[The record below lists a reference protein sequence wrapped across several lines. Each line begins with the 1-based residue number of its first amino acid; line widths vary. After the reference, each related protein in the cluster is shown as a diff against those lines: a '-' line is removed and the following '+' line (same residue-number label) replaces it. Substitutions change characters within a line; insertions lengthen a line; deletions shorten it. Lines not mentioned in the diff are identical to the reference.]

1 MSKLSC
7 VLGGSQPFS
16 STSTNLLGTRSG
28 SYKTCLA
35 AGKTSGQVFPR
46 ARAGVQLWSLSPVP
60 QAGKALP
67 CLSHAVL
74 QSGADYGFLVSQNTK
89 LLSALEDLRHRCSS
103 LAEENSLLR
112 RSCFPQTEEKV
123 KHLKRKNAELAVIAK
138 RLEER
143 ARKLQEAN
151 LKVVTAPVPLKGSSL
166 ELCKKAFA
174 CQRAKDLTEQ
184 ASALLAKDKQIEALQ
199 QECRELQAKL
209 TAGKELSRGMSNV
222 SSSSIFVKT
231 GFHNQI
237 LYICMDMQDDPRCLN
252 VIEFD
257 RLLRESQR
265 EVLRLQRQI
274 ALKNFKECL
283 RSSKTSSGDT
293 LPGAAA
299 HMGAPVPTL
308 NTCVKGSPLPKEA
321 GLGDPA
327 LGGEAHRK
335 ETEYVSDVVCTR
347 CGSHPPQT
355 GAVLVSK
362 MSSSSARSHRARGTL
377 LAAHCSTGMLSHGR
391 GSVPIIFPGTGLLCC
406 TFQPMKPGN
415 PHLLKTRIFGVYVSS
430 DTGSQGAGPVSRR
443 AALRSGARPGVFPAP
458 AARPGPARPP
468 LGGRSGTAR
477 QIRAASGRR
486 LPAGGP
492 RSRQVE
498 PGVQLLGP
506 ASEGHENFPPKNAV
520 TDQESSQQIQQLEF
534 ELKKKRKKC
543 ENLEH
548 EVRKKHKRCKELEIQ
563 LQEVQSEN
571 ARLAEENLQL
581 NEKAGWAGQVKSE
594 NADLKLQVVLVTK
607 ERDSVIQ
614 TNQGLQTKL
623 ENLEQV
629 LKHMR
634 NVAER
639 RQQLEVEHKEA
650 LLVLQEK
657 QEEVRRLQQAQAEAK
672 REHEG
677 AVQLLEARIK
687 DLEDQCR
694 SQTEQF
700 SLLSEELKQFRLQT
714 GKIDLLTSTLVTS
727 ELPLALCSST
737 PQPCW
742 EKESTVPG
750 LLTHQSTKKVQ
761 NGETESELSQRV
773 PDATVGSPAAATSS
787 QKQAK
792 KVESQSN
799 SSKSESMQ
807 NSPKSCPTPEVDTAS
822 EVEELDVDSISL
834 MPEPGSQGPAKIQV
848 FLARYS
854 YNPFDGPNENP
865 EAELPLTAGEYI
877 YIYGDMD
884 EDGFFEGE
892 LMDGRRGLVPS
903 NFVERVSDDDLMTF
917 LPSEL
922 NDLTHSSYQEKS
934 FVSAS
939 TSSGDKSDFSIEESS
954 ISPLASRAEGDQ
966 EEPVSHTAVPYPR
979 KLTLIKQLARS
990 IVVGWE
996 PPLLPAGC
1004 PDIQSYNIYVDEE
1017 LRQNVKSGF
1026 QTKAVI
1032 EKLDLKTK
1040 AYRVSVQTV
1049 TEQGRSD
1056 KLRCTFFVGQDFCV
1070 APSMPKVRSVTA
1082 TSAEVMWLPCNSNY
1096 NHAVYLNGEECDIT
1110 KPGVYWYTFRNL
1122 QPSTQYVAKL
1132 EARPLKTPWEEV
1144 PEGQEQNSAVIY
1156 FTTPLAGTPDAPLD
1170 VQVEAGPSPGILVI
1184 SWLPVTIDAEGSSNG
1199 VRVTGYA
1206 VYADGQKAIE
1216 VTSPTAGSVLVDLS
1230 QLQMFQ
1236 VCREVS
1242 VRTMSLYGES
1252 VDSVPA
1258 QISSVLL
1265 RASHLSSPLDSA
1277 VSTTFTSRLPHGE
1290 PRGSLPARSPPTHQS
1305 AALLLRQKVPTASS
1319 DAKLTDLSSSHD
1331 SSAQSLPEK
1340 ASSPP
1345 HLSSPGASL
1354 VQEGTS
1360 PQGSDAAQDMKCL
1373 TVPPQQAD
1381 STVLPG
1387 EDAEPVPP
1395 KEAELQGLGEGT
1407 EVQMEQHVTKAPEV
1421 ESLSNSSLKIPMDT
1435 CHACSVE
1442 ESSKSPSSEGEKE
1455 ANEKHLSPEP
1465 LPSSSQAEGTEGT
1478 FRDANTGSSCQEFL
1492 RVSSGKEVMKEMSRV
1507 KREQEEKM
1515 SEMGRRQLTLFAE
1528 HNRSSDLSDILE
1540 EEEEDEL
1547 SSEALEEK
1555 KWDQRA
1561 PCYRE
1566 NGEKMDLCDTDSD
1579 EEILERILELPLQMN
1594 HSKKLFSIP
1603 EVTED
1608 EDEDEDVKCVTE
1620 EKVDSQDSLETLTFH
1635 SGATEKPLNI
1645 KEPFRKADG
1654 SNTST
1659 DLSAQTLWKEHG
1671 VKESR
1676 GDADHVNPAFVQ
1688 LAWSQKKTNWN
1699 QENDLMSGPGASP
1712 AWSKRKGNNYREK
1725 IRSRPEMG
1733 RKRQNNLME
1742 HCSRLLGNCSQ
1753 MGGGLYR
1760 APSLREELNIVSSAG
1775 GKEEFD
1781 MYSRARQGTLQK
1793 KHVKAMVSGFAEPT
1807 VRARHCSSQR
1817 NLEIDIEYDSEDDQ
1831 DSTCASPPE
1840 SRLWPERSQ
1849 SRQGDWSDCSSQSEV
1864 AHIDGRRDLTRLE
1877 MMEEQSMEW
1886 AGSPSW
1892 HLQSFCREKEAL
1904 RCESSSEEQGWEL
1917 DCKSPGW
1924 RRRLEHP
1931 LKGIHSTSLHKRT
1944 SGSKDPRG
1952 QELPGTARQPPS
1964 RRGNRSIRRS
1974 QMQKPFL
1981 SSPDPPRSTTSETS
1995 VKDDGIRIFVAL
2007 FDYDPVSMSP
2017 NPDAAEEELP
2027 FKEGQILKVSGDK
2040 DADGFYRGECAGR
2053 EGYIPCNMVSEVQVE
2068 NNEIKKQLL
2077 KQGFLPGNTPL
2088 ESIGN
2093 GTFSPPPRRQTVPPP
2108 KPRRSKKGLDKQ
2120 EEYKSHPGQ
2129 KHKDF
2134 EAELLTPRSMVAVFD
2149 YNPKESSPNADVEAE
2164 LTFSAGDVITVF
2176 GSMDD
2181 DGFYYGEL
2189 NQQRGLVP
2197 SNFLEAV
2204 TSDGGMVEEPHSKD
2218 KETFPLSAESQ
2229 LNLHG
2234 SVDQSDSSPTP
2245 PPPPPSCLVMGEQ
2258 CPEQASLAVLKC
2270 SDVPGQSKK
2279 KRGFFFKGKKLFK
2292 KLGTSKKN

>member
-1 MSKLSC
+1 MQDPQRSDANPAACPGTDTREGAGGDADGASC
-7 VLGGSQPFS
+7 QPS
-16 STSTNLLGTRSG
+16 PG
-28 SYKTCLA
+28 
-35 AGKTSGQVFPR
+35 PE
-46 ARAGVQLWSLSPVP
+46 RAGGPQPQEESPRTLPGPPPDP
-60 QAGKALP
+60 QRVRSAPELVRPLRAMDGCSRTDRP
-67 CLSHAVL
+67 P

-174 CQRAKDLTEQ
+174 RQRAKDLTEQ

-209 TAGKELSRGMSNV
+209 FAGK
-222 SSSSIFVKT
+222 
-231 GFHNQI
+231 
-237 LYICMDMQDDPRCLN
+237 DDPRCLN

-283 RSSKTSSGDT
+283 RSPTAGSGGA
-293 LPGAAA
+293 LPSAAA
-299 HMGAPVPTL
+299 RLRPPVPAL
-308 NTCVKGSPLPKEA
+308 NTGSKASPLPKEA
-321 GLGDPA
+321 SPGDPA
-327 LGGEAHRK
+327 LGGEA
-335 ETEYVSDVVCTR
+335 
-347 CGSHPPQT
+347 
-355 GAVLVSK
+355 
-362 MSSSSARSHRARGTL
+362 RSE
-377 LAAHCSTGMLSHGR
+377 
-391 GSVPIIFPGTGLLCC
+391 
-406 TFQPMKPGN
+406 
-415 PHLLKTRIFGVYVSS
+415 
-430 DTGSQGAGPVSRR
+430 
-443 AALRSGARPGVFPAP
+443 
-458 AARPGPARPP
+458 
-468 LGGRSGTAR
+468 
-477 QIRAASGRR
+477 
-486 LPAGGP
+486 
-492 RSRQVE
+492 VE
-498 PGVQLLGP
+498 PGVQPLGP
-506 ASEGHENFPPKNAV
+506 ASEGHENFPPKNAIAG
-520 TDQESSQQIQQLEF
+520 QESSQQIQQLEF

-581 NEKAGWAGQVKSE
+581 NEKAGWAGQVESE

-677 AVQLLEARIK
+677 AVQLLEARVK

-700 SLLSEELKQFRLQT
+700 SLLSQELKQFRLQT

-737 PQPCW
+737 PQPPW

-750 LLTHQSTKKVQ
+750 LLTLQSAKKGH
-761 NGETESELSQRV
+761 NEETNELESSQRA
-773 PDATVGSPAAATSS
+773 PDATVGAPVAATSS

-822 EVEELDVDSISL
+822 EMEELDVDSISL
-834 MPEPGSQGPAKIQV
+834 MPEPGSQGPAKLQV

-884 EDGFFEGE
+884 EDGFFE
-892 LMDGRRGLVPS
+892 
-903 NFVERVSDDDLMTF
+903 
-917 LPSEL
+917 
-922 NDLTHSSYQEKS
+922 
-934 FVSAS
+934 
-939 TSSGDKSDFSIEESS
+939 
-954 ISPLASRAEGDQ
+954 
-966 EEPVSHTAVPYPR
+966 
-979 KLTLIKQLARS
+979 
-990 IVVGWE
+990 
-996 PPLLPAGC
+996 
-1004 PDIQSYNIYVDEE
+1004 
-1017 LRQNVKSGF
+1017 
-1026 QTKAVI
+1026 
-1032 EKLDLKTK
+1032 
-1040 AYRVSVQTV
+1040 
-1049 TEQGRSD
+1049 
-1056 KLRCTFFVGQDFCV
+1056 
-1070 APSMPKVRSVTA
+1070 
-1082 TSAEVMWLPCNSNY
+1082 
-1096 NHAVYLNGEECDIT
+1096 
-1110 KPGVYWYTFRNL
+1110 
-1122 QPSTQYVAKL
+1122 
-1132 EARPLKTPWEEV
+1132 
-1144 PEGQEQNSAVIY
+1144 
-1156 FTTPLAGTPDAPLD
+1156 GTPDAPLD

-1265 RASHLSSPLDSA
+1265 RASRRSSPSYSA
-1277 VSTTFTSRLPHGE
+1277 VSTTFTSRLPRGE
-1290 PRGSLPARSPPTHQS
+1290 PRGSLPARSQPTHHT
-1305 AALLLRQKVPTASS
+1305 AALLLRQKVPTDRS

-1331 SSAQSLPEK
+1331 SSARCLPEK
-1340 ASSPP
+1340 APSPQ
-1345 HLSSPGASL
+1345 HLSSPSASL
-1354 VQEGTS
+1354 VQVLGTS
-1360 PQGSDAAQDMKCL
+1360 PEGSDAAQDKKCL

-1381 STVLPG
+1381 SAVLPG
-1387 EDAEPVPP
+1387 EGAEPVPSG
-1395 KEAELQGLGEGT
+1395 EAELQGLGEGT
-1407 EVQMEQHVTKAPEV
+1407 EVQVEPSVTKAPEP
-1421 ESLSNSSLKIPMDT
+1421 ESPSDSSLKIRMET
-1435 CHACSVE
+1435 CHACSME
-1442 ESSKSPSSEGEKE
+1442 EPPKGPSAEREKE
-1455 ANEKHLSPEP
+1455 AKEKHLSSEP
-1465 LPSSSQAEGTEGT
+1465 LCSPSQAEGTEGT
-1478 FRDANTGSSCQEFL
+1478 FRDASAAGSSCQEFL
-1492 RVSSGKEVMKEMSRV
+1492 RLSPDKEVMKEVSRV

-1540 EEEEDEL
+1540 EEEEEEDEL

-1555 KWDQRA
+1555 KWDQRE

-1579 EEILERILELPLQMN
+1579 EEILERILELPLQKN

-1608 EDEDEDVKCVTE
+1608 EDEDEDEKCVM
-1620 EKVDSQDSLETLTFH
+1620 EKKADPQDSLETLTYH
-1635 SGATEKPLNI
+1635 AGRTEKQLNV
-1645 KEPFRKADG
+1645 KEPFLKADG
-1654 SNTST
+1654 SNNST
-1659 DLSAQTLWKEHG
+1659 DLSAQTPREERG
-1671 VKESR
+1671 VRESR
-1676 GDADHVNPAFVQ
+1676 GDADHASPAFAQ
-1688 LAWSQKKTNWN
+1688 LAWSQKKANWN
-1699 QENDLMSGPGASP
+1699 WSYQENDLKSGTGASP
-1712 AWSKRKGNNYREK
+1712 AWSKKKGNNYREK

-1733 RKRQNNLME
+1733 RKRQNDSTE
-1742 HCSRLLGNCSQ
+1742 HCSRLLGSSSQ

-1775 GKEEFD
+1775 GKEGFD
-1781 MYSRARQGTLQK
+1781 MYSRARQGSLRK
-1793 KHVKAMVSGFAEPT
+1793 NHPKAVVSGFAEPAVT
-1807 VRARHCSSQR
+1807 ATRCSSPR
-1817 NLEIDIEYDSEDDQ
+1817 SLEIDIEYDSEDDQ

-1840 SRLWPERSQ
+1840 SRLWPEGSQ
-1849 SRQGDWSDCSSQSEV
+1849 SCQGDWSDCTSQSKV
-1864 AHIDGRRDLTRLE
+1864 AHTDDRRDLTRLE
-1877 MMEEQSMEW
+1877 MMEEQGMEW
-1886 AGSPSW
+1886 AGSPSR
-1892 HLQSFCREKEAL
+1892 HLRFFCREKEAL
-1904 RCESSSEEQGWEL
+1904 RCESGSEEQGWEL

-1931 LKGIHSTSLHKRT
+1931 SKGIRSTSLHKRA

-1952 QELPGTARQPPS
+1952 QDLPGTAAWQAPS
-1964 RRGNRSIRRS
+1964 RRGSRSMRRS
-1974 QMQKPFL
+1974 QMQKPLL
-1981 SSPDPPRSTTSETS
+1981 SSPGPPRSTAAETS
-1995 VKDDGIRIFVAL
+1995 VKDDGVRIFVAL

-2027 FKEGQILKVSGDK
+2027 FKEGQILKVCGDK

-2077 KQGFLPGNTPL
+2077 KQGFLPADTPM
-2088 ESIGN
+2088 ESVGN

-2120 EEYKSHPGQ
+2120 EKYKSHPGQ
-2129 KHKDF
+2129 KHQDF
-2134 EAELLTPRSMVAVFD
+2134 EAELMNPRSMVAVFD
-2149 YNPKESSPNADVEAE
+2149 YNPKENSPNADVEAE
-2164 LTFSAGDVITVF
+2164 LTFSAGDIITVF

-2204 TSDGGMVEEPHSKD
+2204 TSDGSMVEELHSKE
-2218 KETFPLSAESQ
+2218 KEGFPLSAESQ
-2229 LNLHG
+2229 LNPDG
-2234 SVDQSDSSPTP
+2234 SVDQSDFSATP
-2245 PPPPPSCLVMGEQ
+2245 AVPPSCLGVGEQ
-2258 CPEQASLAVLKC
+2258 CPEQASLAFLKC

-2292 KLGTSKKN
+2292 KLGSSKKN

>member
-1 MSKLSC
+1 MQEPERG
-7 VLGGSQPFS
+7 VPGADPPQP
-16 STSTNLLGTRSG
+16 
-28 SYKTCLA
+28 A
-35 AGKTSGQVFPR
+35 AG
-46 ARAGVQLWSLSPVP
+46 
-60 QAGKALP
+60 
-67 CLSHAVL
+67 
-74 QSGADYGFLVSQNTK
+74 QSGAPAAGDAVPTASACPDLDTGKGVGGDSDRASCQLSPGPEGAGAPQPQEESPGTLRGPPPDPQWVRSTPELVRPLRAMDGLGRDWTDRPPQSGTDYRFLVSQNTK

-174 CQRAKDLTEQ
+174 RQRAKDLTEQ

-209 TAGKELSRGMSNV
+209 IAGK
-222 SSSSIFVKT
+222 
-231 GFHNQI
+231 
-237 LYICMDMQDDPRCLN
+237 DDPRCLN

-283 RSSKTSSGDT
+283 RSSKISSGGA
-293 LPGAAA
+293 LPSAPARLGP
-299 HMGAPVPTL
+299 PVPML
-308 NTCVKGSPLPKEA
+308 NTCIKGSPLPKEA
-321 GLGDPA
+321 RLGDPVR
-327 LGGEAHRK
+327 GGEA
-335 ETEYVSDVVCTR
+335 
-347 CGSHPPQT
+347 
-355 GAVLVSK
+355 
-362 MSSSSARSHRARGTL
+362 
-377 LAAHCSTGMLSHGR
+377 
-391 GSVPIIFPGTGLLCC
+391 
-406 TFQPMKPGN
+406 
-415 PHLLKTRIFGVYVSS
+415 
-430 DTGSQGAGPVSRR
+430 RR
-443 AALRSGARPGVFPAP
+443 E
-458 AARPGPARPP
+458 
-468 LGGRSGTAR
+468 
-477 QIRAASGRR
+477 
-486 LPAGGP
+486 
-492 RSRQVE
+492 VE
-498 PGVQLLGP
+498 PGVQPLGP
-506 ASEGHENFPPKNAV
+506 ASEGHENFPPKNAI

-563 LQEVQSEN
+563 LQEAQSEN

-581 NEKAGWAGQVKSE
+581 NEKAGWAGQVESE

-614 TNQGLQTKL
+614 TNQGLQSKL

-677 AVQLLEARIK
+677 AVQLLEARVK

-700 SLLSEELKQFRLQT
+700 SLLSQELKQFRLQT
-714 GKIDLLTSTLVTS
+714 GKIELLTSTLVTS
-727 ELPLALCSST
+727 ELPLALCSSI
-737 PQPCW
+737 PQPHW

-750 LLTHQSTKKVQ
+750 LLTHQSTKKLH
-761 NGETESELSQRV
+761 NEETDELESSQQA
-773 PDATVGSPAAATSS
+773 PDATVGSPVAATSS

-822 EVEELDVDSISL
+822 EMEELDVDSISL
-834 MPEPGSQGPAKIQV
+834 MPEPGNQGPAKLQV

-884 EDGFFEGE
+884 EDGFFE
-892 LMDGRRGLVPS
+892 
-903 NFVERVSDDDLMTF
+903 
-917 LPSEL
+917 
-922 NDLTHSSYQEKS
+922 
-934 FVSAS
+934 
-939 TSSGDKSDFSIEESS
+939 
-954 ISPLASRAEGDQ
+954 
-966 EEPVSHTAVPYPR
+966 
-979 KLTLIKQLARS
+979 
-990 IVVGWE
+990 
-996 PPLLPAGC
+996 
-1004 PDIQSYNIYVDEE
+1004 
-1017 LRQNVKSGF
+1017 
-1026 QTKAVI
+1026 
-1032 EKLDLKTK
+1032 
-1040 AYRVSVQTV
+1040 
-1049 TEQGRSD
+1049 
-1056 KLRCTFFVGQDFCV
+1056 
-1070 APSMPKVRSVTA
+1070 
-1082 TSAEVMWLPCNSNY
+1082 
-1096 NHAVYLNGEECDIT
+1096 
-1110 KPGVYWYTFRNL
+1110 
-1122 QPSTQYVAKL
+1122 
-1132 EARPLKTPWEEV
+1132 
-1144 PEGQEQNSAVIY
+1144 
-1156 FTTPLAGTPDAPLD
+1156 GTPDAPLD

-1265 RASHLSSPLDSA
+1265 RASHRSSPSDSA

-1290 PRGSLPARSPPTHQS
+1290 PRGSLPACSPPTHQT
-1305 AALLLRQKVPTASS
+1305 AALLLRQKVPTDSS

-1331 SSAQSLPEK
+1331 GSARSLPEK
-1340 ASSPP
+1340 ASSP
-1345 HLSSPGASL
+1345 HLSSPSASL
-1354 VQEGTS
+1354 VQVLGTS
-1360 PQGSDAAQDMKCL
+1360 PQGSDAAQDKKCL
-1373 TVPPQQAD
+1373 TVLPQQAG
-1381 STVLPG
+1381 T
-1387 EDAEPVPP
+1387 EPIPSRD
-1395 KEAELQGLGEGT
+1395 AELQGLGEGT
-1407 EVQMEQHVTKAPEV
+1407 EVQMEQSVTKAPEL
-1421 ESLSNSSLKIPMDT
+1421 ESLSNSSLKIHMET

-1442 ESSKSPSSEGEKE
+1442 ESPKGPSAERGKE
-1455 ANEKHLSPEP
+1455 AKEKHLSPEP
-1465 LPSSSQAEGTEGT
+1465 LPSPSQAEGTEDT
-1478 FRDANTGSSCQEFL
+1478 FRDTSAGGSSCQEFL
-1492 RVSSGKEVMKEMSRV
+1492 RLSPGKEVMKEMSRV

-1555 KWDQRA
+1555 KWDQRE

-1579 EEILERILELPLQMN
+1579 EEILERILELPLQKN

-1608 EDEDEDVKCVTE
+1608 EDEDEDEKCVME
-1620 EKVDSQDSLETLTFH
+1620 EKADPQDSLETLTYH
-1635 SGATEKPLNI
+1635 SGRTEKPLNI
-1645 KEPFRKADG
+1645 KEPFLKADG
-1654 SNTST
+1654 SNTSP
-1659 DLSAQTLWKEHG
+1659 DLSAQTPREEHC
-1671 VKESR
+1671 VKETR
-1676 GDADHVNPAFVQ
+1676 GDADHANPAFVQ
-1688 LAWSQKKTNWN
+1688 LAWSQKKGNWN
-1699 QENDLMSGPGASP
+1699 WGYQENDPKSGTGASP
-1712 AWSKRKGNNYREK
+1712 AWSKKKGNNYREK

-1733 RKRQNNLME
+1733 RKRQNDLTE

-1760 APSLREELNIVSSAG
+1760 APSLREELNVVSSAG
-1775 GKEEFD
+1775 GKEGFD
-1781 MYSRARQGTLQK
+1781 MYSRARQGTLRK
-1793 KHVKAMVSGFAEPT
+1793 SHRKAVVSGFAEPAVMAT
-1807 VRARHCSSQR
+1807 HCSSPR
-1817 NLEIDIEYDSEDDQ
+1817 SLEIDIEYDSEDDQ

-1840 SRLWPERSQ
+1840 SRPWPERSQ
-1849 SRQGDWSDCSSQSEV
+1849 SCQRDWSDCCSQSEV
-1864 AHIDGRRDLTRLE
+1864 AHTDGRRDLTTLE
-1877 MMEEQSMEW
+1877 MVEEQGMEW
-1886 AGSPSW
+1886 AGSPSRR
-1892 HLQSFCREKEAL
+1892 LQFFCQEKEAL

-1931 LKGIHSTSLHKRT
+1931 SKGIRSTSLHKRA
-1944 SGSKDPRG
+1944 SGNKDPRG
-1952 QELPGTARQPPS
+1952 QELPGTAAWQAPS
-1964 RRGNRSIRRS
+1964 RRGNKSIRRS
-1974 QMQKPFL
+1974 QMQKPLL
-1981 SSPDPPRSTTSETS
+1981 SSTGPPRSTASETS

-2027 FKEGQILKVSGDK
+2027 FKEGQILKVCGDK

-2077 KQGFLPGNTPL
+2077 KQGFLPADTPM

-2108 KPRRSKKGLDKQ
+2108 KPRRSKKAGLDKQ
-2120 EEYKSHPGQ
+2120 EKYKSHPGQ
-2129 KHKDF
+2129 QHQDF

-2164 LTFSAGDVITVF
+2164 LTFSAGDIITVF

-2189 NQQRGLVP
+2189 NQKRGLVP

-2204 TSDGGMVEEPHSKD
+2204 TLDGGMVEELNSKD
-2218 KETFPLSAESQ
+2218 KEAFPLSAESQ
-2229 LNLHG
+2229 LNPDG

-2245 PPPPPSCLVMGEQ
+2245 PTLPPSCLVMGEQ
-2258 CPEQASLAVLKC
+2258 CPEQASLAILKC

-2292 KLGTSKKN
+2292 KLGSSKKN

>member
-1 MSKLSC
+1 MER
-7 VLGGSQPFS
+7 
-16 STSTNLLGTRSG
+16 TD
-28 SYKTCLA
+28 
-35 AGKTSGQVFPR
+35 R
-46 ARAGVQLWSLSPVP
+46 AP
-60 QAGKALP
+60 K
-67 CLSHAVL
+67 
-74 QSGADYGFLVSQNTK
+74 SGADYSFLVSQNTK

-151 LKVVTAPVPLKGSSL
+151 LKVVTAPMPLKGSSL

-174 CQRAKDLTEQ
+174 RQRAKDLTEQ

-209 TAGKELSRGMSNV
+209 LAGK
-222 SSSSIFVKT
+222 
-231 GFHNQI
+231 
-237 LYICMDMQDDPRCLN
+237 DDPRCLN
-252 VIEFD
+252 IIEFD

-283 RSSKTSSGDT
+283 RSSKMTSGSAMSS
-293 LPGAAA
+293 AAA
-299 HMGAPVPTL
+299 HPGPTNSCLKDAPQ
-308 NTCVKGSPLPKEA
+308 PKEA
-321 GLGDPA
+321 LGD
-327 LGGEAHRK
+327 
-335 ETEYVSDVVCTR
+335 
-347 CGSHPPQT
+347 
-355 GAVLVSK
+355 
-362 MSSSSARSHRARGTL
+362 
-377 LAAHCSTGMLSHGR
+377 
-391 GSVPIIFPGTGLLCC
+391 SV
-406 TFQPMKPGN
+406 
-415 PHLLKTRIFGVYVSS
+415 
-430 DTGSQGAGPVSRR
+430 
-443 AALRSGARPGVFPAP
+443 
-458 AARPGPARPP
+458 
-468 LGGRSGTAR
+468 LGGRAR
-477 QIRAASGRR
+477 RE
-486 LPAGGP
+486 
-492 RSRQVE
+492 VE
-498 PGVQLLGP
+498 PGVQPLGP

-520 TDQESSQQIQQLEF
+520 TNQESSKQIQQLEA

-581 NEKAGWAGQVKSE
+581 NEKAGWAGQVESE

-657 QEEVRRLQQAQAEAK
+657 QEEVRRLQQAQAEAR

-677 AVQLLEARIK
+677 AVQLLESTLDCMQARVK

-700 SLLSEELKQFRLQT
+700 SLLSQELQQFRLQT

-727 ELPLALCSST
+727 EQPLALCSST
-737 PQPCW
+737 PQPRW
-742 EKESTVPG
+742 EKESAVPG
-750 LLTHQSTKKVQ
+750 LLPHQSTKKVH
-761 NGETESELSQRV
+761 NEGSDELELSQRA
-773 PDATVGSPAAATSS
+773 PNTTMGSPAAPTSA
-787 QKQAK
+787 QKQSK
-792 KVESQSN
+792 KGESQSS

-822 EVEELDVDSISL
+822 EMEELDVDSISL
-834 MPEPGSQGPAKIQV
+834 MPEPGSQGPAKLQV

-903 NFVERVSDDDLMTF
+903 NFVERVSDDDLMMF
-917 LPSEL
+917 LPPEL

-934 FVSAS
+934 LVSTS
-939 TSSGDKSDFSIEESS
+939 TSSGDKSEFSIEESS
-954 ISPLASRAEGDQ
+954 ASPLASRAEGDQ

-1017 LRQNVKSGF
+1017 LRQNVKSGL

-1032 EKLDLKTK
+1032 EKLDLHSR

-1049 TEQGRSD
+1049 TEHGSSD
-1056 KLRCTFFVGQDFCV
+1056 KLRCTFFVGQDFGV
-1070 APSMPKVRSVTA
+1070 APTMLKVRSVTA
-1082 TSAEVMWLPCNSNY
+1082 TSAEVTWLPCNSNY
-1096 NHAVYLNGEECDIT
+1096 SHGVYLNGQECDVT

-1132 EARPLKTPWEEV
+1132 EARPMKSPWEEV
-1144 PEGQEQNSAVIY
+1144 PKGQEQDSAVIH

-1170 VQVEAGPSPGILVI
+1170 VQVEHGPSPGILVI

-1206 VYADGQKAIE
+1206 VYADGQKVIE

-1242 VRTMSLYGES
+1242 VRTMSQYGES

-1265 RASHLSSPLDSA
+1265 QSSHCPSS
-1277 VSTTFTSRLPHGE
+1277 VCTTVPPRLPRWA
-1290 PRGSLPARSPPTHQS
+1290 PRALLPPRSPQHTFQ
-1305 AALLLRQKVPTASS
+1305 QKIPAESS
-1319 DAKLTDLSSSHD
+1319 DAKLTDPSSSPVG
-1331 SSAQSLPEK
+1331 SVQPLTEE
-1340 ASSPP
+1340 ASSPA
-1345 HLSSPGASL
+1345 HLPSPGASS
-1354 VQEGTS
+1354 VQAPGTFLQGLDIEG
-1360 PQGSDAAQDMKCL
+1360 DKKCL
-1373 TVPPQQAD
+1373 SVPPQQVG
-1381 STVLPG
+1381 TVLPG
-1387 EDAEPVPP
+1387 PGTEPGPSQ
-1395 KEAELQGLGEGT
+1395 KQGMQQLGEGM
-1407 EVQMEQHVTKAPEV
+1407 EVQMEQPRTKAAEQG
-1421 ESLSNSSLKIPMDT
+1421 SPMDSGVKLQTET
-1435 CHACSVE
+1435 CHVCSVQE
-1442 ESSKSPSSEGEKE
+1442 APKGPSADMERE
-1455 ANEKHLSPEP
+1455 AEKHLSPEP
-1465 LPSSSQAEGTEGT
+1465 PSSPSQAGEMQGT
-1478 FRDANTGSSCQEFL
+1478 FQDGSSCQDFL
-1492 RVSSGKEVMKEMSRV
+1492 RLSPGKEVKKEMSRV
-1507 KREQEEKM
+1507 NREQEEKL
-1515 SEMGRRQLTLFAE
+1515 SEMGRRQLTLFSE

-1555 KWDQRA
+1555 KWDQRE
-1561 PCYRE
+1561 PCSQE

-1579 EEILERILELPLQMN
+1579 EEILERILELPLQKN

-1608 EDEDEDVKCVTE
+1608 EDEDEDEKGVTE
-1620 EKVDSQDSLETLTFH
+1620 EKTDPQDSLETQTYH
-1635 SGATEKPLNI
+1635 SGRTEKPPNG
-1645 KEPFRKADG
+1645 KEPFLKEDG
-1654 SNTST
+1654 SNTSMKV
-1659 DLSAQTLWKEHG
+1659 SAQTPQGAHSA
-1671 VKESR
+1671 KESR
-1676 GDADHVNPAFVQ
+1676 AEADRGNPAFGQ
-1688 LAWSQKKTNWN
+1688 LSCSQKKAHWNWGY
-1699 QENDLMSGPGASP
+1699 QENDPKSGSGTSSS
-1712 AWSKRKGNNYREK
+1712 WNKKKGNNYREK
-1725 IRSRPEMG
+1725 IRSRPEIS
-1733 RKRQNNLME
+1733 RKRQSDLTE
-1742 HCSRLLGNCSQ
+1742 HCSRLLGSCSQ
-1753 MGGGLYR
+1753 MGSGLYR
-1760 APSLREELNIVSSAG
+1760 APSLREELNVVSSAA
-1775 GKEEFD
+1775 GKEGLD
-1781 MYSRARQGTLQK
+1781 LYSRARQGTLRK
-1793 KHVKAMVSGFAEPT
+1793 KAPRAVGSGGAEPAVIAT
-1807 VRARHCSSQR
+1807 HCPSPRS
-1817 NLEIDIEYDSEDDQ
+1817 LEIDIEYDSEDEQ
-1831 DSTCASPPE
+1831 DSTCASSLE

-1849 SRQGDWSDCSSQSEV
+1849 SCQGDWSDCSSQSEV
-1864 AHIDGRRDLTRLE
+1864 AHLGGRRDLTRLE
-1877 MMEEQSMEW
+1877 MMEEQGVEW
-1886 AGSPSW
+1886 AGSPSR
-1892 HLQSFCREKEAL
+1892 HLRFFCREKEAP

-1924 RRRLEHP
+1924 RRRLEHSS
-1931 LKGIHSTSLHKRT
+1931 KGIRSTSLHKRAP
-1944 SGSKDPRG
+1944 SHKDSRG
-1952 QELPGTARQPPS
+1952 PEPPGTGTWQAPS
-1964 RRGNRSIRRS
+1964 RRRIRSERRS
-1974 QMQKPFL
+1974 QMQKPLL
-1981 SSPDPPRSTTSETS
+1981 SSPGLPRSTAPESS
-1995 VKDDGIRIFVAL
+1995 GKDDGIRIFVAL
-2007 FDYDPVSMSP
+2007 FDYDPASMSP

-2027 FKEGQILKVSGDK
+2027 FKEGQILKVCGDK

-2053 EGYIPCNMVSEVQVE
+2053 EGYIPCNMVSEVPVE
-2068 NNEIKKQLL
+2068 SSELKQQLL
-2077 KQGFLPGNTPL
+2077 KQGFLPADT
-2088 ESIGN
+2088 ES
-2093 GTFSPPPRRQTVPPP
+2093 PA
-2108 KPRRSKKGLDKQ
+2108 GLDKQ
-2120 EEYKSHPGQ
+2120 ERKSPPGQ
-2129 KHKDF
+2129 KHKDI
-2134 EAELLTPRSMVAVFD
+2134 EAELLTPRRMVAAFD
-2149 YNPKESSPNADVEAE
+2149 YNPKESSPNTDVEAE

-2204 TSDGGMVEEPHSKD
+2204 PLDGSTAKEFHSKE
-2218 KETFPLSAESQ
+2218 KEASPLSAESQ
-2229 LNLHG
+2229 LNADG
-2234 SVDQSDSSPTP
+2234 SVGQSDSSPSP
-2245 PPPPPSCLVMGEQ
+2245 PLPAPSCLVPGEQ
-2258 CPEQASLAVLKC
+2258 RPEQASLPLLAC
-2270 SDVPGQSKK
+2270 SDAPGQRKK
-2279 KRGFFFKGKKLFK
+2279 KRGFFFKGKNLFK
-2292 KLGTSKKN
+2292 RLGSSKKN

>member
-1 MSKLSC
+1 MQEPERGVPSAAPGHSGVPAASARPDLDTREGSGGDTAGCRLSP
-7 VLGGSQPFS
+7 GSEQDGALQPQEE
-16 STSTNLLGTRSG
+16 
-28 SYKTCLA
+28 
-35 AGKTSGQVFPR
+35 TSGPTRVPPPDAQRVHSAPELVRPLR
-46 ARAGVQLWSLSPVP
+46 AMERTDRAP
-60 QAGKALP
+60 K
-67 CLSHAVL
+67 
-74 QSGADYGFLVSQNTK
+74 SGADYSFLVSQNTK

-151 LKVVTAPVPLKGSSL
+151 LKVVTAPMPLKGSSL

-174 CQRAKDLTEQ
+174 RQRAKDLTEQ

-209 TAGKELSRGMSNV
+209 LAGK
-222 SSSSIFVKT
+222 
-231 GFHNQI
+231 
-237 LYICMDMQDDPRCLN
+237 DDPRCLN
-252 VIEFD
+252 IIEFD

-283 RSSKTSSGDT
+283 RSSKVSSGSA
-293 LPGAAA
+293 LP
-299 HMGAPVPTL
+299 
-308 NTCVKGSPLPKEA
+308 
-321 GLGDPA
+321 
-327 LGGEAHRK
+327 
-335 ETEYVSDVVCTR
+335 
-347 CGSHPPQT
+347 
-355 GAVLVSK
+355 
-362 MSSSSARSHRARGTL
+362 SA
-377 LAAHCSTGMLSHGR
+377 
-391 GSVPIIFPGTGLLCC
+391 
-406 TFQPMKPGN
+406 
-415 PHLLKTRIFGVYVSS
+415 
-430 DTGSQGAGPVSRR
+430 
-443 AALRSGARPGVFPAP
+443 
-458 AARPGPARPP
+458 AARPGPTNSCLKDAPQP
-468 LGGRSGTAR
+468 KEALGDSVLGGRAHR
-477 QIRAASGRR
+477 E
-486 LPAGGP
+486 
-492 RSRQVE
+492 VE
-498 PGVQLLGP
+498 PGVQPLGP

-520 TDQESSQQIQQLEF
+520 TNQESSKQIQQLEA

-581 NEKAGWAGQVKSE
+581 NEKAGWAGQVESE

-657 QEEVRRLQQAQAEAK
+657 QEEVRRLQQAQAEAR

-677 AVQLLEARIK
+677 AVQLLEARVK

-700 SLLSEELKQFRLQT
+700 SLLSQELQQFRLQT

-737 PQPCW
+737 PQPRW
-742 EKESTVPG
+742 EKESAVPG
-750 LLTHQSTKKVQ
+750 LLPHQTTKKVH
-761 NGETESELSQRV
+761 NEGSDELELSQRG
-773 PDATVGSPAAATSS
+773 PNTTMGSPAAPSS
-787 QKQAK
+787 AQKQSK
-792 KVESQSN
+792 KGESQSS

-822 EVEELDVDSISL
+822 EMEELDVDSISL
-834 MPEPGSQGPAKIQV
+834 MPEPGSQGPAKLQV

-903 NFVERVSDDDLMTF
+903 NFVERVSDDDLMMF
-917 LPSEL
+917 LPPEL

-934 FVSAS
+934 LVSTS
-939 TSSGDKSDFSIEESS
+939 TSSGDKSEFSIEESS
-954 ISPLASRAEGDQ
+954 TSPLASRAEGDQ

-996 PPLLPAGC
+996 PPLLSAGC

-1017 LRQNVKSGF
+1017 LRQNVKSGL

-1032 EKLDLKTK
+1032 EKLDLHSR

-1049 TEQGRSD
+1049 TERGSSD
-1056 KLRCTFFVGQDFCV
+1056 KLRCTFFVGQDFGV
-1070 APSMPKVRSVTA
+1070 APTMLKVRSVTA
-1082 TSAEVMWLPCNSNY
+1082 TSAEVTWLPCNSNY
-1096 NHAVYLNGEECDIT
+1096 SHGVYLNGQECDVT

-1132 EARPLKTPWEEV
+1132 EARPMKTPWEEV
-1144 PEGQEQNSAVIY
+1144 PKGQEQDSAVIH

-1206 VYADGQKAIE
+1206 VYADGQKVIE

-1242 VRTMSLYGES
+1242 VRTMSQYGES

-1265 RASHLSSPLDSA
+1265 QSSHCPSSA
-1277 VSTTFTSRLPHGE
+1277 CTTVPPRLPRWA
-1290 PRGSLPARSPPTHQS
+1290 PRALLPPRSPQHTLQ
-1305 AALLLRQKVPTASS
+1305 QKIPAESS
-1319 DAKLTDLSSSHD
+1319 DAKLTDPSSSPVG
-1331 SSAQSLPEK
+1331 SVQPLTEE

-1345 HLSSPGASL
+1345 HLPSPGASL
-1354 VQEGTS
+1354 VQAPGTS
-1360 PQGSDAAQDMKCL
+1360 PQGLDIEGDKKCL
-1373 TVPPQQAD
+1373 SVPPQQAG
-1381 STVLPG
+1381 TVLPG
-1387 EDAEPVPP
+1387 PGTEPGLSQ
-1395 KEAELQGLGEGT
+1395 KQGMQQLGGGM
-1407 EVQMEQHVTKAPEV
+1407 EVQMEQPRTKAAEQGSPTDSGVKLQTE
-1421 ESLSNSSLKIPMDT
+1421 T
-1435 CHACSVE
+1435 CHVCSVQ
-1442 ESSKSPSSEGEKE
+1442 E
-1455 ANEKHLSPEP
+1455 APKGPNADMEREAEKHLSPEP
-1465 LPSSSQAEGTEGT
+1465 LSSPSQAGEMQGT
-1478 FRDANTGSSCQEFL
+1478 FQDGSSCQDFL
-1492 RVSSGKEVMKEMSRV
+1492 RLSPGKEVKKEMSRV
-1507 KREQEEKM
+1507 NREQEEKL
-1515 SEMGRRQLTLFAE
+1515 SEMGRRQLTLFSE

-1555 KWDQRA
+1555 KWDQRE
-1561 PCYRE
+1561 PCSQE
-1566 NGEKMDLCDTDSD
+1566 NGEKAPSHKD
-1579 EEILERILELPLQMN
+1579 
-1594 HSKKLFSIP
+1594 
-1603 EVTED
+1603 
-1608 EDEDEDVKCVTE
+1608 
-1620 EKVDSQDSLETLTFH
+1620 
-1635 SGATEKPLNI
+1635 
-1645 KEPFRKADG
+1645 
-1654 SNTST
+1654 
-1659 DLSAQTLWKEHG
+1659 
-1671 VKESR
+1671 SR
-1676 GDADHVNPAFVQ
+1676 G
-1688 LAWSQKKTNWN
+1688 
-1699 QENDLMSGPGASP
+1699 
-1712 AWSKRKGNNYREK
+1712 
-1725 IRSRPEMG
+1725 PE
-1733 RKRQNNLME
+1733 
-1742 HCSRLLGNCSQ
+1742 
-1753 MGGGLYR
+1753 
-1760 APSLREELNIVSSAG
+1760 P
-1775 GKEEFD
+1775 
-1781 MYSRARQGTLQK
+1781 
-1793 KHVKAMVSGFAEPT
+1793 
-1807 VRARHCSSQR
+1807 
-1817 NLEIDIEYDSEDDQ
+1817 
-1831 DSTCASPPE
+1831 
-1840 SRLWPERSQ
+1840 
-1849 SRQGDWSDCSSQSEV
+1849 
-1864 AHIDGRRDLTRLE
+1864 
-1877 MMEEQSMEW
+1877 
-1886 AGSPSW
+1886 
-1892 HLQSFCREKEAL
+1892 
-1904 RCESSSEEQGWEL
+1904 
-1917 DCKSPGW
+1917 
-1924 RRRLEHP
+1924 
-1931 LKGIHSTSLHKRT
+1931 
-1944 SGSKDPRG
+1944 
-1952 QELPGTARQPPS
+1952 PGTGAWQAPS
-1964 RRGNRSIRRS
+1964 RRRSRTERRS
-1974 QMQKPFL
+1974 QMQKPLL
-1981 SSPDPPRSTTSETS
+1981 SSPGLPRSTAPESS
-1995 VKDDGIRIFVAL
+1995 GKDDGIRIFVAL

-2027 FKEGQILKVSGDK
+2027 FKEGQILKVCGDK

-2053 EGYIPCNMVSEVQVE
+2053 EGYIPCNMVSEVPVE
-2068 NNEIKKQLL
+2068 SSELKQQLL
-2077 KQGFLPGNTPL
+2077 KQGFLPADT
-2088 ESIGN
+2088 ESPGN

-2108 KPRRSKKGLDKQ
+2108 KPRRSKKAGLDKQ
-2120 EEYKSHPGQ
+2120 ECKSQPGQ
-2129 KHKDF
+2129 KHKDI
-2134 EAELLTPRSMVAVFD
+2134 EAELLTPRRMVAAFD
-2149 YNPKESSPNADVEAE
+2149 YNPKESSPNTDVEAE

-2204 TSDGGMVEEPHSKD
+2204 PLDGGTAKEFHSKE
-2218 KETFPLSAESQ
+2218 KEASPLSAESQ
-2229 LNLHG
+2229 LNADG
-2234 SVDQSDSSPTP
+2234 SVDQSDSSPSP
-2245 PPPPPSCLVMGEQ
+2245 PLPAPSCLVPGEQ
-2258 CPEQASLAVLKC
+2258 RPEQASLALLVC
-2270 SDVPGQSKK
+2270 SDAPGQRKK
-2279 KRGFFFKGKKLFK
+2279 KRGFFFKGKNLFK
-2292 KLGTSKKN
+2292 RLGSNKKN

>member
-1 MSKLSC
+1 ME
-7 VLGGSQPFS
+7 QPER
-16 STSTNLLGTRSG
+16 GVPG
-28 SYKTCLA
+28 AEPAA
-35 AGKTSGQVFPR
+35 AGHSDTVPAASACPDTDTREGVGADGDTTSH
-46 ARAGVQLWSLSPVP
+46 QLSTGLEGTGAPQPQEESPGTLRCPPPDPQRVRSVP
-60 QAGKALP
+60 ELIRPLRTIEGLGWNRMDRP
-67 CLSHAVL
+67 H
-74 QSGADYGFLVSQNTK
+74 QSEADYGFLVSQNTK

-103 LAEENSLLR
+103 LAEENNLLR

-151 LKVVTAPVPLKGSSL
+151 LKVVTAPVPLKGPSL

-174 CQRAKDLTEQ
+174 RQRAKDLTEQ

-209 TAGKELSRGMSNV
+209 SAGK
-222 SSSSIFVKT
+222 
-231 GFHNQI
+231 
-237 LYICMDMQDDPRCLN
+237 DDPRCLN

-274 ALKNFKECL
+274 ALKNFKESL
-283 RSSKTSSGDT
+283 RSSKSSSGGS
-293 LPGAAA
+293 LPSAAA
-299 HMGAPVPTL
+299 RLGPLGLTL
-308 NTCVKGSPLPKEA
+308 NTCTKGSPLPKEA
-321 GLGDPA
+321 RLGDPA
-327 LGGEAHRK
+327 LGGE
-335 ETEYVSDVVCTR
+335 
-347 CGSHPPQT
+347 
-355 GAVLVSK
+355 
-362 MSSSSARSHRARGTL
+362 
-377 LAAHCSTGMLSHGR
+377 
-391 GSVPIIFPGTGLLCC
+391 
-406 TFQPMKPGN
+406 
-415 PHLLKTRIFGVYVSS
+415 
-430 DTGSQGAGPVSRR
+430 
-443 AALRSGARPGVFPAP
+443 
-458 AARPGPARPP
+458 
-468 LGGRSGTAR
+468 
-477 QIRAASGRR
+477 GRR
-486 LPAGGP
+486 E
-492 RSRQVE
+492 VE
-498 PGVQLLGP
+498 PGVQSLGP

-520 TDQESSQQIQQLEF
+520 TDPASRHQIKQLEF

-563 LQEVQSEN
+563 LQEVQNEN

-581 NEKAGWAGQVKSE
+581 NEKAGWAGQVESE

-639 RQQLEVEHKEA
+639 RQLLEVEHKEA

-677 AVQLLEARIK
+677 AVQLLEARVK

-700 SLLSEELKQFRLQT
+700 SLLSQELKQFRLQT

-737 PQPCW
+737 PQPRW

-750 LLTHQSTKKVQ
+750 LLTHQSAKKVH
-761 NGETESELSQRV
+761 NEAANELESSQRA
-773 PDATVGSPAAATSS
+773 PDATVGSPVAAAGA

-792 KVESQSN
+792 RAESQSS
-799 SSKSESMQ
+799 SSKSESMH

-822 EVEELDVDSISL
+822 EMEELDVDSISL
-834 MPEPGSQGPAKIQV
+834 MPEPGSQGHAKLQV

-877 YIYGDMD
+877 YVYGDMD

-934 FVSAS
+934 LISAS
-939 TSSGDKSDFSIEESS
+939 TSSGDKSDLSVEESS
-954 ISPLASRAEGDQ
+954 ISLLTSRAEGDQ

-996 PPLLPAGC
+996 PPLVPAGC
-1004 PDIQSYNIYVDEE
+1004 PDVQSYNIYVDEE

-1026 QTKAVI
+1026 QNKAVI
-1032 EKLDLKTK
+1032 EKLDLKSK
-1040 AYRVSVQTV
+1040 AYRVSVQSV
-1049 TEQGRSD
+1049 TERGSSD
-1056 KLRCTFFVGQDFCV
+1056 KLRCTFFVGHDFGV
-1070 APSMPKVRSVTA
+1070 APTMLKVRSVTA
-1082 TSAEVMWLPCNSNY
+1082 TSAEVTWLPCNSNY

-1122 QPSTQYVAKL
+1122 QPSTAYVAKL
-1132 EARPLKTPWEEV
+1132 EARPLQSPWEEP
-1144 PEGQEQNSAVIY
+1144 PEGQEQSSAVIH

-1265 RASHLSSPLDSA
+1265 RTSHRSSPSRSA
-1277 VSTTFTSRLPHGE
+1277 LSTTFTSRPPHGE
-1290 PRGSLPARSPPTHQS
+1290 PRGSLPARSPPTHQA
-1305 AALLLRQKVPTASS
+1305 AALLLRQKAPTDNA
-1319 DAKLTDLSSSHD
+1319 DAKLTDPSSSHNG
-1331 SSAQSLPEK
+1331 SAPSLPEK

-1354 VQEGTS
+1354 VQVSGAS
-1360 PQGSDAAQDMKCL
+1360 PQGSDAARDKKCL
-1373 TVPPQQAD
+1373 SVPPQQVGGTA
-1381 STVLPG
+1381 LPTEG
-1387 EDAEPVPP
+1387 TEPIPSRN
-1395 KEAELQGLGEGT
+1395 AELQGLGKGT
-1407 EVQMEQHVTKAPEV
+1407 EVQVEQSVTKAPEL
-1421 ESLSNSSLKIPMDT
+1421 ESPSNSSLKIRLET

-1442 ESSKSPSSEGEKE
+1442 ESPEGPGAEGEKE
-1455 ANEKHLSPEP
+1455 AKEQHWNPEP
-1465 LPSSSQAEGTEGT
+1465 LPSPSQAEGTGDT
-1478 FRDANTGSSCQEFL
+1478 SRDTNTGGSSCQDFL
-1492 RVSSGKEVMKEMSRV
+1492 RLSPGKEVMKEMSRV

-1555 KWDQRA
+1555 KWDQRE
-1561 PCYRE
+1561 PCYQE
-1566 NGEKMDLCDTDSD
+1566 NGEK
-1579 EEILERILELPLQMN
+1579 
-1594 HSKKLFSIP
+1594 
-1603 EVTED
+1603 
-1608 EDEDEDVKCVTE
+1608 
-1620 EKVDSQDSLETLTFH
+1620 
-1635 SGATEKPLNI
+1635 A
-1645 KEPFRKADG
+1645 
-1654 SNTST
+1654 
-1659 DLSAQTLWKEHG
+1659 
-1671 VKESR
+1671 
-1676 GDADHVNPAFVQ
+1676 
-1688 LAWSQKKTNWN
+1688 
-1699 QENDLMSGPGASP
+1699 PG
-1712 AWSKRKGNNYREK
+1712 
-1725 IRSRPEMG
+1725 
-1733 RKRQNNLME
+1733 
-1742 HCSRLLGNCSQ
+1742 H
-1753 MGGGLYR
+1753 
-1760 APSLREELNIVSSAG
+1760 
-1775 GKEEFD
+1775 
-1781 MYSRARQGTLQK
+1781 
-1793 KHVKAMVSGFAEPT
+1793 
-1807 VRARHCSSQR
+1807 
-1817 NLEIDIEYDSEDDQ
+1817 
-1831 DSTCASPPE
+1831 
-1840 SRLWPERSQ
+1840 
-1849 SRQGDWSDCSSQSEV
+1849 
-1864 AHIDGRRDLTRLE
+1864 
-1877 MMEEQSMEW
+1877 
-1886 AGSPSW
+1886 
-1892 HLQSFCREKEAL
+1892 
-1904 RCESSSEEQGWEL
+1904 
-1917 DCKSPGW
+1917 
-1924 RRRLEHP
+1924 
-1931 LKGIHSTSLHKRT
+1931 
-1944 SGSKDPRG
+1944 KDPRG
-1952 QELPGTARQPPS
+1952 QEPPRAATWQGPS
-1964 RRGNRSIRRS
+1964 RRRNKSLRRS
-1974 QMQKPFL
+1974 QTQKPLLF
-1981 SSPDPPRSTTSETS
+1981 SPGPPRSTASETS
-1995 VKDDGIRIFVAL
+1995 IKDDDIRIFVAL

-2027 FKEGQILKVSGDK
+2027 FKEGQILKVCGDK
-2040 DADGFYRGECAGR
+2040 DADGFYRGESAGR

-2077 KQGFLPGNTPL
+2077 KQGFLPADTPM
-2088 ESIGN
+2088 ESI
-2093 GTFSPPPRRQTVPPP
+2093 
-2108 KPRRSKKGLDKQ
+2108 GLDKQ
-2120 EEYKSHPGQ
+2120 EKYKSHPDQ
-2129 KHKDF
+2129 QHQDF

-2164 LTFSAGDVITVF
+2164 LTFRAGDIITVF

-2204 TSDGGMVEEPHSKD
+2204 APDGGPVEELHSKD
-2218 KETFPLSAESQ
+2218 KEAFPLSSESQ
-2229 LNLHG
+2229 R
-2234 SVDQSDSSPTP
+2234 
-2245 PPPPPSCLVMGEQ
+2245 MR
-2258 CPEQASLAVLKC
+2258 
-2270 SDVPGQSKK
+2270 
-2279 KRGFFFKGKKLFK
+2279 KRRVQ
-2292 KLGTSKKN
+2292 

>member
-1 MSKLSC
+1 MQEPERGVS
-7 VLGGSQPFS
+7 GADPPQP
-16 STSTNLLGTRSG
+16 
-28 SYKTCLA
+28 A
-35 AGKTSGQVFPR
+35 AGQSGAPAAGDAVPAASACPDLDTRKGVGGDSDR
-46 ARAGVQLWSLSPVP
+46 ASCQPSPGPEGAGAARPQEEPSGTLRGPPADPQRVRSAPELVRPLRAMDGLGRDRTDRPP
-60 QAGKALP
+60 
-67 CLSHAVL
+67 
-74 QSGADYGFLVSQNTK
+74 QSGADYSFLVSQNTK

-209 TAGKELSRGMSNV
+209 IAGK
-222 SSSSIFVKT
+222 
-231 GFHNQI
+231 
-237 LYICMDMQDDPRCLN
+237 DDPHCLN

-283 RSSKTSSGDT
+283 RSSKISSGSA
-293 LPGAAA
+293 LPSTATRLGPP
-299 HMGAPVPTL
+299 APML
-308 NTCVKGSPLPKEA
+308 NTCIKGSPLAKEA
-321 GLGDPA
+321 RLGDPM
-327 LGGEAHRK
+327 LGEEAHR
-335 ETEYVSDVVCTR
+335 E
-347 CGSHPPQT
+347 
-355 GAVLVSK
+355 
-362 MSSSSARSHRARGTL
+362 
-377 LAAHCSTGMLSHGR
+377 
-391 GSVPIIFPGTGLLCC
+391 
-406 TFQPMKPGN
+406 
-415 PHLLKTRIFGVYVSS
+415 
-430 DTGSQGAGPVSRR
+430 
-443 AALRSGARPGVFPAP
+443 
-458 AARPGPARPP
+458 
-468 LGGRSGTAR
+468 
-477 QIRAASGRR
+477 
-486 LPAGGP
+486 
-492 RSRQVE
+492 VE
-498 PGVQLLGP
+498 PAVQPLGP
-506 ASEGHENFPPKNAV
+506 ASEGHENFPPKNAI

-548 EVRKKHKRCKELEIQ
+548 EVRKKHKRCQELEIQ

-581 NEKAGWAGQVKSE
+581 NEKAEWAGQVESE
-594 NADLKLQVVLVTK
+594 NADLRLQVVLVTK

-650 LLVLQEK
+650 LLILQEK
-657 QEEVRRLQQAQAEAK
+657 QEEVRRLQQAQAEAR

-677 AVQLLEARIK
+677 AVQLLESTLDCMQARVK

-700 SLLSEELKQFRLQT
+700 SLLSQELKQFRLQT

-737 PQPCW
+737 PQPHW

-750 LLTHQSTKKVQ
+750 LLTHQSVKKVH
-761 NGETESELSQRV
+761 NEETDELEWA
-773 PDATVGSPAAATSS
+773 PDATLGSPVAATSS

-822 EVEELDVDSISL
+822 EMEELDVDSISL
-834 MPEPGSQGPAKIQV
+834 MPEPGSQGPAKLQV

-884 EDGFFEGE
+884 EDGFFE
-892 LMDGRRGLVPS
+892 
-903 NFVERVSDDDLMTF
+903 
-917 LPSEL
+917 
-922 NDLTHSSYQEKS
+922 
-934 FVSAS
+934 
-939 TSSGDKSDFSIEESS
+939 
-954 ISPLASRAEGDQ
+954 
-966 EEPVSHTAVPYPR
+966 
-979 KLTLIKQLARS
+979 
-990 IVVGWE
+990 
-996 PPLLPAGC
+996 
-1004 PDIQSYNIYVDEE
+1004 
-1017 LRQNVKSGF
+1017 
-1026 QTKAVI
+1026 
-1032 EKLDLKTK
+1032 
-1040 AYRVSVQTV
+1040 
-1049 TEQGRSD
+1049 
-1056 KLRCTFFVGQDFCV
+1056 
-1070 APSMPKVRSVTA
+1070 
-1082 TSAEVMWLPCNSNY
+1082 
-1096 NHAVYLNGEECDIT
+1096 
-1110 KPGVYWYTFRNL
+1110 
-1122 QPSTQYVAKL
+1122 
-1132 EARPLKTPWEEV
+1132 
-1144 PEGQEQNSAVIY
+1144 
-1156 FTTPLAGTPDAPLD
+1156 GTPDAPLD

-1206 VYADGQKAIE
+1206 VYADGQKVIE

-1236 VCREVS
+1236 VCQEVS

-1265 RASHLSSPLDSA
+1265 RASHHSSPSDSA

-1290 PRGSLPARSPPTHQS
+1290 PRGSLPGCSPPTHQM
-1305 AALLLRQKVPTASS
+1305 AALLFQQKVPTDSS

-1331 SSAQSLPEK
+1331 SSVRSLPEK
-1340 ASSPP
+1340 TSSLP
-1345 HLSSPGASL
+1345 HLSSPSASL
-1354 VQEGTS
+1354 VQALGTS
-1360 PQGSDAAQDMKCL
+1360 PQGSDAAQDKKCL
-1373 TVPPQQAD
+1373 TVPPQQAG

-1387 EDAEPVPP
+1387 EGTEPVPSR
-1395 KEAELQGLGEGT
+1395 EAELQGLGEGT
-1407 EVQMEQHVTKAPEV
+1407 EVQMEQSVTKAPEL
-1421 ESLSNSSLKIPMDT
+1421 ESPSNSSLKICMET

-1442 ESSKSPSSEGEKE
+1442 ESPKGPNDEKEKE
-1455 ANEKHLSPEP
+1455 AKEKHLSPETP
-1465 LPSSSQAEGTEGT
+1465 PSPSQAEGTEGT
-1478 FRDANTGSSCQEFL
+1478 FQDASMGGSSCQEFL
-1492 RVSSGKEVMKEMSRV
+1492 RLSSGKELMKEMSRV
-1507 KREQEEKM
+1507 KKEQEEKT
-1515 SEMGRRQLTLFAE
+1515 SEMGRRQLTPFPD

-1555 KWDQRA
+1555 KWDQRES
-1561 PCYRE
+1561 CYRE

-1579 EEILERILELPLQMN
+1579 EEILERILELPLQKN

-1608 EDEDEDVKCVTE
+1608 EDEDEDEKCVME
-1620 EKVDSQDSLETLTFH
+1620 EKADPQDSLETLTYN
-1635 SGATEKPLNI
+1635 SGRTEKLLNI
-1645 KEPFRKADG
+1645 KEPFLKAGG

-1659 DLSAQTLWKEHG
+1659 DLSAQTLQEEHG

-1676 GDADHVNPAFVQ
+1676 GDADHANPAFVQ
-1688 LAWSQKKTNWN
+1688 LAWSQKAANWN
-1699 QENDLMSGPGASP
+1699 CGYQENDPKSGTGTSP
-1712 AWSKRKGNNYREK
+1712 TWSKKKGNNYREK

-1733 RKRQNNLME
+1733 RKRQNDVTE

-1760 APSLREELNIVSSAG
+1760 APSLREELNVVSSAG
-1775 GKEEFD
+1775 SKEGFD
-1781 MYSRARQGTLQK
+1781 MYSRAGQGALRK
-1793 KHVKAMVSGFAEPT
+1793 NHMKAVVSGFGEPAVMST
-1807 VRARHCSSQR
+1807 HCSSPQS
-1817 NLEIDIEYDSEDDQ
+1817 LEIDIEYDSEDDQ

-1849 SRQGDWSDCSSQSEV
+1849 SCQGDWSDCSNQSEV
-1864 AHIDGRRDLTRLE
+1864 AYMDGRRDLTRLE
-1877 MMEEQSMEW
+1877 MMEEQGMEW
-1886 AGSPSW
+1886 AGSPSRR
-1892 HLQSFCREKEAL
+1892 LRFFCCEKEAL

-1931 LKGIHSTSLHKRT
+1931 SKGIRNTSLHKRA
-1944 SGSKDPRG
+1944 SSNKDPRG
-1952 QELPGTARQPPS
+1952 QELSGAAAWQAPS
-1964 RRGNRSIRRS
+1964 RRGNKSVRRN
-1974 QMQKPFL
+1974 QMQKPLL
-1981 SSPDPPRSTTSETS
+1981 SSPGPPRSTASETS
-1995 VKDDGIRIFVAL
+1995 VEDDSVRVFVAL

-2027 FKEGQILKVSGDK
+2027 FKEGQILKVCGDK

-2077 KQGFLPGNTPL
+2077 KQGFLPADTPM

-2108 KPRRSKKGLDKQ
+2108 KPRRSKKAGLDKQ
-2120 EEYKSHPGQ
+2120 EKYKSHPGQ

-2134 EAELLTPRSMVAVFD
+2134 EAELLNPRSMVAVFD

-2204 TSDGGMVEEPHSKD
+2204 TSDGGMVKELHSKA
-2218 KETFPLSAESQ
+2218 KEAFPLSAESQ
-2229 LNLHG
+2229 LNPDG

-2245 PPPPPSCLVMGEQ
+2245 PTLPPSCLVTGEQ

-2279 KRGFFFKGKKLFK
+2279 KRRCFFKGKKLFK
-2292 KLGTSKKN
+2292 KLGSSKKN

>member
-1 MSKLSC
+1 MQEPEPGVS
-7 VLGGSQPFS
+7 GAYPPQP
-16 STSTNLLGTRSG
+16 
-28 SYKTCLA
+28 A
-35 AGKTSGQVFPR
+35 AGQSGAP
-46 ARAGVQLWSLSPVP
+46 AAGDPVP
-60 QAGKALP
+60 AASACPDLDTRKGVGGDSDGASCQPSPGPEGAGAARPQEEPSGTLRGP
-67 CLSHAVL
+67 PADPQRVRSTPELVRPLRAMDGVGRDPTDRPP

-166 ELCKKAFA
+166 DLCKKAFA

-209 TAGKELSRGMSNV
+209 IAGK
-222 SSSSIFVKT
+222 
-231 GFHNQI
+231 
-237 LYICMDMQDDPRCLN
+237 DDPRCLN

-283 RSSKTSSGDT
+283 RSSKISSGSA
-293 LPGAAA
+293 LPSTATCLGP
-299 HMGAPVPTL
+299 PVPML
-308 NTCVKGSPLPKEA
+308 NTCIKGSPLAKEA
-321 GLGDPA
+321 R
-327 LGGEAHRK
+327 LGGSMLGEEAHR
-335 ETEYVSDVVCTR
+335 E
-347 CGSHPPQT
+347 
-355 GAVLVSK
+355 
-362 MSSSSARSHRARGTL
+362 
-377 LAAHCSTGMLSHGR
+377 
-391 GSVPIIFPGTGLLCC
+391 
-406 TFQPMKPGN
+406 
-415 PHLLKTRIFGVYVSS
+415 
-430 DTGSQGAGPVSRR
+430 
-443 AALRSGARPGVFPAP
+443 
-458 AARPGPARPP
+458 
-468 LGGRSGTAR
+468 
-477 QIRAASGRR
+477 
-486 LPAGGP
+486 
-492 RSRQVE
+492 VE
-498 PGVQLLGP
+498 PAVQPLGP
-506 ASEGHENFPPKNAV
+506 ASEGHENFPPKNAI

-548 EVRKKHKRCKELEIQ
+548 EVRKKHKRCQELEIQ

-581 NEKAGWAGQVKSE
+581 NEKAEWAGQVESE
-594 NADLKLQVVLVTK
+594 NADLRLQVVLVTK

-657 QEEVRRLQQAQAEAK
+657 QEEVRRLQQAQAEAE

-677 AVQLLEARIK
+677 AVQLLESTLDCMQARVK

-700 SLLSEELKQFRLQT
+700 SLLSQELKQFRLQT

-737 PQPCW
+737 PQPHW

-750 LLTHQSTKKVQ
+750 LLTHQSAKKVH
-761 NGETESELSQRV
+761 NEETDELESSQWA
-773 PDATVGSPAAATSS
+773 PDATLGSPVAATGS
-787 QKQAK
+787 QKQVK

-822 EVEELDVDSISL
+822 EMEELDVDSISL
-834 MPEPGSQGPAKIQV
+834 MPEPGSQGPAKLQV

-877 YIYGDMD
+877 YIYGDVD

-990 IVVGWE
+990 VVVGWE

-1004 PDIQSYNIYVDEE
+1004 PDVQSYNIYVDEE

-1040 AYRVSVQTV
+1040 AYRVSVQSV
-1049 TEQGRSD
+1049 TEQGSSD

-1070 APSMPKVRSVTA
+1070 APTMLKVRSVTA

-1122 QPSTQYVAKL
+1122 QPSTRYVAKL

-1144 PEGQEQNSAVIY
+1144 PEAQEQNSAVIH

-1199 VRVTGYA
+1199 IRVTGYA
-1206 VYADGQKAIE
+1206 VYADGQKVIE

-1265 RASHLSSPLDSA
+1265 RASHHSSPSDAA

-1290 PRGSLPARSPPTHQS
+1290 PRGSLPGRSPPTHQM
-1305 AALLLRQKVPTASS
+1305 AALLLQQKVPTDSS

-1331 SSAQSLPEK
+1331 SSVRSLPEK
-1340 ASSPP
+1340 TSSPP
-1345 HLSSPGASL
+1345 HISSPSASL
-1354 VQEGTS
+1354 VQALGTS
-1360 PQGSDAAQDMKCL
+1360 PQGSDAAQDKKCL
-1373 TVPPQQAD
+1373 TVPPQQAG

-1387 EDAEPVPP
+1387 EGMDPVPSR
-1395 KEAELQGLGEGT
+1395 EAELQGLGKGT
-1407 EVQMEQHVTKAPEV
+1407 EVQMEQSVTKAPEL
-1421 ESLSNSSLKIPMDT
+1421 ESLSDSSLKICMET

-1442 ESSKSPSSEGEKE
+1442 ESPKGPNAEKEKE
-1455 ANEKHLSPEP
+1455 AKEKHLSPEP
-1465 LPSSSQAEGTEGT
+1465 PPSPSQAEGTEGT
-1478 FRDANTGSSCQEFL
+1478 FQDASMGGSSCQEFVRL
-1492 RVSSGKEVMKEMSRV
+1492 SSGKEVMKEISRV
-1507 KREQEEKM
+1507 KKEQEEKT

-1555 KWDQRA
+1555 KWDQRES
-1561 PCYRE
+1561 CYQE
-1566 NGEKMDLCDTDSD
+1566 NGEKA
-1579 EEILERILELPLQMN
+1579 
-1594 HSKKLFSIP
+1594 
-1603 EVTED
+1603 
-1608 EDEDEDVKCVTE
+1608 
-1620 EKVDSQDSLETLTFH
+1620 
-1635 SGATEKPLNI
+1635 SGN
-1645 KEPFRKADG
+1645 
-1654 SNTST
+1654 
-1659 DLSAQTLWKEHG
+1659 
-1671 VKESR
+1671 
-1676 GDADHVNPAFVQ
+1676 
-1688 LAWSQKKTNWN
+1688 
-1699 QENDLMSGPGASP
+1699 
-1712 AWSKRKGNNYREK
+1712 
-1725 IRSRPEMG
+1725 
-1733 RKRQNNLME
+1733 
-1742 HCSRLLGNCSQ
+1742 
-1753 MGGGLYR
+1753 
-1760 APSLREELNIVSSAG
+1760 
-1775 GKEEFD
+1775 
-1781 MYSRARQGTLQK
+1781 
-1793 KHVKAMVSGFAEPT
+1793 
-1807 VRARHCSSQR
+1807 
-1817 NLEIDIEYDSEDDQ
+1817 
-1831 DSTCASPPE
+1831 
-1840 SRLWPERSQ
+1840 
-1849 SRQGDWSDCSSQSEV
+1849 
-1864 AHIDGRRDLTRLE
+1864 
-1877 MMEEQSMEW
+1877 
-1886 AGSPSW
+1886 
-1892 HLQSFCREKEAL
+1892 
-1904 RCESSSEEQGWEL
+1904 
-1917 DCKSPGW
+1917 
-1924 RRRLEHP
+1924 
-1931 LKGIHSTSLHKRT
+1931 
-1944 SGSKDPRG
+1944 KDPRG
-1952 QELPGTARQPPS
+1952 QELSGAAAWQAPS
-1964 RRGNRSIRRS
+1964 RRGNKSVRRN
-1974 QMQKPFL
+1974 QMQKPLL
-1981 SSPDPPRSTTSETS
+1981 SSLGPPRSTASETS
-1995 VKDDGIRIFVAL
+1995 VEDDGIRVFVAL

-2027 FKEGQILKVSGDK
+2027 FKEGQILKVCGDK
-2040 DADGFYRGECAGR
+2040 DGDGFYRGECAGR

-2077 KQGFLPGNTPL
+2077 KQGFLPADTPM

-2108 KPRRSKKGLDKQ
+2108 KPRRSKKAGLDKQ
-2120 EEYKSHPGQ
+2120 EKYKSHPGQ

-2164 LTFSAGDVITVF
+2164 LTFSAGDIITVF

-2204 TSDGGMVEEPHSKD
+2204 TSDGGMVKELHSKD
-2218 KETFPLSAESQ
+2218 KEAFPLSAESQ
-2229 LNLHG
+2229 LNPDG
-2234 SVDQSDSSPTP
+2234 SVQSDSSPTP
-2245 PPPPPSCLVMGEQ
+2245 PTLPPSCLVTGEQ
-2258 CPEQASLAVLKC
+2258 CPEQASLAALKC

-2292 KLGTSKKN
+2292 KLGSSKKN

>member
-1 MSKLSC
+1 MQEPGRGVPGAAPGHSGVPAASARPDPDTREGA
-7 VLGGSQPFS
+7 GGD
-16 STSTNLLGTRSG
+16 T
-28 SYKTCLA
+28 
-35 AGKTSGQVFPR
+35 AGCQ
-46 ARAGVQLWSLSPVP
+46 LSPGSEQDGAPQPREESSGTPRVP
-60 QAGKALP
+60 PPDAQRVHSAPELVRPLRAMERTDRAPK
-67 CLSHAVL
+67 
-74 QSGADYGFLVSQNTK
+74 SGADYSFLVSQNTK

-151 LKVVTAPVPLKGSSL
+151 LKVVTAPMPLKGSSL

-174 CQRAKDLTEQ
+174 RQRAKDLTEQ

-209 TAGKELSRGMSNV
+209 LAGK
-222 SSSSIFVKT
+222 
-231 GFHNQI
+231 
-237 LYICMDMQDDPRCLN
+237 DDPRCLN
-252 VIEFD
+252 IIEFD

-283 RSSKTSSGDT
+283 RSSKMSSG
-293 LPGAAA
+293 
-299 HMGAPVPTL
+299 
-308 NTCVKGSPLPKEA
+308 
-321 GLGDPA
+321 
-327 LGGEAHRK
+327 
-335 ETEYVSDVVCTR
+335 
-347 CGSHPPQT
+347 
-355 GAVLVSK
+355 
-362 MSSSSARSHRARGTL
+362 SAMPSA
-377 LAAHCSTGMLSHGR
+377 
-391 GSVPIIFPGTGLLCC
+391 
-406 TFQPMKPGN
+406 
-415 PHLLKTRIFGVYVSS
+415 
-430 DTGSQGAGPVSRR
+430 
-443 AALRSGARPGVFPAP
+443 
-458 AARPGPARPP
+458 AARPGPTNSCLKDAPQP
-468 LGGRSGTAR
+468 KEALGDSVLGGRAR
-477 QIRAASGRR
+477 RE
-486 LPAGGP
+486 
-492 RSRQVE
+492 VE
-498 PGVQLLGP
+498 PGVQPLGP

-520 TDQESSQQIQQLEF
+520 TNQESSKQIQQLEA

-581 NEKAGWAGQVKSE
+581 NEKAGWAGQVESE

-657 QEEVRRLQQAQAEAK
+657 QEEVRRLQQAQAEAR

-677 AVQLLEARIK
+677 AVQLLEARVK

-700 SLLSEELKQFRLQT
+700 SLLSQELQQFRLQT

-737 PQPCW
+737 PQPRW
-742 EKESTVPG
+742 EKESAVPG
-750 LLTHQSTKKVQ
+750 LLPHQSTKKVH
-761 NGETESELSQRV
+761 NEGSEELELSQRG
-773 PDATVGSPAAATSS
+773 PSTTMGSPAAPSS
-787 QKQAK
+787 AQKQSK
-792 KVESQSN
+792 KGESQSS

-822 EVEELDVDSISL
+822 EMEELDVDSISL
-834 MPEPGSQGPAKIQV
+834 MPEPSSQGPAKLQV

-903 NFVERVSDDDLMTF
+903 NFVERVSDDDLMMF
-917 LPSEL
+917 LPPEL

-934 FVSAS
+934 LVSTS
-939 TSSGDKSDFSIEESS
+939 TSSGDKSEFSIEESS
-954 ISPLASRAEGDQ
+954 ASPLASRAEGDQ

-1017 LRQNVKSGF
+1017 LRQNVKSGL

-1032 EKLDLKTK
+1032 EKLDLHSR

-1049 TEQGRSD
+1049 TEHGSSD
-1056 KLRCTFFVGQDFCV
+1056 KLRCTFFVGQDFGM
-1070 APSMPKVRSVTA
+1070 APTMLKVRSVTA
-1082 TSAEVMWLPCNSNY
+1082 TSAEVTWLPCNSNY
-1096 NHAVYLNGEECDIT
+1096 SHGVYLNGQECDVT

-1122 QPSTQYVAKL
+1122 QPSTQYVAML
-1132 EARPLKTPWEEV
+1132 EARPMKSPWEEV
-1144 PEGQEQNSAVIY
+1144 PKGQEQDSAVIH

-1206 VYADGQKAIE
+1206 VYADGQKVIE

-1242 VRTMSLYGES
+1242 VRTMSQYGES

-1265 RASHLSSPLDSA
+1265 QSSHCPSS
-1277 VSTTFTSRLPHGE
+1277 VCTTVPPRLPRWA
-1290 PRGSLPARSPPTHQS
+1290 PRALLPPRSPQHTLQ
-1305 AALLLRQKVPTASS
+1305 QKMPAESS
-1319 DAKLTDLSSSHD
+1319 DAKLTDPSSSPAG
-1331 SSAQSLPEK
+1331 SAQPLTEE
-1340 ASSPP
+1340 ASSPA
-1345 HLSSPGASL
+1345 HLPSCGASS
-1354 VQEGTS
+1354 VQAPGTS
-1360 PQGSDAAQDMKCL
+1360 PQGLDIEGDKTCL
-1373 TVPPQQAD
+1373 SVPPQQAG
-1381 STVLPG
+1381 TVLPG
-1387 EDAEPVPP
+1387 P
-1395 KEAELQGLGEGT
+1395 GT
-1407 EVQMEQHVTKAPEV
+1407 EPGPSQKQGVQQLGGGMEVQ
-1421 ESLSNSSLKIPMDT
+1421 
-1435 CHACSVE
+1435 
-1442 ESSKSPSSEGEKE
+1442 
-1455 ANEKHLSPEP
+1455 
-1465 LPSSSQAEGTEGT
+1465 
-1478 FRDANTGSSCQEFL
+1478 
-1492 RVSSGKEVMKEMSRV
+1492 
-1507 KREQEEKM
+1507 QEEKL
-1515 SEMGRRQLTLFAE
+1515 SEMGRRQLTLFSE

-1555 KWDQRA
+1555 KWDQRE
-1561 PCYRE
+1561 PCSQE

-1579 EEILERILELPLQMN
+1579 EEILERILELPLQKN

-1608 EDEDEDVKCVTE
+1608 EDEDEDEKGVTE
-1620 EKVDSQDSLETLTFH
+1620 EKTDPQDSLETQTYH
-1635 SGATEKPLNI
+1635 SGRTEKPPNS
-1645 KEPFRKADG
+1645 KEPFLKEDG
-1654 SNTST
+1654 SNTSMKV
-1659 DLSAQTLWKEHG
+1659 SAQTPQG
-1671 VKESR
+1671 VHSARESR
-1676 GDADHVNPAFVQ
+1676 VEADRANPAFGQ
-1688 LAWSQKKTNWN
+1688 LSCSQKKAHWNWGY
-1699 QENDLMSGPGASP
+1699 QENDPKSGTGTSP
-1712 AWSKRKGNNYREK
+1712 SWNKKKGNNYREK
-1725 IRSRPEMG
+1725 IRSRPEIS
-1733 RKRQNNLME
+1733 RKRQSDLTE
-1742 HCSRLLGNCSQ
+1742 HCSRLLGSCSQ
-1753 MGGGLYR
+1753 MGSGLYR
-1760 APSLREELNIVSSAG
+1760 APSLREELNVVSSAG
-1775 GKEEFD
+1775 GKEGLD
-1781 MYSRARQGTLQK
+1781 LYSRARQGTLRK
-1793 KHVKAMVSGFAEPT
+1793 KAPRAVGSGGAEPAVIAT
-1807 VRARHCSSQR
+1807 HCPSPRS
-1817 NLEIDIEYDSEDDQ
+1817 LEIDIEYDSEDEQ
-1831 DSTCASPPE
+1831 DSTCASSLE

-1849 SRQGDWSDCSSQSEV
+1849 SCQGDWSDCSSQSEV
-1864 AHIDGRRDLTRLE
+1864 AHLGGRRDLTRLE
-1877 MMEEQSMEW
+1877 MMEEQGMEW

-1892 HLQSFCREKEAL
+1892 HLRFFCREKEAA

-1924 RRRLEHP
+1924 RRRLEHSS
-1931 LKGIHSTSLHKRT
+1931 KGIRSTSLHKRAP
-1944 SGSKDPRG
+1944 SHKDSRG
-1952 QELPGTARQPPS
+1952 PEPPGTGAWQAPS
-1964 RRGNRSIRRS
+1964 RRRSRSERRS
-1974 QMQKPFL
+1974 QMQKPLL
-1981 SSPDPPRSTTSETS
+1981 SSPGLPRSTAPESS
-1995 VKDDGIRIFVAL
+1995 GKDDGIRIFVAL

-2027 FKEGQILKVSGDK
+2027 FKEGQILKVCGDK

-2053 EGYIPCNMVSEVQVE
+2053 EGYIPCNMVSEVPVE
-2068 NNEIKKQLL
+2068 SSELKQQLL
-2077 KQGFLPGNTPL
+2077 KQGFLPADT
-2088 ESIGN
+2088 ESPGN

-2120 EEYKSHPGQ
+2120 ECKSQPGQ
-2129 KHKDF
+2129 KHKDI
-2134 EAELLTPRSMVAVFD
+2134 EAELLTPRRMVAAFD
-2149 YNPKESSPNADVEAE
+2149 YNPKESSPNTDVEAE
-2164 LTFSAGDVITVF
+2164 LTFSAGDIITVF

-2204 TSDGGMVEEPHSKD
+2204 PLDGSTAKEFHSKE
-2218 KETFPLSAESQ
+2218 KEASPLSAESQ
-2229 LNLHG
+2229 LNADG
-2234 SVDQSDSSPTP
+2234 CVDQSDSSPSP
-2245 PPPPPSCLVMGEQ
+2245 PLPAPSCLVPGEQ
-2258 CPEQASLAVLKC
+2258 RPEQAPLALLAC
-2270 SDVPGQSKK
+2270 SDAPGQRKK
-2279 KRGFFFKGKKLFK
+2279 KRGFFFKGKNLFK
-2292 KLGTSKKN
+2292 RLGSNKKN

>member
-1 MSKLSC
+1 MQEPEPGVS
-7 VLGGSQPFS
+7 GAYPPQP
-16 STSTNLLGTRSG
+16 
-28 SYKTCLA
+28 A
-35 AGKTSGQVFPR
+35 AGQSGAP
-46 ARAGVQLWSLSPVP
+46 AAGDPVP
-60 QAGKALP
+60 AASACPDLDTRKGVGGDSDGASCQPSPGPEGAGAARPQEEPSGTLRGP
-67 CLSHAVL
+67 PADPQRVRSTPELVRPLRAMDGVGRDPTDRPP

-166 ELCKKAFA
+166 DLCKKAFA

-209 TAGKELSRGMSNV
+209 IAGK
-222 SSSSIFVKT
+222 
-231 GFHNQI
+231 
-237 LYICMDMQDDPRCLN
+237 DDPRCLN

-283 RSSKTSSGDT
+283 RSSKISSGSA
-293 LPGAAA
+293 LPSTATCLGP
-299 HMGAPVPTL
+299 PVPML
-308 NTCVKGSPLPKEA
+308 NTCIKGSPLAKEA
-321 GLGDPA
+321 R
-327 LGGEAHRK
+327 LGGSMLGEEAHR
-335 ETEYVSDVVCTR
+335 E
-347 CGSHPPQT
+347 
-355 GAVLVSK
+355 
-362 MSSSSARSHRARGTL
+362 
-377 LAAHCSTGMLSHGR
+377 
-391 GSVPIIFPGTGLLCC
+391 
-406 TFQPMKPGN
+406 
-415 PHLLKTRIFGVYVSS
+415 
-430 DTGSQGAGPVSRR
+430 
-443 AALRSGARPGVFPAP
+443 
-458 AARPGPARPP
+458 
-468 LGGRSGTAR
+468 
-477 QIRAASGRR
+477 
-486 LPAGGP
+486 
-492 RSRQVE
+492 VE
-498 PGVQLLGP
+498 PAVQPLGP
-506 ASEGHENFPPKNAV
+506 ASEGHENFPPKNAI

-548 EVRKKHKRCKELEIQ
+548 EVRKKHKRCQELEIQ

-581 NEKAGWAGQVKSE
+581 NEKAEWAGQVESE
-594 NADLKLQVVLVTK
+594 NADLRLQVVLVTK

-657 QEEVRRLQQAQAEAK
+657 QEEVRRLQQAQAEAE

-677 AVQLLEARIK
+677 AVQLLEARVK

-700 SLLSEELKQFRLQT
+700 SLLSQELKQFRLQT

-737 PQPCW
+737 PQPHW

-750 LLTHQSTKKVQ
+750 LLTHQSAKKVH
-761 NGETESELSQRV
+761 NEETDELESSQWA
-773 PDATVGSPAAATSS
+773 PDATLGSPVAATGS
-787 QKQAK
+787 QKQVK

-822 EVEELDVDSISL
+822 EMEELDVDSISL
-834 MPEPGSQGPAKIQV
+834 MPEPGSQGPAKLQV

-877 YIYGDMD
+877 YIYGDVD
-884 EDGFFEGE
+884 EDGFFE
-892 LMDGRRGLVPS
+892 
-903 NFVERVSDDDLMTF
+903 
-917 LPSEL
+917 
-922 NDLTHSSYQEKS
+922 
-934 FVSAS
+934 
-939 TSSGDKSDFSIEESS
+939 
-954 ISPLASRAEGDQ
+954 
-966 EEPVSHTAVPYPR
+966 
-979 KLTLIKQLARS
+979 
-990 IVVGWE
+990 
-996 PPLLPAGC
+996 
-1004 PDIQSYNIYVDEE
+1004 
-1017 LRQNVKSGF
+1017 
-1026 QTKAVI
+1026 
-1032 EKLDLKTK
+1032 
-1040 AYRVSVQTV
+1040 
-1049 TEQGRSD
+1049 
-1056 KLRCTFFVGQDFCV
+1056 
-1070 APSMPKVRSVTA
+1070 
-1082 TSAEVMWLPCNSNY
+1082 
-1096 NHAVYLNGEECDIT
+1096 
-1110 KPGVYWYTFRNL
+1110 
-1122 QPSTQYVAKL
+1122 
-1132 EARPLKTPWEEV
+1132 
-1144 PEGQEQNSAVIY
+1144 
-1156 FTTPLAGTPDAPLD
+1156 GTPDAPLD

-1199 VRVTGYA
+1199 IRVTGYA
-1206 VYADGQKAIE
+1206 VYADGQKVIE

-1265 RASHLSSPLDSA
+1265 RASHHSSPSDAA

-1290 PRGSLPARSPPTHQS
+1290 PRGSLPGRSPPTHQM
-1305 AALLLRQKVPTASS
+1305 AALLLQQKVPTDSS

-1331 SSAQSLPEK
+1331 SSVRSLPEK
-1340 ASSPP
+1340 TSSPP
-1345 HLSSPGASL
+1345 HISSPSASL
-1354 VQEGTS
+1354 VQALGTS
-1360 PQGSDAAQDMKCL
+1360 PQGSDAAQDKKCL
-1373 TVPPQQAD
+1373 TVPPQQAG

-1387 EDAEPVPP
+1387 EGMDPVPSR
-1395 KEAELQGLGEGT
+1395 EAELQGLGKGT
-1407 EVQMEQHVTKAPEV
+1407 EVQMEQSVTKAPEL
-1421 ESLSNSSLKIPMDT
+1421 ESLSDSSLKICMET

-1442 ESSKSPSSEGEKE
+1442 ESPKGPNAEKEKE
-1455 ANEKHLSPEP
+1455 AKEKHLSPEP
-1465 LPSSSQAEGTEGT
+1465 PPSPSQAEGTEGT
-1478 FRDANTGSSCQEFL
+1478 FQDASMGGSSCQEFVRL
-1492 RVSSGKEVMKEMSRV
+1492 SSGKEVMKEISRV
-1507 KREQEEKM
+1507 KKEQEEKT

-1555 KWDQRA
+1555 KWDQRES
-1561 PCYRE
+1561 CYQE

-1579 EEILERILELPLQMN
+1579 EEILERILELPLQKN

-1608 EDEDEDVKCVTE
+1608 EDEDEDEKCVME
-1620 EKVDSQDSLETLTFH
+1620 EKADPQDSLETLTYH
-1635 SGATEKPLNI
+1635 SGRTEKLLNI
-1645 KEPFRKADG
+1645 KEPVLKADG
-1654 SNTST
+1654 SNTSK
-1659 DLSAQTLWKEHG
+1659 DLSAQTLQEEHG

-1676 GDADHVNPAFVQ
+1676 GDADHANPAFVQ
-1688 LAWSQKKTNWN
+1688 LARSQKAANWN
-1699 QENDLMSGPGASP
+1699 WGYQENDPKSGTGTSP
-1712 AWSKRKGNNYREK
+1712 TWSKKKGNNYQEK

-1733 RKRQNNLME
+1733 RKRQNDLTE

-1760 APSLREELNIVSSAG
+1760 APSLREELNVVSSAG
-1775 GKEEFD
+1775 SKEGFD
-1781 MYSRARQGTLQK
+1781 MYSRARQGALRK
-1793 KHVKAMVSGFAEPT
+1793 NHMKAVVSGFAEPAVMST
-1807 VRARHCSSQR
+1807 HCSSPR
-1817 NLEIDIEYDSEDDQ
+1817 SLEIDIEYDSEDDQ

-1849 SRQGDWSDCSSQSEV
+1849 SCQGDWSDCSSQSEV
-1864 AHIDGRRDLTRLE
+1864 AYMDGRRDLTRLE
-1877 MMEEQSMEW
+1877 MMEEQGMEW
-1886 AGSPSW
+1886 AGSPSQ
-1892 HLQSFCREKEAL
+1892 HLRFFCREKEAL

-1931 LKGIHSTSLHKRT
+1931 SKGIRNTSLHKRA
-1944 SGSKDPRG
+1944 SGNKDPRG
-1952 QELPGTARQPPS
+1952 QELSGAAAWQAPS
-1964 RRGNRSIRRS
+1964 RRGNKSVRRN
-1974 QMQKPFL
+1974 QMQKPLL
-1981 SSPDPPRSTTSETS
+1981 SSLGPPRSTASETS
-1995 VKDDGIRIFVAL
+1995 VEDDGIRVFVAL

-2027 FKEGQILKVSGDK
+2027 FKEGQILKVCGDK
-2040 DADGFYRGECAGR
+2040 DGDGFYRGECAGR

-2077 KQGFLPGNTPL
+2077 KQGFLPADTPM

-2120 EEYKSHPGQ
+2120 EKYKSHPGQ

-2164 LTFSAGDVITVF
+2164 LTFSAGDIITVF

-2204 TSDGGMVEEPHSKD
+2204 TSDGGMVKELHSKD
-2218 KETFPLSAESQ
+2218 KEAFPLSAESQ
-2229 LNLHG
+2229 IPPNDPRIKNTRDCLPFFRSAPACTSGRAIRDQINALTSFLDG
-2234 SVDQSDSSPTP
+2234 SMVYGSEVPLANKLRDQTNQ
-2245 PPPPPSCLVMGEQ
+2245 LGL
-2258 CPEQASLAVLKC
+2258 LAVNQNFT
-2270 SDVPGQSKK
+2270 D
-2279 KRGFFFKGKKLFK
+2279 KGKAYMPFNNMQKSPCLTVSREAKIPCFLAGDSRANEMLELACMHTLFLREHNRLARGLKRLNPHWNGEKLYQEARK
-2292 KLGTSKKN
+2292 ILGAMIQIITYRDYLPLLLGTSFRRLIPRYQGYNESVDPRISNVFTLAFRFAHASVPPTVDRLNQNYKSIGPKIQLRNAFFAVWRIVKEGGIDPFLRSLMANQAKLMTQQQMVVDELRDRMFEQIERIGFDLPALNMQRSRDHGLPGYNSWRQFCGLSQPSGLKTLARVLRNHGLAKKFIQLYGRPKNIDIWIGALAEPFVNGGRVGPLMACLIGTQFRNIRDGDRFWWESRGVFTPWQRSSLAKISLSRIICDNTHISKVPRHIFQVNRYPCGFVSCSQIPKLDLRAWKSKRTEEVTEQEEASGDF

>member
-1 MSKLSC
+1 
-7 VLGGSQPFS
+7 
-16 STSTNLLGTRSG
+16 
-28 SYKTCLA
+28 
-35 AGKTSGQVFPR
+35 
-46 ARAGVQLWSLSPVP
+46 
-60 QAGKALP
+60 
-67 CLSHAVL
+67 
-74 QSGADYGFLVSQNTK
+74 
-89 LLSALEDLRHRCSS
+89 
-103 LAEENSLLR
+103 
-112 RSCFPQTEEKV
+112 
-123 KHLKRKNAELAVIAK
+123 
-138 RLEER
+138 
-143 ARKLQEAN
+143 
-151 LKVVTAPVPLKGSSL
+151 
-166 ELCKKAFA
+166 
-174 CQRAKDLTEQ
+174 
-184 ASALLAKDKQIEALQ
+184 
-199 QECRELQAKL
+199 
-209 TAGKELSRGMSNV
+209 
-222 SSSSIFVKT
+222 
-231 GFHNQI
+231 
-237 LYICMDMQDDPRCLN
+237 
-252 VIEFD
+252 
-257 RLLRESQR
+257 
-265 EVLRLQRQI
+265 
-274 ALKNFKECL
+274 
-283 RSSKTSSGDT
+283 
-293 LPGAAA
+293 
-299 HMGAPVPTL
+299 
-308 NTCVKGSPLPKEA
+308 
-321 GLGDPA
+321 
-327 LGGEAHRK
+327 
-335 ETEYVSDVVCTR
+335 
-347 CGSHPPQT
+347 
-355 GAVLVSK
+355 
-362 MSSSSARSHRARGTL
+362 
-377 LAAHCSTGMLSHGR
+377 
-391 GSVPIIFPGTGLLCC
+391 
-406 TFQPMKPGN
+406 
-415 PHLLKTRIFGVYVSS
+415 
-430 DTGSQGAGPVSRR
+430 
-443 AALRSGARPGVFPAP
+443 
-458 AARPGPARPP
+458 
-468 LGGRSGTAR
+468 
-477 QIRAASGRR
+477 
-486 LPAGGP
+486 
-492 RSRQVE
+492 
-498 PGVQLLGP
+498 
-506 ASEGHENFPPKNAV
+506 
-520 TDQESSQQIQQLEF
+520 
-534 ELKKKRKKC
+534 
-543 ENLEH
+543 
-548 EVRKKHKRCKELEIQ
+548 
-563 LQEVQSEN
+563 
-571 ARLAEENLQL
+571 
-581 NEKAGWAGQVKSE
+581 
-594 NADLKLQVVLVTK
+594 
-607 ERDSVIQ
+607 
-614 TNQGLQTKL
+614 
-623 ENLEQV
+623 
-629 LKHMR
+629 MR

-677 AVQLLEARIK
+677 AVQLLEARVK

-700 SLLSEELKQFRLQT
+700 SLLSQELKQFRLQT

-727 ELPLALCSST
+727 ELPLALCGST
-737 PQPCW
+737 PQPHW

-750 LLTHQSTKKVQ
+750 LLTQQSTKKAH
-761 NGETESELSQRV
+761 NEETDELESSQRA
-773 PDATVGSPAAATSS
+773 PDATVGSPVAAGSS

-822 EVEELDVDSISL
+822 EMEELDVDSISL
-834 MPEPGSQGPAKIQV
+834 MPEPGSQGPAKLQV

-934 FVSAS
+934 FFSAS
-939 TSSGDKSDFSIEESS
+939 TSSGDKSDLSIEESS

-990 IVVGWE
+990 VVVGWE

-1049 TEQGRSD
+1049 TEKGSSD

-1070 APSMPKVRSVTA
+1070 APTMLKVRSVTA
-1082 TSAEVMWLPCNSNY
+1082 TSAEVTWLPCNSNY
-1096 NHAVYLNGEECDIT
+1096 NHAVYLNGEERDIT

-1144 PEGQEQNSAVIY
+1144 PEGQEQNSAAIH

-1258 QISSVLL
+1258 QVSSVLL
-1265 RASHLSSPLDSA
+1265 RASHHSSPSDSA
-1277 VSTTFTSRLPHGE
+1277 VPATFTSRLPCGE
-1290 PRGSLPARSPPTHQS
+1290 SRGSLPARSPPTHQM
-1305 AALLLRQKVPTASS
+1305 AALLLRQKVATDSS

-1331 SSAQSLPEK
+1331 GSARSLREK
-1340 ASSPP
+1340 ASSP
-1345 HLSSPGASL
+1345 HLSSPSASL
-1354 VQEGTS
+1354 VQVLGTS
-1360 PQGSDAAQDMKCL
+1360 PQRSDAARDKKCL
-1373 TVPPQQAD
+1373 SVPPQQAG

-1387 EDAEPVPP
+1387 EGTEPVPSR
-1395 KEAELQGLGEGT
+1395 EAELQGLGEGT
-1407 EVQMEQHVTKAPEV
+1407 EVQMEHSVTKAPEL
-1421 ESLSNSSLKIPMDT
+1421 ESPSNSSLKICMET

-1442 ESSKSPSSEGEKE
+1442 ESPKGPNAERGKE
-1455 ANEKHLSPEP
+1455 AKEKHLSPEP
-1465 LPSSSQAEGTEGT
+1465 LPSPSQAEGTEST
-1478 FRDANTGSSCQEFL
+1478 FRDTSAGGSSCQEFL
-1492 RVSSGKEVMKEMSRV
+1492 RLSPAKEVMKEMSRV

-1555 KWDQRA
+1555 KWDQRE
-1561 PCYRE
+1561 PCYQE
-1566 NGEKMDLCDTDSD
+1566 NGEKA
-1579 EEILERILELPLQMN
+1579 
-1594 HSKKLFSIP
+1594 
-1603 EVTED
+1603 
-1608 EDEDEDVKCVTE
+1608 
-1620 EKVDSQDSLETLTFH
+1620 
-1635 SGATEKPLNI
+1635 SGN
-1645 KEPFRKADG
+1645 
-1654 SNTST
+1654 
-1659 DLSAQTLWKEHG
+1659 
-1671 VKESR
+1671 
-1676 GDADHVNPAFVQ
+1676 
-1688 LAWSQKKTNWN
+1688 
-1699 QENDLMSGPGASP
+1699 
-1712 AWSKRKGNNYREK
+1712 
-1725 IRSRPEMG
+1725 
-1733 RKRQNNLME
+1733 
-1742 HCSRLLGNCSQ
+1742 
-1753 MGGGLYR
+1753 
-1760 APSLREELNIVSSAG
+1760 
-1775 GKEEFD
+1775 
-1781 MYSRARQGTLQK
+1781 
-1793 KHVKAMVSGFAEPT
+1793 
-1807 VRARHCSSQR
+1807 
-1817 NLEIDIEYDSEDDQ
+1817 
-1831 DSTCASPPE
+1831 
-1840 SRLWPERSQ
+1840 
-1849 SRQGDWSDCSSQSEV
+1849 
-1864 AHIDGRRDLTRLE
+1864 
-1877 MMEEQSMEW
+1877 
-1886 AGSPSW
+1886 
-1892 HLQSFCREKEAL
+1892 
-1904 RCESSSEEQGWEL
+1904 
-1917 DCKSPGW
+1917 
-1924 RRRLEHP
+1924 
-1931 LKGIHSTSLHKRT
+1931 
-1944 SGSKDPRG
+1944 KDPRG
-1952 QELPGTARQPPS
+1952 QELPGTAAWQAPS
-1964 RRGNRSIRRS
+1964 RRGNKSVRRS
-1974 QMQKPFL
+1974 QMQKPLL
-1981 SSPDPPRSTTSETS
+1981 SSPGPPRSTASETS
-1995 VKDDGIRIFVAL
+1995 VKEDDIRIFVAL

-2027 FKEGQILKVSGDK
+2027 FKEGQILKVCGDK

-2077 KQGFLPGNTPL
+2077 KQGFLPADTPM
-2088 ESIGN
+2088 ESVGN

-2120 EEYKSHPGQ
+2120 EKYKSHPGQ

-2164 LTFSAGDVITVF
+2164 LTFSAGDIITVF

-2204 TSDGGMVEEPHSKD
+2204 TSDGGTVEELHSKD
-2218 KETFPLSAESQ
+2218 KEAFPLSAESQ
-2229 LNLHG
+2229 LNPDG

-2245 PPPPPSCLVMGEQ
+2245 PALPPSCLVMGEQ

-2270 SDVPGQSKK
+2270 SDVPGHSKK

-2292 KLGTSKKN
+2292 KLGSSKKN

>member
-1 MSKLSC
+1 MQEPERGVPSADPP
-7 VLGGSQPFS
+7 Q
-16 STSTNLLGTRSG
+16 R
-28 SYKTCLA
+28 A
-35 AGKTSGQVFPR
+35 AGQSGAPAARGAVPAASACPDLDTREGVGGEGDRASCQLSPGPEG
-46 ARAGVQLWSLSPVP
+46 ARAP
-60 QAGKALP
+60 QAQEESPGILRGPPPDPQRVCSAPELVRP
-67 CLSHAVL
+67 LRAMDGL
-74 QSGADYGFLVSQNTK
+74 GRDRTDRPPQSGADYGFLMSQNTK

-166 ELCKKAFA
+166 ELCKKVFA
-174 CQRAKDLTEQ
+174 RQRAKDLTEQ

-209 TAGKELSRGMSNV
+209 FAGK
-222 SSSSIFVKT
+222 
-231 GFHNQI
+231 
-237 LYICMDMQDDPRCLN
+237 DDPRCLN
-252 VIEFD
+252 IIEFD

-274 ALKNFKECL
+274 ALKNFKDCL
-283 RSSKTSSGDT
+283 RSSQTRSGNA
-293 LPGAAA
+293 LPSAATRP
-299 HMGAPVPTL
+299 GPPVPTP
-308 NTCVKGSPLPKEA
+308 NTCITGSPLPQEA
-321 GLGDPA
+321 CLGEPA
-327 LGGEAHRK
+327 LAGEAHRQ
-335 ETEYVSDVVCTR
+335 V
-347 CGSHPPQT
+347 
-355 GAVLVSK
+355 
-362 MSSSSARSHRARGTL
+362 
-377 LAAHCSTGMLSHGR
+377 
-391 GSVPIIFPGTGLLCC
+391 
-406 TFQPMKPGN
+406 
-415 PHLLKTRIFGVYVSS
+415 
-430 DTGSQGAGPVSRR
+430 
-443 AALRSGARPGVFPAP
+443 
-458 AARPGPARPP
+458 
-468 LGGRSGTAR
+468 
-477 QIRAASGRR
+477 
-486 LPAGGP
+486 
-492 RSRQVE
+492 RQVE
-498 PGVQLLGP
+498 PGVQPLGP

-520 TDQESSQQIQQLEF
+520 TDQESSQQIQQLDF

-581 NEKAGWAGQVKSE
+581 NEKAGWAGQVESE

-614 TNQGLQTKL
+614 TNQGLQSKL

-677 AVQLLEARIK
+677 AVQLLEARVK

-700 SLLSEELKQFRLQT
+700 SLLSQELKQFRLRT

-737 PQPCW
+737 PQPHW

-750 LLTHQSTKKVQ
+750 LLTHQGAKKVH
-761 NGETESELSQRV
+761 NEETDELQLSQRA
-773 PDATVGSPAAATSS
+773 PDATGGSPVAATSS

-822 EVEELDVDSISL
+822 EMEELDVDSISL
-834 MPEPGSQGPAKIQV
+834 MPEPGSQGPAKLQV

-884 EDGFFEGE
+884 EDGFFE
-892 LMDGRRGLVPS
+892 
-903 NFVERVSDDDLMTF
+903 
-917 LPSEL
+917 
-922 NDLTHSSYQEKS
+922 
-934 FVSAS
+934 
-939 TSSGDKSDFSIEESS
+939 
-954 ISPLASRAEGDQ
+954 
-966 EEPVSHTAVPYPR
+966 
-979 KLTLIKQLARS
+979 
-990 IVVGWE
+990 
-996 PPLLPAGC
+996 
-1004 PDIQSYNIYVDEE
+1004 
-1017 LRQNVKSGF
+1017 
-1026 QTKAVI
+1026 
-1032 EKLDLKTK
+1032 
-1040 AYRVSVQTV
+1040 
-1049 TEQGRSD
+1049 
-1056 KLRCTFFVGQDFCV
+1056 
-1070 APSMPKVRSVTA
+1070 
-1082 TSAEVMWLPCNSNY
+1082 
-1096 NHAVYLNGEECDIT
+1096 
-1110 KPGVYWYTFRNL
+1110 
-1122 QPSTQYVAKL
+1122 
-1132 EARPLKTPWEEV
+1132 
-1144 PEGQEQNSAVIY
+1144 
-1156 FTTPLAGTPDAPLD
+1156 GTPDAPLD

-1265 RASHLSSPLDSA
+1265 RASHRSSPSDSA
-1277 VSTTFTSRLPHGE
+1277 VSTTFTSRLSRGE
-1290 PRGSLPARSPPTHQS
+1290 PRGSLPARSPLTHQT
-1305 AALLLRQKVPTASS
+1305 AALLLRQKAPADSS

-1331 SSAQSLPEK
+1331 GSAQSLPEK
-1340 ASSPP
+1340 ASLPP
-1345 HLSSPGASL
+1345 HLSSPSASL
-1354 VQEGTS
+1354 VQVPGTS
-1360 PQGSDAAQDMKCL
+1360 PQGSDAARDKKCL
-1373 TVPPQQAD
+1373 TVPPQQAG
-1381 STVLPG
+1381 STVLPSEG
-1387 EDAEPVPP
+1387 TEPVPLR
-1395 KEAELQGLGEGT
+1395 EAELQGLGEGT
-1407 EVQMEQHVTKAPEV
+1407 EVQMEQSVTKAPEL
-1421 ESLSNSSLKIPMDT
+1421 ESPSNGSLKIRMET
-1435 CHACSVE
+1435 CHACSE
-1442 ESSKSPSSEGEKE
+1442 EELPKGPNAEREKE
-1455 ANEKHLSPEP
+1455 EKEKHLSPEP
-1465 LPSSSQAEGTEGT
+1465 LPSASQAEGTE
-1478 FRDANTGSSCQEFL
+1478 DASQDTSAGGSSCQEFL
-1492 RVSSGKEVMKEMSRV
+1492 RLSPGKEVMKEMSRV

-1515 SEMGRRQLTLFAE
+1515 SEMGRRQLALFAE

-1555 KWDQRA
+1555 KWDQREL
-1561 PCYRE
+1561 CYRE

-1579 EEILERILELPLQMN
+1579 EEILERILELPLQKN

-1608 EDEDEDVKCVTE
+1608 EDEDEDEKCVTV
-1620 EKVDSQDSLETLTFH
+1620 EKADPQDSLETLTYH
-1635 SGATEKPLNI
+1635 SGRSEKPLNI
-1645 KEPFRKADG
+1645 KEPFLKADG

-1659 DLSAQTLWKEHG
+1659 DLSAQTPQEERV

-1676 GDADHVNPAFVQ
+1676 GDADHANPAFVQ
-1688 LAWSQKKTNWN
+1688 LAWSQKKANWN
-1699 QENDLMSGPGASP
+1699 WENDPKSGTGASP
-1712 AWSKRKGNNYREK
+1712 AWSKKKGNNCREK
-1725 IRSRPEMG
+1725 IRSRSEMG
-1733 RKRQNNLME
+1733 RKRQNDLTE
-1742 HCSRLLGNCSQ
+1742 HCSRLLGNCSP

-1760 APSLREELNIVSSAG
+1760 APSLREELNVVSSAG
-1775 GKEEFD
+1775 GKEGFD
-1781 MYSRARQGTLQK
+1781 MYSRARQGTLRK
-1793 KHVKAMVSGFAEPT
+1793 SHRKAVVSGLAEPSVMT
-1807 VRARHCSSQR
+1807 TRCSSPR
-1817 NLEIDIEYDSEDDQ
+1817 SLEIDIEYDSEDDQ
-1831 DSTCASPPE
+1831 DSICASPPE

-1849 SRQGDWSDCSSQSEV
+1849 SCQGDWSDCSSQSEV
-1864 AHIDGRRDLTRLE
+1864 AHVDGRRGLTRLE

-1886 AGSPSW
+1886 AGSPSRR
-1892 HLQSFCREKEAL
+1892 LQFFCQEKEAL

-1931 LKGIHSTSLHKRT
+1931 SKGIRSTSLHKRAA
-1944 SGSKDPRG
+1944 GNKDPRG
-1952 QELPGTARQPPS
+1952 QELPGTAAWQAPS
-1964 RRGNRSIRRS
+1964 RRGNKSVRRS
-1974 QMQKPFL
+1974 QMQKPLL
-1981 SSPDPPRSTTSETS
+1981 SSPGPPRSTASETS
-1995 VKDDGIRIFVAL
+1995 AKDDGIRIFVAL

-2027 FKEGQILKVSGDK
+2027 FKEGQILKVCGDK
-2040 DADGFYRGECAGR
+2040 DADGFYRGECGGR

-2077 KQGFLPGNTPL
+2077 KQGFLPADTPM

-2120 EEYKSHPGQ
+2120 EKYKSHPGQ
-2129 KHKDF
+2129 KHQDF
-2134 EAELLTPRSMVAVFD
+2134 EAELLTPRRMVAVFD

-2164 LTFSAGDVITVF
+2164 LTFSAGDIITVF

-2204 TSDGGMVEEPHSKD
+2204 TSDGGMVEEIHSKD
-2218 KETFPLSAESQ
+2218 KEAFPLSAESQ
-2229 LNLHG
+2229 LTPDG

-2245 PPPPPSCLVMGEQ
+2245 PTLPPSCLVMGEQ
-2258 CPEQASLAVLKC
+2258 CPEQASLALLKC

-2292 KLGTSKKN
+2292 KLGSSKKN

>member
-1 MSKLSC
+1 MDG
-7 VLGGSQPFS
+7 LGCSRTDRHP
-16 STSTNLLGTRSG
+16 
-28 SYKTCLA
+28 
-35 AGKTSGQVFPR
+35 
-46 ARAGVQLWSLSPVP
+46 
-60 QAGKALP
+60 
-67 CLSHAVL
+67 
-74 QSGADYGFLVSQNTK
+74 QSGADYSFLVSQNTK
-89 LLSALEDLRHRCSS
+89 LLRALEDLQHRCSS
-103 LAEENSLLR
+103 LAQENSLLR

-123 KHLKRKNAELAVIAK
+123 KHLKKKNAELAVIAK

-151 LKVVTAPVPLKGSSL
+151 LKVVAAPVPLKGSSL

-174 CQRAKDLTEQ
+174 RQRAKDLTEQ
-184 ASALLAKDKQIEALQ
+184 ASALLEKDKQIEALQ

-209 TAGKELSRGMSNV
+209 IAGK
-222 SSSSIFVKT
+222 
-231 GFHNQI
+231 
-237 LYICMDMQDDPRCLN
+237 DDPRCLN
-252 VIEFD
+252 VTEFS

-274 ALKNFKECL
+274 ALKSARGCL
-283 RSSKTSSGDT
+283 RGSRARSG
-293 LPGAAA
+293 PAA
-299 HMGAPVPTL
+299 PRL
-308 NTCVKGSPLPKEA
+308 ETCGPGSPRGKEA
-321 GLGDPA
+321 GLGER
-327 LGGEAHRK
+327 GE
-335 ETEYVSDVVCTR
+335 V
-347 CGSHPPQT
+347 
-355 GAVLVSK
+355 
-362 MSSSSARSHRARGTL
+362 
-377 LAAHCSTGMLSHGR
+377 
-391 GSVPIIFPGTGLLCC
+391 
-406 TFQPMKPGN
+406 
-415 PHLLKTRIFGVYVSS
+415 
-430 DTGSQGAGPVSRR
+430 
-443 AALRSGARPGVFPAP
+443 
-458 AARPGPARPP
+458 
-468 LGGRSGTAR
+468 
-477 QIRAASGRR
+477 
-486 LPAGGP
+486 
-492 RSRQVE
+492 RQVGRWPVE
-498 PGVQLLGP
+498 LGVQLLGL
-506 ASEGHENFPPKNAV
+506 ASEGHENFPPRNEIK
-520 TDQESSQQIQQLEF
+520 DQESNQQIQHLES

-581 NEKAGWAGQVKSE
+581 NEKAGWAGQVECE
-594 NADLKLQVVLVTK
+594 NAHLKLQVVLVTK

-677 AVQLLEARIK
+677 AVQLLESTLDCMQARVK
-687 DLEDQCR
+687 YLEDQCR

-700 SLLSEELKQFRLQT
+700 SLLSQELKQFRLQT

-727 ELPLALCSST
+727 ELPLALCSSN
-737 PQPCW
+737 PQSHS

-750 LLTHQSTKKVQ
+750 LLTHQSAKKVQ
-761 NGETESELSQRV
+761 NEETKELESSQQV
-773 PDATVGSPAAATSS
+773 PDATAGSPVAAPSS

-792 KVESQSN
+792 KMESQSN

-822 EVEELDVDSISL
+822 EMEELDVDSISV
-834 MPEPGSQGPAKIQV
+834 MPEPGSQGPAKLQV

-903 NFVERVSDDDLMTF
+903 NFVERVSDDDLVTF

-939 TSSGDKSDFSIEESS
+939 ATSGDKSDISTEESS

-1004 PDIQSYNIYVDEE
+1004 PEIQSYNIYVDEE
-1017 LRQNVKSGF
+1017 LRQNVKSSF

-1040 AYRVSVQTV
+1040 TYRVSVQTV
-1049 TEQGRSD
+1049 TERGSSD
-1056 KLRCTFFVGQDFCV
+1056 KLRCTFFVGQDF
-1070 APSMPKVRSVTA
+1070 SMTPTMLKVRSVTA
-1082 TSAEVMWLPCNSNY
+1082 TSAEVTWLPCNSNY
-1096 NHAVYLNGEECDIT
+1096 HHAVYLNGEERDVT
-1110 KPGVYWYTFRNL
+1110 KPGVYWYTFRDL
-1122 QPSTQYVAKL
+1122 LPSTQYVAKL

-1144 PEGQEQNSAVIY
+1144 PEGQEQDSAEIH
-1156 FTTPLAGTPDAPLD
+1156 FTTPRAGAPDAPLD

-1206 VYADGQKAIE
+1206 VYADGQKMIE

-1242 VRTMSLYGES
+1242 VRTMSQYGES

-1265 RASHLSSPLDSA
+1265 QASHCSSPSDSA
-1277 VSTTFTSRLPHGE
+1277 VSTTGVPRGE
-1290 PRGSLPARSPPTHQS
+1290 PRGSGPARSPPTCQT
-1305 AALLLRQKVPTASS
+1305 AALLPQQKVPTCSS
-1319 DAKLTDLSSSHD
+1319 DAKLADLSSSHD

-1340 ASSPP
+1340 ASSPS
-1345 HLSSPGASL
+1345 HLSSPSASL
-1354 VQEGTS
+1354 VEVLGTS
-1360 PQGSDAAQDMKCL
+1360 PQGSDDVQDKECL
-1373 TVPPQQAD
+1373 TVPSQQAG

-1387 EDAEPVPP
+1387 AGKEPVSSR
-1395 KEAELQGLGEGT
+1395 EAELQGLTEGM
-1407 EVQMEQHVTKAPEV
+1407 EVQMEQSATKVPEL
-1421 ESLSNSSLKIPMDT
+1421 ESPPNSSLQICMET

-1442 ESSKSPSSEGEKE
+1442 ESPKDPNAEREKE
-1455 ANEKHLSPEP
+1455 AKEKHLSPEP
-1465 LPSSSQAEGTEGT
+1465 LPSQSQAEGTEGT
-1478 FRDANTGSSCQEFL
+1478 SQNRSVNGSSCQEFL
-1492 RVSSGKEVMKEMSRV
+1492 RLSPGKEVVKEISRV

-1555 KWDQRA
+1555 KGDERE
-1561 PCYRE
+1561 PCSQE

-1579 EEILERILELPLQMN
+1579 EEILERILELPLQKN

-1608 EDEDEDVKCVTE
+1608 EDEEEDEKHVTE
-1620 EKVDSQDSLETLTFH
+1620 EKEKADPQDSLETPTCH
-1635 SGATEKPLNI
+1635 SGRTEKLLNN
-1645 KEPFRKADG
+1645 KETFLKADG
-1654 SNTST
+1654 SNSFT
-1659 DLSAQTLWKEHG
+1659 DLSSQTPQEECG
-1671 VKESR
+1671 VNESR
-1676 GDADHVNPAFVQ
+1676 EDVDRGNSAFVQ
-1688 LAWSQKKTNWN
+1688 LTWSQKKANWN
-1699 QENDLMSGPGASP
+1699 TWGYQENDPKPGSGASL
-1712 AWSKRKGNNYREK
+1712 AWSKKKGNSYREK
-1725 IRSRPEMG
+1725 IRSRTEMG
-1733 RKRQNNLME
+1733 RKRQNDLTE

-1760 APSLREELNIVSSAG
+1760 APSLREELNVVSSAE
-1775 GKEEFD
+1775 GKEGFD
-1781 MYSRARQGTLQK
+1781 MYSHARQGTLRK
-1793 KHVKAMVSGFAEPT
+1793 IPMKAVVSGFAESAVT
-1807 VRARHCSSQR
+1807 AAHSSSPR
-1817 NLEIDIEYDSEDDQ
+1817 SLEIDIEYDSEDDQ
-1831 DSTCASPPE
+1831 DLTCTSLPD
-1840 SRLWPERSQ
+1840 SRQWPERSQ
-1849 SRQGDWSDCSSQSEV
+1849 SCHRDWKDCFGQSEV
-1864 AHIDGRRDLTRLE
+1864 AHMDGGRDLTRLE

-1886 AGSPSW
+1886 AGSPSQR
-1892 HLQSFCREKEAL
+1892 LQFYCREKEVL

-1924 RRRLEHP
+1924 RRRLQHP
-1931 LKGIHSTSLHKRT
+1931 SKGIRSTSLHKRAP
-1944 SGSKDPRG
+1944 GNKDHRG
-1952 QELPGTARQPPS
+1952 QEPAGTAAWQAPS
-1964 RRGNRSIRRS
+1964 RRGNKSTRRS
-1974 QMQKPFL
+1974 QMQKPL
-1981 SSPDPPRSTTSETS
+1981 LPGPDPPRTTTSETS

-2007 FDYDPVSMSP
+2007 FDYDPISMSP

-2027 FKEGQILKVSGDK
+2027 FKEGQILKVCGDK

-2053 EGYIPCNMVSEVQVE
+2053 EGYIPCNMVSEVQVD
-2068 NNEIKKQLL
+2068 NDEIKKQLL
-2077 KQGFLPGNTPL
+2077 KQGFLPADRPR
-2088 ESIGN
+2088 ES
-2093 GTFSPPPRRQTVPPP
+2093 TA
-2108 KPRRSKKGLDKQ
+2108 GLGK
-2120 EEYKSHPGQ
+2120 EKYKSHPGQ
-2129 KHKDF
+2129 KQKDF
-2134 EAELLTPRSMVAVFD
+2134 EAELLPSRSMVAVFD

-2164 LTFSAGDVITVF
+2164 LTFSAGDIITVF

-2204 TSDGGMVEEPHSKD
+2204 TSDGGTLEELHSKD
-2218 KETFPLSAESQ
+2218 KEAFLLSAESQ
-2229 LNLHG
+2229 LNPDE
-2234 SVDQSDSSPTP
+2234 SVNQSESSLTPTQ
-2245 PPPPPSCLVMGEQ
+2245 PPSCLVMDEQ
-2258 CPEQASLAVLKC
+2258 CPEQALLAALKC
-2270 SDVPGQSKK
+2270 SDVPGRRKK
-2279 KRGFFFKGKKLFK
+2279 RRGFFFKGKKIFK
-2292 KLGTSKKN
+2292 RLGSSKKN

>member
-1 MSKLSC
+1 MQDPELGEPSADPAPGDAVPAGPDPGTSESVRGDSDRASCRLSPEPEGPAEPRPQKESPETLRSPPPDPQR
-7 VLGGSQPFS
+7 VRSPPELVRPLRAMDGLGGDRTDRHP
-16 STSTNLLGTRSG
+16 
-28 SYKTCLA
+28 
-35 AGKTSGQVFPR
+35 
-46 ARAGVQLWSLSPVP
+46 
-60 QAGKALP
+60 
-67 CLSHAVL
+67 
-74 QSGADYGFLVSQNTK
+74 QSGADYGFLVSQNTQ

-174 CQRAKDLTEQ
+174 RQRAKDLTEQ
-184 ASALLAKDKQIEALQ
+184 ASALLAKDKQIDALQ

-209 TAGKELSRGMSNV
+209 FAGK
-222 SSSSIFVKT
+222 
-231 GFHNQI
+231 
-237 LYICMDMQDDPRCLN
+237 DDPHCLN
-252 VIEFD
+252 VTEFD

-283 RSSKTSSGDT
+283 RSSQASSAGVLPSADT
-293 LPGAAA
+293 RLGL
-299 HMGAPVPTL
+299 PVPML
-308 NTCVKGSPLPKEA
+308 NTCNKGSPLPKEA
-321 GLGDPA
+321 RLGDPA
-327 LGGEAHRK
+327 LKGGA
-335 ETEYVSDVVCTR
+335 
-347 CGSHPPQT
+347 
-355 GAVLVSK
+355 
-362 MSSSSARSHRARGTL
+362 
-377 LAAHCSTGMLSHGR
+377 
-391 GSVPIIFPGTGLLCC
+391 
-406 TFQPMKPGN
+406 
-415 PHLLKTRIFGVYVSS
+415 
-430 DTGSQGAGPVSRR
+430 SRE
-443 AALRSGARPGVFPAP
+443 V
-458 AARPGPARPP
+458 
-468 LGGRSGTAR
+468 
-477 QIRAASGRR
+477 
-486 LPAGGP
+486 
-492 RSRQVE
+492 RQVE
-498 PGVQLLGP
+498 PSVQPLGP
-506 ASEGHENFPPKNAV
+506 ASEGHENFPPRNAI

-581 NEKAGWAGQVKSE
+581 NEKAGWAGQVEAE

-614 TNQGLQTKL
+614 TNQGLQSKL

-657 QEEVRRLQQAQAEAK
+657 QDEVRRLQQAQAEAK

-677 AVQLLEARIK
+677 AVQLLESTLDCMQARVK
-687 DLEDQCR
+687 DLEEQCR

-700 SLLSEELKQFRLQT
+700 SLLSQELKQFRLQT

-737 PQPCW
+737 PQPHF

-750 LLTHQSTKKVQ
+750 VFTHQSTKKVH
-761 NGETESELSQRV
+761 NEETDELQSARQA
-773 PDATVGSPAAATSS
+773 PDTTVGSPVAAASS
-787 QKQAK
+787 QRQAK

-822 EVEELDVDSISL
+822 EMEELDVDSISL
-834 MPEPGSQGPAKIQV
+834 MPEPGSQGPAKLQV

-877 YIYGDMD
+877 YIYGEMD

-903 NFVERVSDDDLMTF
+903 NFVERVSDDDLVTF

-922 NDLTHSSYQEKS
+922 NDLTHSSYREKS

-939 TSSGDKSDFSIEESS
+939 TSSGDKSDFSVEESS
-954 ISPLASRAEGDQ
+954 ISPLTSRAEGDQ

-1004 PDIQSYNIYVDEE
+1004 PDVQSYNIYVDEE

-1032 EKLDLKTK
+1032 EKLDLKTRS
-1040 AYRVSVQTV
+1040 YRVSVQTV
-1049 TEQGRSD
+1049 TEQGSSD

-1070 APSMPKVRSVTA
+1070 APTMLKVRSVTA
-1082 TSAEVMWLPCNSNY
+1082 TSAELTWLPCNSNY

-1110 KPGVYWYTFRNL
+1110 KPGVYWYTFHSL

-1132 EARPLKTPWEEV
+1132 EARPLKSPWEEV
-1144 PEGQEQNSAVIY
+1144 PQGQEQNSAVIH

-1206 VYADGQKAIE
+1206 VYADGQKVIE

-1258 QISSVLL
+1258 QISPVLL
-1265 RASHLSSPLDSA
+1265 QASHHSSPSDSA
-1277 VSTTFTSRLPHGE
+1277 VSTIFTSRLPRGE
-1290 PRGSLPARSPPTHQS
+1290 PRGSLPSRSPPTHHM
-1305 AALLLRQKVPTASS
+1305 AALLLQQNVPSHTS
-1319 DAKLTDLSSSHD
+1319 DAKLTDVSSTPEG
-1331 SSAQSLPEK
+1331 SAPSLPEK

-1345 HLSSPGASL
+1345 HLSSPSASL
-1354 VQEGTS
+1354 VQVLGTS
-1360 PQGSDAAQDMKCL
+1360 PQGSDAARDKKCL
-1373 TVPPQQAD
+1373 TVPPQQAG

-1387 EDAEPVPP
+1387 EGTKPVPSR
-1395 KEAELQGLGEGT
+1395 EAELQGLGEGT
-1407 EVQMEQHVTKAPEV
+1407 DVQMEQSVTKAPEL
-1421 ESLSNSSLKIPMDT
+1421 ESPSASSLKIDMET
-1435 CHACSVE
+1435 CYACSVE
-1442 ESSKSPSSEGEKE
+1442 ESPEGASAERGKE
-1455 ANEKHLSPEP
+1455 TKEKHLSPEP
-1465 LPSSSQAEGTEGT
+1465 LPSPSQAEGTEGT
-1478 FRDANTGSSCQEFL
+1478 FQGDISVAGSSCQEFL
-1492 RVSSGKEVMKEMSRV
+1492 RLSPGKEVMKEMSRV
-1507 KREQEEKM
+1507 EREQEEKL
-1515 SEMGRRQLTLFAE
+1515 SDIGRRPLTLFAE
-1528 HNRSSDLSDILE
+1528 HSRSSDLSDILE

-1555 KWDQRA
+1555 KWDQGET
-1561 PCYRE
+1561 CYGD
-1566 NGEKMDLCDTDSD
+1566 NGEK
-1579 EEILERILELPLQMN
+1579 
-1594 HSKKLFSIP
+1594 
-1603 EVTED
+1603 V
-1608 EDEDEDVKCVTE
+1608 
-1620 EKVDSQDSLETLTFH
+1620 
-1635 SGATEKPLNI
+1635 A
-1645 KEPFRKADG
+1645 
-1654 SNTST
+1654 SN
-1659 DLSAQTLWKEHG
+1659 
-1671 VKESR
+1671 
-1676 GDADHVNPAFVQ
+1676 
-1688 LAWSQKKTNWN
+1688 
-1699 QENDLMSGPGASP
+1699 
-1712 AWSKRKGNNYREK
+1712 
-1725 IRSRPEMG
+1725 
-1733 RKRQNNLME
+1733 
-1742 HCSRLLGNCSQ
+1742 
-1753 MGGGLYR
+1753 
-1760 APSLREELNIVSSAG
+1760 
-1775 GKEEFD
+1775 
-1781 MYSRARQGTLQK
+1781 
-1793 KHVKAMVSGFAEPT
+1793 
-1807 VRARHCSSQR
+1807 
-1817 NLEIDIEYDSEDDQ
+1817 
-1831 DSTCASPPE
+1831 
-1840 SRLWPERSQ
+1840 
-1849 SRQGDWSDCSSQSEV
+1849 
-1864 AHIDGRRDLTRLE
+1864 
-1877 MMEEQSMEW
+1877 
-1886 AGSPSW
+1886 
-1892 HLQSFCREKEAL
+1892 
-1904 RCESSSEEQGWEL
+1904 
-1917 DCKSPGW
+1917 
-1924 RRRLEHP
+1924 
-1931 LKGIHSTSLHKRT
+1931 
-1944 SGSKDPRG
+1944 KDPRG
-1952 QELPGTARQPPS
+1952 QELPRTTWQAPR
-1964 RRGNRSIRRS
+1964 RRGNKSVRRS
-1974 QMQKPFL
+1974 QMQKPVL
-1981 SSPDPPRSTTSETS
+1981 SSAGPPRSIASETS
-1995 VKDDGIRIFVAL
+1995 LKDDGIRIFVAL

-2027 FKEGQILKVSGDK
+2027 FKEGQILKVCGDK

-2077 KQGFLPGNTPL
+2077 KQGFLPANTPM

-2093 GTFSPPPRRQTVPPP
+2093 GTFSPPPRRQSIPPP
-2108 KPRRSKKGLDKQ
+2108 KPRRSKKEGLDKQ
-2120 EEYKSHPGQ
+2120 EKYKSHAGQ
-2129 KHKDF
+2129 KHKDC
-2134 EAELLTPRSMVAVFD
+2134 EAELLTSRRMVAVFD

-2164 LTFSAGDVITVF
+2164 LTFSAGDIITVF

-2197 SNFLEAV
+2197 SNFLEAEP
-2204 TSDGGMVEEPHSKD
+2204 SAGGMAEELHSKD
-2218 KETFPLSAESQ
+2218 KEAFPLSAESQ
-2229 LNLHG
+2229 LNPDG
-2234 SVDQSDSSPTP
+2234 SLEQSDSSPTP
-2245 PPPPPSCLVMGEQ
+2245 PTLPPSCLGIGEQ
-2258 CPEQASLAVLKC
+2258 CPEQASLAVLKY
-2270 SDVPGQSKK
+2270 SDVTGQSKK
-2279 KRGFFFKGKKLFK
+2279 KRGFFLRGKELFR
-2292 KLGTSKKN
+2292 KLGSSKKN

>member
-1 MSKLSC
+1 MQDPELGEPSADPAPGDAVPAGPDPGTSESVRGDSDRASCRLSPEPEGPAEPRPQEESPETLRSPPPDPQR
-7 VLGGSQPFS
+7 VRSPPELVRPLRAMDGLGGDRTDRHP
-16 STSTNLLGTRSG
+16 
-28 SYKTCLA
+28 
-35 AGKTSGQVFPR
+35 
-46 ARAGVQLWSLSPVP
+46 
-60 QAGKALP
+60 
-67 CLSHAVL
+67 
-74 QSGADYGFLVSQNTK
+74 QSGADYGFLVSQNTQ

-174 CQRAKDLTEQ
+174 QQRAKDLTEQ
-184 ASALLAKDKQIEALQ
+184 ASALLAKDKQIDALQ

-209 TAGKELSRGMSNV
+209 FAGK
-222 SSSSIFVKT
+222 
-231 GFHNQI
+231 
-237 LYICMDMQDDPRCLN
+237 DDPHCLN
-252 VIEFD
+252 VTEFD

-283 RSSKTSSGDT
+283 RSSQASSVGVLPSADT
-293 LPGAAA
+293 HLGL
-299 HMGAPVPTL
+299 PVPML
-308 NTCVKGSPLPKEA
+308 NTCSKGSPLPKEA
-321 GLGDPA
+321 RLGDPA
-327 LGGEAHRK
+327 LKGGA
-335 ETEYVSDVVCTR
+335 
-347 CGSHPPQT
+347 
-355 GAVLVSK
+355 
-362 MSSSSARSHRARGTL
+362 
-377 LAAHCSTGMLSHGR
+377 
-391 GSVPIIFPGTGLLCC
+391 
-406 TFQPMKPGN
+406 
-415 PHLLKTRIFGVYVSS
+415 
-430 DTGSQGAGPVSRR
+430 SRE
-443 AALRSGARPGVFPAP
+443 V
-458 AARPGPARPP
+458 
-468 LGGRSGTAR
+468 
-477 QIRAASGRR
+477 
-486 LPAGGP
+486 
-492 RSRQVE
+492 RQVE
-498 PGVQLLGP
+498 PSVQPLGP
-506 ASEGHENFPPKNAV
+506 ASEGHENFPPRNAI

-581 NEKAGWAGQVKSE
+581 NEKAGWAGQVEAE

-614 TNQGLQTKL
+614 TNQGLQSKL

-657 QEEVRRLQQAQAEAK
+657 QDEVRRLQQAQAEAK

-677 AVQLLEARIK
+677 AVQLLESTLDCMQARVK
-687 DLEDQCR
+687 DLEEQCR

-700 SLLSEELKQFRLQT
+700 SLLSQELKQFRLQT

-737 PQPCW
+737 PQPHF

-750 LLTHQSTKKVQ
+750 VFTHQSTKKVH
-761 NGETESELSQRV
+761 NEETDELQSARQA
-773 PDATVGSPAAATSS
+773 PDTTVGSPVAAASS
-787 QKQAK
+787 QRQAK

-822 EVEELDVDSISL
+822 EMEELDVDSISL
-834 MPEPGSQGPAKIQV
+834 MPEPGSQGPAKLQV

-877 YIYGDMD
+877 YIYGEMD

-903 NFVERVSDDDLMTF
+903 NFVERVSDDDLVTF

-922 NDLTHSSYQEKS
+922 NDLTHSSYREKS

-939 TSSGDKSDFSIEESS
+939 TSSGDKSDFSVEESS
-954 ISPLASRAEGDQ
+954 ISPLTSRAEGDQ

-1004 PDIQSYNIYVDEE
+1004 PDVQSYNIYVDEE

-1040 AYRVSVQTV
+1040 SYRVSVQTV
-1049 TEQGRSD
+1049 TEQGSSD

-1070 APSMPKVRSVTA
+1070 APTMLKVRSVTA
-1082 TSAEVMWLPCNSNY
+1082 TSAELTWLPCNSNY
-1096 NHAVYLNGEECDIT
+1096 SHAVYLNGEECDIT
-1110 KPGVYWYTFRNL
+1110 KPGVYWYTFHSL

-1132 EARPLKTPWEEV
+1132 EARPLKSPWEEV
-1144 PEGQEQNSAVIY
+1144 PQGQEQNSAVIH

-1206 VYADGQKAIE
+1206 VYADGQKVIE

-1258 QISSVLL
+1258 QISPVLL
-1265 RASHLSSPLDSA
+1265 QASHHSSPSDSA
-1277 VSTTFTSRLPHGE
+1277 VSTIFTSRLPRGE
-1290 PRGSLPARSPPTHQS
+1290 PRGSLPSRSPPTHHM
-1305 AALLLRQKVPTASS
+1305 AALLLQQNVPSHTS
-1319 DAKLTDLSSSHD
+1319 DAKLTDVSSSPEG
-1331 SSAQSLPEK
+1331 SAPSLPEK

-1345 HLSSPGASL
+1345 HLSSPSASL
-1354 VQEGTS
+1354 VQVLGTS
-1360 PQGSDAAQDMKCL
+1360 PQGSDAARDKKCL
-1373 TVPPQQAD
+1373 TVPPQQAG
-1381 STVLPG
+1381 STVLPSEG
-1387 EDAEPVPP
+1387 TKPVSSR
-1395 KEAELQGLGEGT
+1395 EAELQGLGEGT
-1407 EVQMEQHVTKAPEV
+1407 DVQMEQSVTKAPEL
-1421 ESLSNSSLKIPMDT
+1421 ESPSASSLKIDMET
-1435 CHACSVE
+1435 CYARSVE
-1442 ESSKSPSSEGEKE
+1442 ESPEGASAERGKETKEKR
-1455 ANEKHLSPEP
+1455 LSPEL
-1465 LPSSSQAEGTEGT
+1465 LPSPSQAEGTEGT
-1478 FRDANTGSSCQEFL
+1478 FQGDISMAGSSCQEFL
-1492 RVSSGKEVMKEMSRV
+1492 RLSPGKEVMKEMSRV
-1507 KREQEEKM
+1507 EREQEEKL
-1515 SEMGRRQLTLFAE
+1515 SEIGRRPLTLFAE
-1528 HNRSSDLSDILE
+1528 HSRSSDLSDILE

-1547 SSEALEEK
+1547 SSQALEEK
-1555 KWDQRA
+1555 KWDQGET
-1561 PCYRE
+1561 CYGD
-1566 NGEKMDLCDTDSD
+1566 NGEK
-1579 EEILERILELPLQMN
+1579 
-1594 HSKKLFSIP
+1594 
-1603 EVTED
+1603 V
-1608 EDEDEDVKCVTE
+1608 
-1620 EKVDSQDSLETLTFH
+1620 
-1635 SGATEKPLNI
+1635 A
-1645 KEPFRKADG
+1645 
-1654 SNTST
+1654 SN
-1659 DLSAQTLWKEHG
+1659 
-1671 VKESR
+1671 
-1676 GDADHVNPAFVQ
+1676 
-1688 LAWSQKKTNWN
+1688 
-1699 QENDLMSGPGASP
+1699 
-1712 AWSKRKGNNYREK
+1712 
-1725 IRSRPEMG
+1725 
-1733 RKRQNNLME
+1733 
-1742 HCSRLLGNCSQ
+1742 
-1753 MGGGLYR
+1753 
-1760 APSLREELNIVSSAG
+1760 
-1775 GKEEFD
+1775 
-1781 MYSRARQGTLQK
+1781 
-1793 KHVKAMVSGFAEPT
+1793 
-1807 VRARHCSSQR
+1807 
-1817 NLEIDIEYDSEDDQ
+1817 
-1831 DSTCASPPE
+1831 
-1840 SRLWPERSQ
+1840 
-1849 SRQGDWSDCSSQSEV
+1849 
-1864 AHIDGRRDLTRLE
+1864 
-1877 MMEEQSMEW
+1877 
-1886 AGSPSW
+1886 
-1892 HLQSFCREKEAL
+1892 
-1904 RCESSSEEQGWEL
+1904 
-1917 DCKSPGW
+1917 
-1924 RRRLEHP
+1924 
-1931 LKGIHSTSLHKRT
+1931 
-1944 SGSKDPRG
+1944 KDPRG
-1952 QELPGTARQPPS
+1952 QELPCTTWQAPR
-1964 RRGNRSIRRS
+1964 RRGNKSVRRS
-1974 QMQKPFL
+1974 QMQKPVL
-1981 SSPDPPRSTTSETS
+1981 SSAGPPRSIASETS
-1995 VKDDGIRIFVAL
+1995 LKDDGIRIFVAL

-2027 FKEGQILKVSGDK
+2027 FKEGQILKVCGDK

-2077 KQGFLPGNTPL
+2077 KQGFLPADTPM

-2093 GTFSPPPRRQTVPPP
+2093 GTFSPPPRRQSIPPP
-2108 KPRRSKKGLDKQ
+2108 KPRRSKKEGLDKQ
-2120 EEYKSHPGQ
+2120 EKYKAHAGQ
-2129 KHKDF
+2129 KHKDC
-2134 EAELLTPRSMVAVFD
+2134 EAELLTSRRMVAVFD

-2164 LTFSAGDVITVF
+2164 LTFSAGDIITVF

-2197 SNFLEAV
+2197 SNFLEAEP
-2204 TSDGGMVEEPHSKD
+2204 SAGGMAEELHSKD
-2218 KETFPLSAESQ
+2218 KEAFPLSAESQ
-2229 LNLHG
+2229 LNPDG
-2234 SVDQSDSSPTP
+2234 SLEQSDSSPTP
-2245 PPPPPSCLVMGEQ
+2245 PTLPPSCLGIGEQ
-2258 CPEQASLAVLKC
+2258 CPEQASLAILKY
-2270 SDVPGQSKK
+2270 SHVTGQSKK
-2279 KRGFFFKGKKLFK
+2279 KRGFFLRGKELFR
-2292 KLGTSKKN
+2292 KLGSSKKY

>member
-1 MSKLSC
+1 MQDPERGEPSADPAPGDAVPASPDPGTSESVRGDSDRASC
-7 VLGGSQPFS
+7 RLFPGPEGPADPRPQEESPGTLRGPSQDPQRVRAAPELVRPLRAMDGLGGDRTDRHP
-16 STSTNLLGTRSG
+16 
-28 SYKTCLA
+28 
-35 AGKTSGQVFPR
+35 
-46 ARAGVQLWSLSPVP
+46 
-60 QAGKALP
+60 
-67 CLSHAVL
+67 
-74 QSGADYGFLVSQNTK
+74 QSGADYGFLVSQNTQ

-151 LKVVTAPVPLKGSSL
+151 LKVVTAPVHLKGSSL

-174 CQRAKDLTEQ
+174 RQRAKDLTEQ

-209 TAGKELSRGMSNV
+209 FAGKN
-222 SSSSIFVKT
+222 
-231 GFHNQI
+231 
-237 LYICMDMQDDPRCLN
+237 DPHCLN

-257 RLLRESQR
+257 RLLQESQR

-283 RSSKTSSGDT
+283 RSSQTSSGGV
-293 LPGAAA
+293 LPSTATRLGLPE
-299 HMGAPVPTL
+299 PVL
-308 NTCVKGSPLPKEA
+308 NTCSKGSPLPKEA
-321 GLGDPA
+321 HLGDPV
-327 LGGEAHRK
+327 LGGDAPREV
-335 ETEYVSDVVCTR
+335 E
-347 CGSHPPQT
+347 P
-355 GAVLVSK
+355 
-362 MSSSSARSHRARGTL
+362 
-377 LAAHCSTGMLSHGR
+377 
-391 GSVPIIFPGTGLLCC
+391 SV
-406 TFQPMKPGN
+406 Q
-415 PHLLKTRIFGVYVSS
+415 
-430 DTGSQGAGPVSRR
+430 
-443 AALRSGARPGVFPAP
+443 
-458 AARPGPARPP
+458 P
-468 LGGRSGTAR
+468 LG
-477 QIRAASGRR
+477 
-486 LPAGGP
+486 L
-492 RSRQVE
+492 
-498 PGVQLLGP
+498 
-506 ASEGHENFPPKNAV
+506 ASEGHENFPPRNAI

-548 EVRKKHKRCKELEIQ
+548 EVRKRHKRCKELEIQ

-581 NEKAGWAGQVKSE
+581 NEKAGWAGQVEAE

-614 TNQGLQTKL
+614 TNQGLQSKL

-677 AVQLLEARIK
+677 AVQLLEARVK
-687 DLEDQCR
+687 DLEEQCR

-700 SLLSEELKQFRLQT
+700 SLLSQELKQFRLQT

-737 PQPCW
+737 PQPHG

-750 LLTHQSTKKVQ
+750 LLTHQSTKKVH
-761 NGETESELSQRV
+761 NEETDELESAHQT
-773 PDATVGSPAAATSS
+773 PDATVGSSVAAASS

-822 EVEELDVDSISL
+822 EMEELDVDSISL
-834 MPEPGSQGPAKIQV
+834 MPEPGSQGPAKLQV

-877 YIYGDMD
+877 YIYGEMD

-903 NFVERVSDDDLMTF
+903 NFVERVSDDDLVTF

-922 NDLTHSSYQEKS
+922 NDLTHSSYREKS

-939 TSSGDKSDFSIEESS
+939 TSSGDKSDFSVEESS
-954 ISPLASRAEGDQ
+954 VSPLTSRAEGDQ

-1004 PDIQSYNIYVDEE
+1004 PDVQSYNIYVDEE

-1049 TEQGRSD
+1049 TEQGSSD
-1056 KLRCTFFVGQDFCV
+1056 KLRCTFFVGQDFCM
-1070 APSMPKVRSVTA
+1070 APTMLKVRSVTA
-1082 TSAEVMWLPCNSNY
+1082 TSAELTWLPCNSNY

-1110 KPGVYWYTFRNL
+1110 KPGVYWYTFRSL

-1132 EARPLKTPWEEV
+1132 EARPLKAPWEEV
-1144 PEGQEQNSAVIY
+1144 PQGQEQNSAVIH

-1206 VYADGQKAIE
+1206 VYADGQKVIE
-1216 VTSPTAGSVLVDLS
+1216 VTSPTAGSVLVDLA

-1258 QISSVLL
+1258 QISPVLL
-1265 RASHLSSPLDSA
+1265 RASHHSSPSDSA
-1277 VSTTFTSRLPHGE
+1277 VSTTFTSRLLRGE
-1290 PRGSLPARSPPTHQS
+1290 PRGSLPSRNPPTHHT
-1305 AALLLRQKVPTASS
+1305 AALLLRQNIPSDTS
-1319 DAKLTDLSSSHD
+1319 DAKLTDVSSSPKG
-1331 SSAQSLPEK
+1331 SAPSLPEK

-1345 HLSSPGASL
+1345 HLSSPSASL
-1354 VQEGTS
+1354 EQVLGTS
-1360 PQGSDAAQDMKCL
+1360 PQGSDAARDKKCL
-1373 TVPPQQAD
+1373 TVPPQQAG
-1381 STVLPG
+1381 STVLPSEG
-1387 EDAEPVPP
+1387 TEPVPSR
-1395 KEAELQGLGEGT
+1395 EAELQGLGEGT
-1407 EVQMEQHVTKAPEV
+1407 ELQMEQSVTKAPEL
-1421 ESLSNSSLKIPMDT
+1421 ESPSASSLKMHMEA
-1435 CHACSVE
+1435 CHTCSVE
-1442 ESSKSPSSEGEKE
+1442 ESPEGASAERGKE
-1455 ANEKHLSPEP
+1455 TKEKHLSPEP
-1465 LPSSSQAEGTEGT
+1465 LPSPSQAEGTEST
-1478 FRDANTGSSCQEFL
+1478 FRGDISKAGSSCQEFL
-1492 RVSSGKEVMKEMSRV
+1492 RLSPGK
-1507 KREQEEKM
+1507 EQEEKL
-1515 SEMGRRQLTLFAE
+1515 SEMGRRPLTLFAE

-1555 KWDQRA
+1555 KWDQREL
-1561 PCYRE
+1561 CYGE
-1566 NGEKMDLCDTDSD
+1566 NGEK
-1579 EEILERILELPLQMN
+1579 
-1594 HSKKLFSIP
+1594 
-1603 EVTED
+1603 
-1608 EDEDEDVKCVTE
+1608 
-1620 EKVDSQDSLETLTFH
+1620 
-1635 SGATEKPLNI
+1635 A
-1645 KEPFRKADG
+1645 A
-1654 SNTST
+1654 SN
-1659 DLSAQTLWKEHG
+1659 
-1671 VKESR
+1671 
-1676 GDADHVNPAFVQ
+1676 
-1688 LAWSQKKTNWN
+1688 
-1699 QENDLMSGPGASP
+1699 
-1712 AWSKRKGNNYREK
+1712 
-1725 IRSRPEMG
+1725 
-1733 RKRQNNLME
+1733 
-1742 HCSRLLGNCSQ
+1742 
-1753 MGGGLYR
+1753 
-1760 APSLREELNIVSSAG
+1760 
-1775 GKEEFD
+1775 
-1781 MYSRARQGTLQK
+1781 
-1793 KHVKAMVSGFAEPT
+1793 
-1807 VRARHCSSQR
+1807 
-1817 NLEIDIEYDSEDDQ
+1817 
-1831 DSTCASPPE
+1831 
-1840 SRLWPERSQ
+1840 
-1849 SRQGDWSDCSSQSEV
+1849 
-1864 AHIDGRRDLTRLE
+1864 
-1877 MMEEQSMEW
+1877 
-1886 AGSPSW
+1886 
-1892 HLQSFCREKEAL
+1892 
-1904 RCESSSEEQGWEL
+1904 
-1917 DCKSPGW
+1917 
-1924 RRRLEHP
+1924 
-1931 LKGIHSTSLHKRT
+1931 
-1944 SGSKDPRG
+1944 KDPRG
-1952 QELPGTARQPPS
+1952 QELPGTAWQAPS
-1964 RRGNRSIRRS
+1964 RRGNRSIRSS
-1974 QMQKPFL
+1974 QMQKPVL
-1981 SSPDPPRSTTSETS
+1981 SSAGPPRSTASEAS

-2027 FKEGQILKVSGDK
+2027 FKEGQILKVCGDK

-2077 KQGFLPGNTPL
+2077 KQGFLPADTPM

-2093 GTFSPPPRRQTVPPP
+2093 GTFSPPPRRQSVPPP
-2108 KPRRSKKGLDKQ
+2108 KPRRSKKGSSDVCLCTTARKWKESPTLCCWLDKQ
-2120 EEYKSHPGQ
+2120 EKYKSHLGQ

-2134 EAELLTPRSMVAVFD
+2134 EAELLTPRRMVAVFD

-2164 LTFSAGDVITVF
+2164 LTFSAGDIITVF

-2204 TSDGGMVEEPHSKD
+2204 PLDGGMAEELHSKD
-2218 KETFPLSAESQ
+2218 KEAFPVSAESQ
-2229 LNLHG
+2229 LNPDG
-2234 SVDQSDSSPTP
+2234 SVEQNDSSPTP
-2245 PPPPPSCLVMGEQ
+2245 PTLPPSCLGMGEQ

-2270 SDVPGQSKK
+2270 SHVPGQSKK
-2279 KRGFFFKGKKLFK
+2279 KRGFFFRGKELFK
-2292 KLGTSKKN
+2292 KLGSSKKN

>member
-1 MSKLSC
+1 MQEPERGVPSAAPGHSGVPAASARPDLDTREGAGGDTAGCRLS
-7 VLGGSQPFS
+7 LGSEQDGAPQPQEES
-16 STSTNLLGTRSG
+16 SGT
-28 SYKTCLA
+28 
-35 AGKTSGQVFPR
+35 PR
-46 ARAGVQLWSLSPVP
+46 VPPPDAQRVHSAPELVRPLRAMERTDRAP
-60 QAGKALP
+60 K
-67 CLSHAVL
+67 
-74 QSGADYGFLVSQNTK
+74 SGADYSFLVSQNTK

-151 LKVVTAPVPLKGSSL
+151 LKVVTAPMPLKGSSL

-174 CQRAKDLTEQ
+174 HQRAKDLTEQ

-199 QECRELQAKL
+199 QECWELQAKL
-209 TAGKELSRGMSNV
+209 LAGK
-222 SSSSIFVKT
+222 
-231 GFHNQI
+231 
-237 LYICMDMQDDPRCLN
+237 DDSRCLN
-252 VIEFD
+252 IIEFD

-283 RSSKTSSGDT
+283 RSSKMSSGSALT
-293 LPGAAA
+293 SAAA
-299 HMGAPVPTL
+299 HPGPTNSCL
-308 NTCVKGSPLPKEA
+308 KDALQPKEA
-321 GLGDPA
+321 LGD
-327 LGGEAHRK
+327 
-335 ETEYVSDVVCTR
+335 
-347 CGSHPPQT
+347 
-355 GAVLVSK
+355 
-362 MSSSSARSHRARGTL
+362 
-377 LAAHCSTGMLSHGR
+377 
-391 GSVPIIFPGTGLLCC
+391 SV
-406 TFQPMKPGN
+406 
-415 PHLLKTRIFGVYVSS
+415 
-430 DTGSQGAGPVSRR
+430 
-443 AALRSGARPGVFPAP
+443 
-458 AARPGPARPP
+458 
-468 LGGRSGTAR
+468 LGGRAHR
-477 QIRAASGRR
+477 E
-486 LPAGGP
+486 
-492 RSRQVE
+492 VE
-498 PGVQLLGP
+498 PGVQPLGP

-520 TDQESSQQIQQLEF
+520 TNQESSKQIQQLEA

-581 NEKAGWAGQVKSE
+581 NEKAGWAGQVESE

-657 QEEVRRLQQAQAEAK
+657 QEEVRRLQQAQAEAR

-677 AVQLLEARIK
+677 AVQLLEARVK

-700 SLLSEELKQFRLQT
+700 SLLSQELQQFRLQT

-737 PQPCW
+737 PQPRW
-742 EKESTVPG
+742 EKESAVPG
-750 LLTHQSTKKVQ
+750 LLPHQTTKKVH
-761 NGETESELSQRV
+761 NEGSDELELSQRG
-773 PDATVGSPAAATSS
+773 PNTTMGSPAAPSS
-787 QKQAK
+787 AQKQSK
-792 KVESQSN
+792 KGESQSS

-822 EVEELDVDSISL
+822 EMEELDVDSISL
-834 MPEPGSQGPAKIQV
+834 MPEPGSQGPAKLQV

-903 NFVERVSDDDLMTF
+903 NFVERVSDDDLMMF
-917 LPSEL
+917 LPPEL

-934 FVSAS
+934 LVSTS
-939 TSSGDKSDFSIEESS
+939 TSSGDKSEFSIEESS
-954 ISPLASRAEGDQ
+954 ASPLASRAEGDQ

-1017 LRQNVKSGF
+1017 LRQNVKSGL

-1032 EKLDLKTK
+1032 EKLDLHSR

-1049 TEQGRSD
+1049 TEHGSSD
-1056 KLRCTFFVGQDFCV
+1056 KLRCTFFVGQDFGV
-1070 APSMPKVRSVTA
+1070 APMMLKVRSVTA
-1082 TSAEVMWLPCNSNY
+1082 TSAEVTWLPCNSNY
-1096 NHAVYLNGEECDIT
+1096 SHGVYLNGQECDVT

-1132 EARPLKTPWEEV
+1132 EARPMKSPWEEV
-1144 PEGQEQNSAVIY
+1144 PKGQEQDSAVIH

-1206 VYADGQKAIE
+1206 VYADGQKVIE

-1230 QLQMFQ
+1230 QLQIFQ

-1242 VRTMSLYGES
+1242 VRTMSQYGES

-1265 RASHLSSPLDSA
+1265 QSSHCPSS
-1277 VSTTFTSRLPHGE
+1277 VCTTVPPRLPRWA
-1290 PRGSLPARSPPTHQS
+1290 PRALLPPRSPQHTLQ
-1305 AALLLRQKVPTASS
+1305 QKIPAESS
-1319 DAKLTDLSSSHD
+1319 DAKLTDPSSSPVG
-1331 SSAQSLPEK
+1331 SVQPLTEE

-1345 HLSSPGASL
+1345 HLPSPGASS
-1354 VQEGTS
+1354 VQAPGTS
-1360 PQGSDAAQDMKCL
+1360 PQGLDIEGDKKCL
-1373 TVPPQQAD
+1373 SVPPQQAG
-1381 STVLPG
+1381 TVLPG
-1387 EDAEPVPP
+1387 PGTEPGPSQ
-1395 KEAELQGLGEGT
+1395 KQGMQQLGGGM
-1407 EVQMEQHVTKAPEV
+1407 EVQMEQPRTKAAEQGSPTDSGVKLQTE
-1421 ESLSNSSLKIPMDT
+1421 T
-1435 CHACSVE
+1435 CHVCSVQ
-1442 ESSKSPSSEGEKE
+1442 E
-1455 ANEKHLSPEP
+1455 APKGPNADMEREAEKHLSPEP
-1465 LPSSSQAEGTEGT
+1465 LSSTSQAGEMQGT
-1478 FRDANTGSSCQEFL
+1478 FQDGSSCQDFL
-1492 RVSSGKEVMKEMSRV
+1492 RLSPGKEVKKEMSRV
-1507 KREQEEKM
+1507 NREQEEKL
-1515 SEMGRRQLTLFAE
+1515 SEMGRRPLTLFSE

-1555 KWDQRA
+1555 KWDQRE
-1561 PCYRE
+1561 PCSQE

-1579 EEILERILELPLQMN
+1579 EEILERILELPLQKN
-1594 HSKKLFSIP
+1594 HRKKLFSIP

-1608 EDEDEDVKCVTE
+1608 EDEDEDEKGVTE
-1620 EKVDSQDSLETLTFH
+1620 EKTDPQDSLETQTYH
-1635 SGATEKPLNI
+1635 SGRTEKPPNS
-1645 KEPFRKADG
+1645 KEPFLKEDG
-1654 SNTST
+1654 SNTSMKV
-1659 DLSAQTLWKEHG
+1659 SAQTPQG
-1671 VKESR
+1671 VHSAKESR
-1676 GDADHVNPAFVQ
+1676 AEADHANPAFGP
-1688 LAWSQKKTNWN
+1688 LSCSQKKAHWNWGY
-1699 QENDLMSGPGASP
+1699 QENDPKSGSGTSP
-1712 AWSKRKGNNYREK
+1712 SWNKKKGNNYREK
-1725 IRSRPEMG
+1725 IRSRPEIS
-1733 RKRQNNLME
+1733 RKRQSDLTE
-1742 HCSRLLGNCSQ
+1742 HCSRLLGSCSQ
-1753 MGGGLYR
+1753 MGSGLYR
-1760 APSLREELNIVSSAG
+1760 APSLREELNVVSSAG
-1775 GKEEFD
+1775 GKEGLD
-1781 MYSRARQGTLQK
+1781 LYSRARQGTLRK
-1793 KHVKAMVSGFAEPT
+1793 KAPRAVGSGGAEPAVIAT
-1807 VRARHCSSQR
+1807 HCPSPRS
-1817 NLEIDIEYDSEDDQ
+1817 LEIDIEYDSEDEQ
-1831 DSTCASPPE
+1831 DSTCASSLE

-1849 SRQGDWSDCSSQSEV
+1849 SCQGDWSDCSSQSEV
-1864 AHIDGRRDLTRLE
+1864 AHLGGRRDLTRLE
-1877 MMEEQSMEW
+1877 MMEEQGMEW
-1886 AGSPSW
+1886 AGSPSR
-1892 HLQSFCREKEAL
+1892 HLRFFCREKEAP

-1924 RRRLEHP
+1924 RRRLEHSS
-1931 LKGIHSTSLHKRT
+1931 KGIRSTSLHKRAP
-1944 SGSKDPRG
+1944 SHKDSRG
-1952 QELPGTARQPPS
+1952 PEPPGTGAWQAPS
-1964 RRGNRSIRRS
+1964 QRRS
-1974 QMQKPFL
+1974 RSERRSRMQKPLL
-1981 SSPDPPRSTTSETS
+1981 SSPGLPRSIAPESS
-1995 VKDDGIRIFVAL
+1995 GKDDGIRIFVAL

-2027 FKEGQILKVSGDK
+2027 FKEGQILKVCGDK
-2040 DADGFYRGECAGR
+2040 DADGFYWGECAGR
-2053 EGYIPCNMVSEVQVE
+2053 EGYIPCNMVSEVPVE
-2068 NNEIKKQLL
+2068 SSELKQQLL
-2077 KQGFLPGNTPL
+2077 KQGFLPADT
-2088 ESIGN
+2088 ES
-2093 GTFSPPPRRQTVPPP
+2093 PA
-2108 KPRRSKKGLDKQ
+2108 GLDKQ
-2120 EEYKSHPGQ
+2120 ECKSQPGQ
-2129 KHKDF
+2129 KHKDI
-2134 EAELLTPRSMVAVFD
+2134 EAELLTPRRMVAAFD
-2149 YNPKESSPNADVEAE
+2149 YNPKESSPNTDVEAE
-2164 LTFSAGDVITVF
+2164 LTFSAGDIITVF

-2204 TSDGGMVEEPHSKD
+2204 PLDGGTAKEFHSKE
-2218 KETFPLSAESQ
+2218 KEASPLSAESQ
-2229 LNLHG
+2229 LNADG
-2234 SVDQSDSSPTP
+2234 SVDQSDSSPSP
-2245 PPPPPSCLVMGEQ
+2245 PLPAPSCLVPGEQ
-2258 CPEQASLAVLKC
+2258 RSEQASLALLVC
-2270 SDVPGQSKK
+2270 SDAPGQRKK
-2279 KRGFFFKGKKLFK
+2279 KRGFFFKGKNLFK
-2292 KLGTSKKN
+2292 RLGSNKKN

>member
-1 MSKLSC
+1 M
-7 VLGGSQPFS
+7 
-16 STSTNLLGTRSG
+16 
-28 SYKTCLA
+28 
-35 AGKTSGQVFPR
+35 
-46 ARAGVQLWSLSPVP
+46 QLQSLSPLP
-60 QAGKALP
+60 WAGKALP
-67 CLSHAVL
+67 CLSRAVL
-74 QSGADYGFLVSQNTK
+74 QNGTDYGFLVSQNTK

-174 CQRAKDLTEQ
+174 RQRAKELTEQ

-209 TAGKELSRGMSNV
+209 IAGK
-222 SSSSIFVKT
+222 
-231 GFHNQI
+231 
-237 LYICMDMQDDPRCLN
+237 DDPRCLN

-283 RSSKTSSGDT
+283 RSSKISSGGS
-293 LPGAAA
+293 LPSTVARLGP
-299 HMGAPVPTL
+299 PVPTL
-308 NTCVKGSPLPKEA
+308 NTCLKGSPLPK
-321 GLGDPA
+321 GTRLGDAA
-327 LGGEAHRK
+327 LGGEVHR
-335 ETEYVSDVVCTR
+335 E
-347 CGSHPPQT
+347 
-355 GAVLVSK
+355 
-362 MSSSSARSHRARGTL
+362 
-377 LAAHCSTGMLSHGR
+377 
-391 GSVPIIFPGTGLLCC
+391 
-406 TFQPMKPGN
+406 
-415 PHLLKTRIFGVYVSS
+415 
-430 DTGSQGAGPVSRR
+430 
-443 AALRSGARPGVFPAP
+443 
-458 AARPGPARPP
+458 
-468 LGGRSGTAR
+468 
-477 QIRAASGRR
+477 
-486 LPAGGP
+486 
-492 RSRQVE
+492 VE
-498 PGVQLLGP
+498 PGVRPLGP
-506 ASEGHENFPPKNAV
+506 ASEGHENFPPKNAI
-520 TDQESSQQIQQLEF
+520 TDQERSRQIEQLEF

-581 NEKAGWAGQVKSE
+581 NEKAGWAGQVESE

-677 AVQLLEARIK
+677 AVQLLEARVK

-700 SLLSEELKQFRLQT
+700 SLLSQELKQFRLQT

-737 PQPCW
+737 PQPHW

-750 LLTHQSTKKVQ
+750 LLTQQSTKKVH
-761 NGETESELSQRV
+761 NEESDELESSQQA
-773 PDATVGSPAAATSS
+773 PDATVGSPVAATSA

-822 EVEELDVDSISL
+822 EMEELDVDSISL
-834 MPEPGSQGPAKIQV
+834 MPEPGSQGPAKLQV

-854 YNPFDGPNENP
+854 YNPFEGPNENP

-903 NFVERVSDDDLMTF
+903 NFVERVSDDDLVTF

-922 NDLTHSSYQEKS
+922 SDLTHSSYQEKS

-954 ISPLASRAEGDQ
+954 ISPLASKAEGDQ

-979 KLTLIKQLARS
+979 KLNLIKQLARS

-1049 TEQGRSD
+1049 TEQGSSD

-1070 APSMPKVRSVTA
+1070 APTMLKVRSITA
-1082 TSAEVMWLPCNSNY
+1082 TSAEVTWLPCNSNY

-1122 QPSTQYVAKL
+1122 QPSTEYVAKL
-1132 EARPLKTPWEEV
+1132 EARPLKTPWEEI
-1144 PEGQEQNSAVIY
+1144 PEGQEQNSAVIH

-1236 VCREVS
+1236 MCREVS

-1265 RASHLSSPLDSA
+1265 RASHHSSPLDSA
-1277 VSTTFTSRLPHGE
+1277 VSTTSTSRLPRGE
-1290 PRGSLPARSPPTHQS
+1290 PRGSLPVRSTHMHQT
-1305 AALLLRQKVPTASS
+1305 AALLLQQKVPPDSS
-1319 DAKLTDLSSSHD
+1319 DAKLTDLSASHD
-1331 SSAQSLPEK
+1331 DSPRSLPEK
-1340 ASSPP
+1340 ASSPLY
-1345 HLSSPGASL
+1345 LSSPSASL
-1354 VQEGTS
+1354 VQVLGTS
-1360 PQGSDAAQDMKCL
+1360 PQGLDAAQDKKCL
-1373 TVPPQQAD
+1373 TVPPQQAG

-1387 EDAEPVPP
+1387 EGTEPVPSR
-1395 KEAELQGLGEGT
+1395 EAELQGLGEGT
-1407 EVQMEQHVTKAPEV
+1407 EVQMEQSITKAPEL
-1421 ESLSNSSLKIPMDT
+1421 ESPSNSLKIRMEA
-1435 CHACSVE
+1435 CHACSME
-1442 ESSKSPSSEGEKE
+1442 ESPKGPSAEREKE
-1455 ANEKHLSPEP
+1455 GKERRLSPEL
-1465 LPSSSQAEGTEGT
+1465 LPSLSQAEGTEGT
-1478 FRDANTGSSCQEFL
+1478 FRDAGAGGSSCQEFL
-1492 RVSSGKEVMKEMSRV
+1492 RLSPGKEVMKEMSRV

-1555 KWDQRA
+1555 KWDQRE

-1566 NGEKMDLCDTDSD
+1566 NGEKVDLCDTDSD
-1579 EEILERILELPLQMN
+1579 EEILERILELPLQKN

-1608 EDEDEDVKCVTE
+1608 EDEDEDEQCVTE
-1620 EKVDSQDSLETLTFH
+1620 EKADPQNSLEKLTYH
-1635 SGATEKPLNI
+1635 SGRTEKPLNI
-1645 KEPFRKADG
+1645 KEPFLNTDG
-1654 SNTST
+1654 SSTSM
-1659 DLSAQTLWKEHG
+1659 DLSAQTLQEHG

-1676 GDADHVNPAFVQ
+1676 GVADHANPAFVQ
-1688 LAWSQKKTNWN
+1688 LAWSQKKANWN
-1699 QENDLMSGPGASP
+1699 WGYQESDMKSGTGASP
-1712 AWSKRKGNNYREK
+1712 AWSKKKGSNYREK
-1725 IRSRPEMG
+1725 TRSRPDMG
-1733 RKRQNNLME
+1733 RKRQNDLTE

-1760 APSLREELNIVSSAG
+1760 APSVREELNIVSSAG
-1775 GKEEFD
+1775 GKEGFD

-1793 KHVKAMVSGFAEPT
+1793 NHKKSVVSGFAEPAVMAT
-1807 VRARHCSSQR
+1807 HCSSPR
-1817 NLEIDIEYDSEDDQ
+1817 SLEIDIEYDSEDDQ

-1840 SRLWPERSQ
+1840 SRLWAERSQ
-1849 SRQGDWSDCSSQSEV
+1849 SCQGDWSDCSSQSEV
-1864 AHIDGRRDLTRLE
+1864 AHTDGRRDLTRLE
-1877 MMEEQSMEW
+1877 MMEEQGMEW
-1886 AGSPSW
+1886 AGSPSR
-1892 HLQSFCREKEAL
+1892 HLRFFCQEKEAL

-1931 LKGIHSTSLHKRT
+1931 SKGIRSTSLHKRA
-1944 SGSKDPRG
+1944 SGNKGPRG
-1952 QELPGTARQPPS
+1952 QELPGAATWQGPS
-1964 RRGNRSIRRS
+1964 RRRNKSIRRS
-1974 QMQKPFL
+1974 QMQRPLL
-1981 SSPDPPRSTTSETS
+1981 SSPGPPRSTASETS
-1995 VKDDGIRIFVAL
+1995 VKEDGVRIFVAL

-2027 FKEGQILKVSGDK
+2027 FKEGQILKVCGDK

-2053 EGYIPCNMVSEVQVE
+2053 EGYVPCNMVSEVQVE
-2068 NNEIKKQLL
+2068 NNEIKEQLL
-2077 KQGFLPGNTPL
+2077 KQGFLPADTPM

-2108 KPRRSKKGLDKQ
+2108 KPRRSKKAGLDKK
-2120 EEYKSHPGQ
+2120 EKYKSHPGQ
-2129 KHKDF
+2129 KHQDF

-2164 LTFSAGDVITVF
+2164 LTFSAGDIITVF

-2204 TSDGGMVEEPHSKD
+2204 PSDAGVVQELHSTD
-2218 KETFPLSAESQ
+2218 KEAFPLSAESQ
-2229 LNLHG
+2229 LNPDG
-2234 SVDQSDSSPTP
+2234 SVDQSDSSPTLP
-2245 PPPPPSCLVMGEQ
+2245 TLPPSCLVMGEQ
-2258 CPEQASLAVLKC
+2258 CPEQASLAVLKR

-2292 KLGTSKKN
+2292 KLGSSKKN

>member
-1 MSKLSC
+1 MEEPDPPQTGDAVPAASACPDVALAPATREGAGGAADRASRPPSPGPEGAGAAQPREGSRSSLRAPAADPQR
-7 VLGGSQPFS
+7 VRPASELVRPRQAMDGLGRERTDG
-16 STSTNLLGTRSG
+16 
-28 SYKTCLA
+28 LA
-35 AGKTSGQVFPR
+35 
-46 ARAGVQLWSLSPVP
+46 
-60 QAGKALP
+60 
-67 CLSHAVL
+67 
-74 QSGADYGFLVSQNTK
+74 QSGDDYSFLVSQNTN
-89 LLSALEDLRHRCSS
+89 LLSALEDLQHRYSC
-103 LAEENSLLR
+103 LVEENSLLR
-112 RSCFPQTEEKV
+112 RSCFPETEEKV

-209 TAGKELSRGMSNV
+209 IAGK
-222 SSSSIFVKT
+222 
-231 GFHNQI
+231 
-237 LYICMDMQDDPRCLN
+237 DDPRCLN
-252 VIEFD
+252 VVEFD
-257 RLLRESQR
+257 RLLRESQK

-283 RSSKTSSGDT
+283 RSSKTSSGSS
-293 LPGAAA
+293 LPSATACLGA
-299 HMGAPVPTL
+299 TL
-308 NTCVKGSPLPKEA
+308 NTCIKDSPLPKEA
-321 GLGDPA
+321 CSGDPV
-327 LGGEAHRK
+327 LRVEAHRK
-335 ETEYVSDVVCTR
+335 
-347 CGSHPPQT
+347 
-355 GAVLVSK
+355 
-362 MSSSSARSHRARGTL
+362 
-377 LAAHCSTGMLSHGR
+377 
-391 GSVPIIFPGTGLLCC
+391 
-406 TFQPMKPGN
+406 
-415 PHLLKTRIFGVYVSS
+415 
-430 DTGSQGAGPVSRR
+430 
-443 AALRSGARPGVFPAP
+443 
-458 AARPGPARPP
+458 
-468 LGGRSGTAR
+468 
-477 QIRAASGRR
+477 
-486 LPAGGP
+486 
-492 RSRQVE
+492 VE
-498 PGVQLLGP
+498 PGVLPLGT
-506 ASEGHENFPPKNAV
+506 ASEGHENFPPRNAI
-520 TDQESSQQIQQLEF
+520 TDPESSQQIQQLEF

-581 NEKAGWAGQVKSE
+581 NEKAGWAGQVESE

-634 NVAER
+634 DVAER
-639 RQQLEVEHKEA
+639 RQQLEAEHKEA

-657 QEEVRRLQQAQAEAK
+657 QEEVRRLQQAQAAAK

-677 AVQLLEARIK
+677 AVQLLESTLDCMQARVK

-694 SQTEQF
+694 NQTEQF
-700 SLLSEELKQFRLQT
+700 SLLSQELKQFRLQT

-727 ELPLALCSST
+727 ELPLALCSSS
-737 PQPCW
+737 PQPHW
-742 EKESTVPG
+742 EKDSTGPA
-750 LLTHQSTKKVQ
+750 LLIHQSTKKVH
-761 NGETESELSQRV
+761 NEETDELESSQRV
-773 PDATVGSPAAATSS
+773 PDAAVAFPVSATGS
-787 QKQAK
+787 QKQSK
-792 KVESQSN
+792 KVESQSS

-822 EVEELDVDSISL
+822 EMEELDVDSISL
-834 MPEPGSQGPAKIQV
+834 MPETGSHGPAKLQV

-903 NFVERVSDDDLMTF
+903 NFVERISDDDLMTF

-954 ISPLASRAEGDQ
+954 ISPLVSRAEGDQ
-966 EEPVSHTAVPYPR
+966 EEAVSHTAVPYPR

-1004 PDIQSYNIYVDEE
+1004 PNIQSYNIYVDEE

-1040 AYRVSVQTV
+1040 AYRVSVQSV
-1049 TEQGRSD
+1049 TEQGSSD
-1056 KLRCTFFVGQDFCV
+1056 KLRCTFFVGQDFCL
-1070 APSMPKVRSVTA
+1070 APTMLKVRSVTA
-1082 TSAEVMWLPCNSNY
+1082 TSAEVTWLPCNSNY

-1110 KPGVYWYTFRNL
+1110 KPGVYWYAFRNL

-1144 PEGQEQNSAVIY
+1144 PEGQEQNSAVIH

-1216 VTSPTAGSVLVDLS
+1216 VTSPTAGSILVDLS

-1236 VCREVS
+1236 VCQEVS

-1265 RASHLSSPLDSA
+1265 RTSRHSSHSDSA
-1277 VSTTFTSRLPHGE
+1277 VSTTFTSRLTCGD
-1290 PRGSLPARSPPTHQS
+1290 PRGSLSARSPPTHQTV
-1305 AALLLRQKVPTASS
+1305 ALLLRQKVSTDLS

-1331 SSAQSLPEK
+1331 GSARSLPEK
-1340 ASSPP
+1340 ASSPL
-1345 HLSSPGASL
+1345 HLYSPSASL
-1354 VQEGTS
+1354 VHTIGTFPEGS
-1360 PQGSDAAQDMKCL
+1360 GDAQDKKCL
-1373 TVPPQQAD
+1373 TVPPQQAG
-1381 STVLPG
+1381 STALPG
-1387 EDAEPVPP
+1387 EGTEPGPS
-1395 KEAELQGLGEGT
+1395 KEAELKGSDKWT
-1407 EVQMEQHVTKAPEV
+1407 EVKMEQSVTKAPEL
-1421 ESLSNSSLKIPMDT
+1421 ETPSNSSLKIGMET
-1435 CHACSVE
+1435 CHTCSVE
-1442 ESSKSPSSEGEKE
+1442 GPLKSPSTERERETK
-1455 ANEKHLSPEP
+1455 EKHLSPEP
-1465 LPSSSQAEGTEGT
+1465 VPAPGKADGTEST
-1478 FRDANTGSSCQEFL
+1478 SRDAATGGNSCQEFL
-1492 RVSSGKEVMKEMSRV
+1492 RLSPGKEVMKEMSRV
-1507 KREQEEKM
+1507 KREQEEKL
-1515 SEMGRRQLTLFAE
+1515 SEIGRRQLTLFAE

-1555 KWDQRA
+1555 NWDSRE

-1566 NGEKMDLCDTDSD
+1566 NGEKA
-1579 EEILERILELPLQMN
+1579 
-1594 HSKKLFSIP
+1594 
-1603 EVTED
+1603 
-1608 EDEDEDVKCVTE
+1608 
-1620 EKVDSQDSLETLTFH
+1620 
-1635 SGATEKPLNI
+1635 SGN
-1645 KEPFRKADG
+1645 
-1654 SNTST
+1654 
-1659 DLSAQTLWKEHG
+1659 
-1671 VKESR
+1671 
-1676 GDADHVNPAFVQ
+1676 
-1688 LAWSQKKTNWN
+1688 
-1699 QENDLMSGPGASP
+1699 
-1712 AWSKRKGNNYREK
+1712 
-1725 IRSRPEMG
+1725 
-1733 RKRQNNLME
+1733 
-1742 HCSRLLGNCSQ
+1742 
-1753 MGGGLYR
+1753 
-1760 APSLREELNIVSSAG
+1760 
-1775 GKEEFD
+1775 
-1781 MYSRARQGTLQK
+1781 
-1793 KHVKAMVSGFAEPT
+1793 
-1807 VRARHCSSQR
+1807 
-1817 NLEIDIEYDSEDDQ
+1817 
-1831 DSTCASPPE
+1831 
-1840 SRLWPERSQ
+1840 
-1849 SRQGDWSDCSSQSEV
+1849 
-1864 AHIDGRRDLTRLE
+1864 
-1877 MMEEQSMEW
+1877 
-1886 AGSPSW
+1886 
-1892 HLQSFCREKEAL
+1892 
-1904 RCESSSEEQGWEL
+1904 
-1917 DCKSPGW
+1917 
-1924 RRRLEHP
+1924 
-1931 LKGIHSTSLHKRT
+1931 
-1944 SGSKDPRG
+1944 KDPRG
-1952 QELPGTARQPPS
+1952 QELSGSAAWQVPS
-1964 RRGNRSIRRS
+1964 RRGNRSVRRS
-1974 QMQKPFL
+1974 QMQKPLL
-1981 SSPDPPRSTTSETS
+1981 SSPGPPRSAASETA

-2027 FKEGQILKVSGDK
+2027 FKEGQILKVCGDK
-2040 DADGFYRGECAGR
+2040 DADGFYRGECSGR

-2068 NNEIKKQLL
+2068 NNEIKRQLL
-2077 KQGFLPGNTPL
+2077 KQGFLPADTPM

-2108 KPRRSKKGLDKQ
+2108 KPRRSKKAELDKQ
-2120 EEYKSHPGQ
+2120 EKYKSHPGQ
-2129 KHKDF
+2129 QHQDF
-2134 EAELLTPRSMVAVFD
+2134 EAELLTPRSMMAVFD
-2149 YNPKESSPNADVEAE
+2149 YNPKESSPNADAEAE
-2164 LTFSAGDVITVF
+2164 LTFSAGDIITVF

-2189 NQQRGLVP
+2189 NKQRGLVP

-2204 TSDGGMVEEPHSKD
+2204 TSDGSMVEELHSKD
-2218 KETFPLSAESQ
+2218 KDAFPLSSESQ
-2229 LNLHG
+2229 LNPDG
-2234 SVDQSDSSPTP
+2234 SVDQIDFSPTP
-2245 PPPPPSCLVMGEQ
+2245 PIEPPSCLATGEQ
-2258 CPEQASLAVLKC
+2258 YPEQASLAILKC
-2270 SDVPGQSKK
+2270 SDLPGQSKK

-2292 KLGTSKKN
+2292 KLGSSKKN

>member
-1 MSKLSC
+1 MQEPERG
-7 VLGGSQPFS
+7 VPGADPPQP
-16 STSTNLLGTRSG
+16 
-28 SYKTCLA
+28 A
-35 AGKTSGQVFPR
+35 AG
-46 ARAGVQLWSLSPVP
+46 
-60 QAGKALP
+60 
-67 CLSHAVL
+67 
-74 QSGADYGFLVSQNTK
+74 QSGAPAAGDAVPAASACPDLDTGKGVGGDSDKASCQLSPGPEEAGAPQPQEESPRTLRGPPPDPQWVRSAPELVRPLRAMDGLGRDRTDRPPQSGTDYRFLVSQNMK

-174 CQRAKDLTEQ
+174 RQRAKDLTEQ

-209 TAGKELSRGMSNV
+209 IAGK
-222 SSSSIFVKT
+222 
-231 GFHNQI
+231 
-237 LYICMDMQDDPRCLN
+237 DDPRCLN

-283 RSSKTSSGDT
+283 RSSKISSGGA
-293 LPGAAA
+293 LPSAPARLGP
-299 HMGAPVPTL
+299 PVPMP
-308 NTCVKGSPLPKEA
+308 NTCIKGSPLPKEA
-321 GLGDPA
+321 RLGDPVR
-327 LGGEAHRK
+327 GGEA
-335 ETEYVSDVVCTR
+335 
-347 CGSHPPQT
+347 
-355 GAVLVSK
+355 
-362 MSSSSARSHRARGTL
+362 
-377 LAAHCSTGMLSHGR
+377 
-391 GSVPIIFPGTGLLCC
+391 
-406 TFQPMKPGN
+406 
-415 PHLLKTRIFGVYVSS
+415 
-430 DTGSQGAGPVSRR
+430 RR
-443 AALRSGARPGVFPAP
+443 E
-458 AARPGPARPP
+458 
-468 LGGRSGTAR
+468 
-477 QIRAASGRR
+477 
-486 LPAGGP
+486 
-492 RSRQVE
+492 VE
-498 PGVQLLGP
+498 PGVQPLGP
-506 ASEGHENFPPKNAV
+506 ACEGHENFPPKNAV

-563 LQEVQSEN
+563 LQEAQSEN

-581 NEKAGWAGQVKSE
+581 NEKAGWAGQVESE

-614 TNQGLQTKL
+614 TNQGLQSKL

-677 AVQLLEARIK
+677 AVQLLEARVK

-700 SLLSEELKQFRLQT
+700 SLLSQELQQFRLQT

-737 PQPCW
+737 PQPHW
-742 EKESTVPG
+742 EKESMVPG
-750 LLTHQSTKKVQ
+750 LLTHQSTKKLH
-761 NGETESELSQRV
+761 NEETDELESSQQA
-773 PDATVGSPAAATSS
+773 PDATVGSPVAATSS

-799 SSKSESMQ
+799 SSKSESVQ

-822 EVEELDVDSISL
+822 EMEELDVDSISL
-834 MPEPGSQGPAKIQV
+834 MPEPGNQGPAKLQV

-903 NFVERVSDDDLMTF
+903 NFVERVSDDDLMMF

-922 NDLTHSSYQEKS
+922 NDITHSSYQEKS

-954 ISPLASRAEGDQ
+954 ISPLASGAEGDQ
-966 EEPVSHTAVPYPR
+966 EESVSHTAVPYPR

-1049 TEQGRSD
+1049 TEQGSSD

-1070 APSMPKVRSVTA
+1070 APTMLKVRSVTA

-1096 NHAVYLNGEECDIT
+1096 NHTVYLNGEECDIT
-1110 KPGVYWYTFRNL
+1110 KPGVYWYTFHNL

-1144 PEGQEQNSAVIY
+1144 SEGQEQNSAVIR

-1258 QISSVLL
+1258 QISSALL
-1265 RASHLSSPLDSA
+1265 RASHRSSPPDSA
-1277 VSTTFTSRLPHGE
+1277 VSTTFTSRLPRGE
-1290 PRGSLPARSPPTHQS
+1290 PRGSLPACIPPTHQTT
-1305 AALLLRQKVPTASS
+1305 ALLLRQKVPTDSS

-1331 SSAQSLPEK
+1331 GSARSLPEK
-1340 ASSPP
+1340 ASSP
-1345 HLSSPGASL
+1345 HLSSPSASL
-1354 VQEGTS
+1354 VQVLGTS
-1360 PQGSDAAQDMKCL
+1360 PQGSDAAQDKKCL
-1373 TVPPQQAD
+1373 TVLPQQAG

-1387 EDAEPVPP
+1387 DGTEPIPSR
-1395 KEAELQGLGEGT
+1395 EAELQGLGEGT
-1407 EVQMEQHVTKAPEV
+1407 EVQMEQSVTKAPEL
-1421 ESLSNSSLKIPMDT
+1421 ESLSNSSRKIHMET

-1442 ESSKSPSSEGEKE
+1442 ESPKGPNAERGKG
-1455 ANEKHLSPEP
+1455 AKEKHLSPEP
-1465 LPSSSQAEGTEGT
+1465 LPSPSQAEGTEDT
-1478 FRDANTGSSCQEFL
+1478 FRDASMGGSSCQEFL
-1492 RVSSGKEVMKEMSRV
+1492 RLSPGKEVMKEMSRV

-1555 KWDQRA
+1555 KWDQRE

-1579 EEILERILELPLQMN
+1579 EEILERILELPLQKN

-1608 EDEDEDVKCVTE
+1608 EDEDEDEKCVME
-1620 EKVDSQDSLETLTFH
+1620 EKADPQDSLEALTYH
-1635 SGATEKPLNI
+1635 SGKTEKPLNI
-1645 KEPFRKADG
+1645 KEPFLKADG
-1654 SNTST
+1654 SNTSP
-1659 DLSAQTLWKEHG
+1659 DLSAQTPREELC
-1671 VKESR
+1671 VKETR
-1676 GDADHVNPAFVQ
+1676 GDADHANPAFVQ
-1688 LAWSQKKTNWN
+1688 LAWSQKKGNWN
-1699 QENDLMSGPGASP
+1699 WGYQENDPKSGTGASP
-1712 AWSKRKGNNYREK
+1712 AWSKKKGNNYREK

-1733 RKRQNNLME
+1733 RKRQNDLTE

-1760 APSLREELNIVSSAG
+1760 APSLREELNVVSSAG
-1775 GKEEFD
+1775 GKEGFD
-1781 MYSRARQGTLQK
+1781 MYSRARQGTLRK
-1793 KHVKAMVSGFAEPT
+1793 SHRKAVVSGFAESAVMAT
-1807 VRARHCSSQR
+1807 HCSSPR
-1817 NLEIDIEYDSEDDQ
+1817 SLEIDIEYDSEDDQ

-1840 SRLWPERSQ
+1840 SRPWPERSQ
-1849 SRQGDWSDCSSQSEV
+1849 SCQRDWSDCCSQSEV
-1864 AHIDGRRDLTRLE
+1864 AHTDGRRDLTTLE
-1877 MMEEQSMEW
+1877 MVEEQGMEW
-1886 AGSPSW
+1886 AGSPSRR
-1892 HLQSFCREKEAL
+1892 LQFFCQEKEAL

-1931 LKGIHSTSLHKRT
+1931 SKGIRSTSLHKRA
-1944 SGSKDPRG
+1944 SGNKDPRG
-1952 QELPGTARQPPS
+1952 QELPGTAAWQAPS
-1964 RRGNRSIRRS
+1964 RRGNKSVRRS
-1974 QMQKPFL
+1974 QMQKPLL
-1981 SSPDPPRSTTSETS
+1981 SSTGPPRSTASETS

-2027 FKEGQILKVSGDK
+2027 FKEGQILKVCGDK

-2077 KQGFLPGNTPL
+2077 KQGFLPADTPM
-2088 ESIGN
+2088 ESI
-2093 GTFSPPPRRQTVPPP
+2093 
-2108 KPRRSKKGLDKQ
+2108 GLDKQ
-2120 EEYKSHPGQ
+2120 EKYKSHPGQ
-2129 KHKDF
+2129 QHQDF
-2134 EAELLTPRSMVAVFD
+2134 EAELLTPRSMVAIFD

-2164 LTFSAGDVITVF
+2164 LAFNAGDIITVF

-2189 NQQRGLVP
+2189 NQKRGLVP

-2204 TSDGGMVEEPHSKD
+2204 TSDGGMVEELNSKD
-2218 KETFPLSAESQ
+2218 KEAFPLSAESQ
-2229 LNLHG
+2229 LNPDG

-2245 PPPPPSCLVMGEQ
+2245 PTLPPSCIVMGEQ
-2258 CPEQASLAVLKC
+2258 CPEQASLAILKC

-2292 KLGTSKKN
+2292 KLGSSKKN

>member
-1 MSKLSC
+1 MQDPELGEPSADPAPGDAVPAGPDPGTSESVRGDSDRASCRLSPEPEGPAEPRPQKESPETLRSPPPDPQR
-7 VLGGSQPFS
+7 VRSPPELVRPLRAMDGLGGDRTDRHP
-16 STSTNLLGTRSG
+16 
-28 SYKTCLA
+28 
-35 AGKTSGQVFPR
+35 
-46 ARAGVQLWSLSPVP
+46 
-60 QAGKALP
+60 
-67 CLSHAVL
+67 
-74 QSGADYGFLVSQNTK
+74 QSGADYGFLVSQNTQ

-174 CQRAKDLTEQ
+174 RQRAKDLTEQ
-184 ASALLAKDKQIEALQ
+184 ASALLAKDKQIDALQ

-209 TAGKELSRGMSNV
+209 FAGK
-222 SSSSIFVKT
+222 
-231 GFHNQI
+231 
-237 LYICMDMQDDPRCLN
+237 DDPHCLN
-252 VIEFD
+252 VTEFD

-283 RSSKTSSGDT
+283 RSSQASSAGVLPSADT
-293 LPGAAA
+293 RLGL
-299 HMGAPVPTL
+299 PVPML
-308 NTCVKGSPLPKEA
+308 NTCNKGSPLPKEA
-321 GLGDPA
+321 RLGDPA
-327 LGGEAHRK
+327 LKGGA
-335 ETEYVSDVVCTR
+335 
-347 CGSHPPQT
+347 
-355 GAVLVSK
+355 
-362 MSSSSARSHRARGTL
+362 
-377 LAAHCSTGMLSHGR
+377 
-391 GSVPIIFPGTGLLCC
+391 
-406 TFQPMKPGN
+406 
-415 PHLLKTRIFGVYVSS
+415 
-430 DTGSQGAGPVSRR
+430 SRE
-443 AALRSGARPGVFPAP
+443 V
-458 AARPGPARPP
+458 
-468 LGGRSGTAR
+468 
-477 QIRAASGRR
+477 
-486 LPAGGP
+486 
-492 RSRQVE
+492 RQVE
-498 PGVQLLGP
+498 PSVQPLGP
-506 ASEGHENFPPKNAV
+506 ASEGHENFPPRNAI

-581 NEKAGWAGQVKSE
+581 NEKAGWAGQVEAE

-614 TNQGLQTKL
+614 TNQGLQSKL

-657 QEEVRRLQQAQAEAK
+657 QDEVRRLQQAQAEAK

-677 AVQLLEARIK
+677 AVQLLESTLDCMQARVK
-687 DLEDQCR
+687 DLEEQCR

-700 SLLSEELKQFRLQT
+700 SLLSQELKQFRLQT

-737 PQPCW
+737 PQPHF

-750 LLTHQSTKKVQ
+750 VFTHQSTKKVH
-761 NGETESELSQRV
+761 NEETDELQSARQA
-773 PDATVGSPAAATSS
+773 PDTTVGSPVAAASS
-787 QKQAK
+787 QRQAK

-822 EVEELDVDSISL
+822 EMEELDVDSISL
-834 MPEPGSQGPAKIQV
+834 MPEPGSQGPAKLQV

-877 YIYGDMD
+877 YIYGEMD

-903 NFVERVSDDDLMTF
+903 NFVERVSDDDLVTF

-922 NDLTHSSYQEKS
+922 NDLTHSSYREKS

-939 TSSGDKSDFSIEESS
+939 TSSGDKSDFSVEESS
-954 ISPLASRAEGDQ
+954 ISPLTSRAEGDQ

-1004 PDIQSYNIYVDEE
+1004 PDVQSYNIYVDEE

-1032 EKLDLKTK
+1032 EKLDLKTRS
-1040 AYRVSVQTV
+1040 YRVSVQTV
-1049 TEQGRSD
+1049 TEQGSSD

-1070 APSMPKVRSVTA
+1070 APTMLKVRSVTA
-1082 TSAEVMWLPCNSNY
+1082 TSAELTWLPCNSNY

-1110 KPGVYWYTFRNL
+1110 KPGVYWYTFHSL

-1132 EARPLKTPWEEV
+1132 EARPLKSPWEEV
-1144 PEGQEQNSAVIY
+1144 PQGQEQNSAVIH

-1206 VYADGQKAIE
+1206 VYADGQKVIE

-1258 QISSVLL
+1258 QISPVLL
-1265 RASHLSSPLDSA
+1265 QASHHSSPSDSA
-1277 VSTTFTSRLPHGE
+1277 VSTIFTSRLPRGE
-1290 PRGSLPARSPPTHQS
+1290 PRGSLPSRSPPTHHM
-1305 AALLLRQKVPTASS
+1305 AALLLQQNVPSHTS
-1319 DAKLTDLSSSHD
+1319 DAKLTDVSSTPEG
-1331 SSAQSLPEK
+1331 SAPSLPEK

-1345 HLSSPGASL
+1345 HLSSPSASL
-1354 VQEGTS
+1354 VQVLGTS
-1360 PQGSDAAQDMKCL
+1360 PQGSDAARDKKCL
-1373 TVPPQQAD
+1373 TVPPQQAG

-1387 EDAEPVPP
+1387 EGTKPVPSR
-1395 KEAELQGLGEGT
+1395 EAELQGLGEGT
-1407 EVQMEQHVTKAPEV
+1407 DVQMEQSVTKAPEL
-1421 ESLSNSSLKIPMDT
+1421 ESPSASSLKIDMET
-1435 CHACSVE
+1435 CYACSVE
-1442 ESSKSPSSEGEKE
+1442 ESPEGASAERGKE
-1455 ANEKHLSPEP
+1455 TKEKHLSPEP
-1465 LPSSSQAEGTEGT
+1465 LPSPSQAEGTEGT
-1478 FRDANTGSSCQEFL
+1478 FQGDISVAGSSCQEFL
-1492 RVSSGKEVMKEMSRV
+1492 RLSPGKEVMKEMSRV
-1507 KREQEEKM
+1507 EREQEEKL
-1515 SEMGRRQLTLFAE
+1515 SEIGRRPLTLFAE
-1528 HNRSSDLSDILE
+1528 HSRSSDLSDILE

-1555 KWDQRA
+1555 KWDQGET
-1561 PCYRE
+1561 CYGD

-1579 EEILERILELPLQMN
+1579 EEILERILELPLQKN

-1608 EDEDEDVKCVTE
+1608 EDEDEDEDCVLE
-1620 EKVDSQDSLETLTFH
+1620 EKADPQDCQEELTYH
-1635 SGATEKPLNI
+1635 SGRTEKTLNI
-1645 KEPFRKADG
+1645 KELFLEADG
-1654 SNTST
+1654 SNTSLA
-1659 DLSAQTLWKEHG
+1659 LSAQMLQEEHG
-1671 VKESR
+1671 VKESKR
-1676 GDADHVNPAFVQ
+1676 DADHANPAFVQ
-1688 LAWSQKKTNWN
+1688 TAWSQRKASWN
-1699 QENDLMSGPGASP
+1699 CGYQQNDLKSGTVASP
-1712 AWSKRKGNNYREK
+1712 ARIKKKGSNYQEK
-1725 IRSRPEMG
+1725 TRSRSEMG
-1733 RKRQNNLME
+1733 RKRQNDLTE

-1775 GKEEFD
+1775 AKEGFD
-1781 MYSRARQGTLQK
+1781 MYSRARQGTLRK
-1793 KHVKAMVSGFAEPT
+1793 KHMKAVVPGFAEPA
-1807 VRARHCSSQR
+1807 VVAPRCSSPR
-1817 NLEIDIEYDSEDDQ
+1817 SLEIDIEYDSEDDE
-1831 DSTCASPPE
+1831 DSICASPPE
-1840 SRLWPERSQ
+1840 RRLWPEMSQ
-1849 SRQGDWSDCSSQSEV
+1849 SCQGDWSDGSSQSEV
-1864 AHIDGRRDLTRLE
+1864 VHMDGRRDLTRLE
-1877 MMEEQSMEW
+1877 MMEEQGMEW
-1886 AGSPSW
+1886 AGSPSR
-1892 HLQSFCREKEAL
+1892 HLQFFCQEKEAL

-1931 LKGIHSTSLHKRT
+1931 SKGIRSTSLHKRVA
-1944 SGSKDPRG
+1944 SNKDPRG
-1952 QELPGTARQPPS
+1952 QELPRTTWQAPR
-1964 RRGNRSIRRS
+1964 RRGNKSVRRS
-1974 QMQKPFL
+1974 QMQKPVL
-1981 SSPDPPRSTTSETS
+1981 SSAGPPRSIASETS
-1995 VKDDGIRIFVAL
+1995 LKDDGIRIFVAL

-2027 FKEGQILKVSGDK
+2027 FKEGQILKVCGDK

-2077 KQGFLPGNTPL
+2077 KQGFLPANTPM
-2088 ESIGN
+2088 ESIE
-2093 GTFSPPPRRQTVPPP
+2093 
-2108 KPRRSKKGLDKQ
+2108 GLDKQ
-2120 EEYKSHPGQ
+2120 EKYKSHAGQ
-2129 KHKDF
+2129 KHKDC
-2134 EAELLTPRSMVAVFD
+2134 EAELLTSRRMVAVFD

-2164 LTFSAGDVITVF
+2164 LTFSAGDIITVF

-2197 SNFLEAV
+2197 SNFLEAEP
-2204 TSDGGMVEEPHSKD
+2204 SAGGMAEELHSKD
-2218 KETFPLSAESQ
+2218 KEAFPLSAESQ
-2229 LNLHG
+2229 LNPDG
-2234 SVDQSDSSPTP
+2234 SLEQSDSSPTP
-2245 PPPPPSCLVMGEQ
+2245 PTLPPSCLGIGEQ
-2258 CPEQASLAVLKC
+2258 CPEQASLAVLKY
-2270 SDVPGQSKK
+2270 SDVTGQSKK
-2279 KRGFFFKGKKLFK
+2279 KRGFFLRGKELFR
-2292 KLGTSKKN
+2292 KLGSSKKN

>member
-1 MSKLSC
+1 
-7 VLGGSQPFS
+7 
-16 STSTNLLGTRSG
+16 
-28 SYKTCLA
+28 
-35 AGKTSGQVFPR
+35 
-46 ARAGVQLWSLSPVP
+46 
-60 QAGKALP
+60 
-67 CLSHAVL
+67 
-74 QSGADYGFLVSQNTK
+74 QSGADYSFLVSQNTK
-89 LLSALEDLRHRCSS
+89 LLSALEDLQHRCSN

-151 LKVVTAPVPLKGSSL
+151 LRVVAAPVPLKGSSL

-174 CQRAKDLTEQ
+174 RQRAKDLTEQ

-209 TAGKELSRGMSNV
+209 LAGK
-222 SSSSIFVKT
+222 
-231 GFHNQI
+231 
-237 LYICMDMQDDPRCLN
+237 DDPRCLN

-283 RSSKTSSGDT
+283 LS
-293 LPGAAA
+293 
-299 HMGAPVPTL
+299 
-308 NTCVKGSPLPKEA
+308 
-321 GLGDPA
+321 
-327 LGGEAHRK
+327 
-335 ETEYVSDVVCTR
+335 
-347 CGSHPPQT
+347 
-355 GAVLVSK
+355 SK
-362 MSSSSARSHRARGTL
+362 MSSGSAMPS
-377 LAAHCSTGMLSHGR
+377 AAT
-391 GSVPIIFPGTGLLCC
+391 
-406 TFQPMKPGN
+406 
-415 PHLLKTRIFGVYVSS
+415 HLGPTNSCLK
-430 DTGSQGAGPVSRR
+430 
-443 AALRSGARPGVFPAP
+443 
-458 AARPGPARPP
+458 
-468 LGGRSGTAR
+468 
-477 QIRAASGRR
+477 
-486 LPAGGP
+486 
-492 RSRQVE
+492 
-498 PGVQLLGP
+498 GVQPLGP

-520 TDQESSQQIQQLEF
+520 TNQESSKQIQQLEV

-563 LQEVQSEN
+563 LQQVQSEN

-581 NEKAGWAGQVKSE
+581 NEKAGWAGQVESE
-594 NADLKLQVVLVTK
+594 NADLKLQVVLVTQ

-657 QEEVRRLQQAQAEAK
+657 QEEVRRLQQAQAEAR

-677 AVQLLEARIK
+677 AVQLLESTLDCMQARVK

-700 SLLSEELKQFRLQT
+700 SLLSQELQQFRLQT

-727 ELPLALCSST
+727 ELPLDLCSST

-742 EKESTVPG
+742 AKAVPG
-750 LLTHQSTKKVQ
+750 LLTHQSTKKVH
-761 NGETESELSQRV
+761 NEGSDELELSKRG
-773 PDATVGSPAAATSS
+773 PDTTVGSPATPTSA
-787 QKQAK
+787 QKQSK
-792 KVESQSN
+792 KGESQSS

-822 EVEELDVDSISL
+822 EMEELDVDSISL
-834 MPEPGSQGPAKIQV
+834 MPEPGSQGPAKLQV

-903 NFVERVSDDDLMTF
+903 NFVERVADDDLMTF
-917 LPSEL
+917 LPPEL

-934 FVSAS
+934 LVSAS
-939 TSSGDKSDFSIEESS
+939 TSSGDKSEFSIEESS
-954 ISPLASRAEGDQ
+954 ISLLASRAEGDQ

-996 PPLLPAGC
+996 SPLLPVGC
-1004 PDIQSYNIYVDEE
+1004 PEIQSYNIYVDEE
-1017 LRQNVKSGF
+1017 LRQNVKSGL

-1032 EKLDLKTK
+1032 EKLDLHSR

-1049 TEQGRSD
+1049 TEHGSSD
-1056 KLRCTFFVGQDFCV
+1056 KLRCTFFVGQDFGM
-1070 APSMPKVRSVTA
+1070 APTMLKVRSVTA
-1082 TSAEVMWLPCNSNY
+1082 TSAEVTWLPCNSNY
-1096 NHAVYLNGEECDIT
+1096 SHGVYLNGQECDVT

-1132 EARPLKTPWEEV
+1132 EARPMKTPWEEV
-1144 PEGQEQNSAVIY
+1144 PEGQEQDSAVIH

-1206 VYADGQKAIE
+1206 VYADGQKVIE

-1242 VRTMSLYGES
+1242 VRTMSQYGES

-1265 RASHLSSPLDSA
+1265 QSSRCTSP
-1277 VSTTFTSRLPHGE
+1277 VCTTVPSRLPRGG
-1290 PRGSLPARSPPTHQS
+1290 PRASLPARSSETPP
-1305 AALLLRQKVPTASS
+1305 L
-1319 DAKLTDLSSSHD
+1319 DF
-1331 SSAQSLPEK
+1331 
-1340 ASSPP
+1340 
-1345 HLSSPGASL
+1345 
-1354 VQEGTS
+1354 
-1360 PQGSDAAQDMKCL
+1360 
-1373 TVPPQQAD
+1373 TVGFFP
-1381 STVLPG
+1381 
-1387 EDAEPVPP
+1387 
-1395 KEAELQGLGEGT
+1395 
-1407 EVQMEQHVTKAPEV
+1407 QMEQPRTKAPELG
-1421 ESLSNSSLKIPMDT
+1421 SLTDSGVNLQTET
-1435 CHACSVE
+1435 CHMCSVE
-1442 ESSKSPSSEGEKE
+1442 EAPKGPSADTERE
-1455 ANEKHLSPEP
+1455 AEKHLSPEP
-1465 LPSSSQAEGTEGT
+1465 TSSPSQAGGTQDTLQDG
-1478 FRDANTGSSCQEFL
+1478 NMSGSSCQDFL
-1492 RVSSGKEVMKEMSRV
+1492 RSSPGKEVMKEMSRV
-1507 KREQEEKM
+1507 KREQEEEL
-1515 SEMGRRQLTLFAE
+1515 SEMGRRQLTLFTE

-1555 KWDQRA
+1555 KWDQRE
-1561 PCYRE
+1561 PCSQE

-1579 EEILERILELPLQMN
+1579 EEILERILELPLQKN

-1608 EDEDEDVKCVTE
+1608 EDEDEDEKGVTE
-1620 EKVDSQDSLETLTFH
+1620 EKTDPQDSLETQTCHL
-1635 SGATEKPLNI
+1635 GRTEKPPNS
-1645 KEPFRKADG
+1645 KEPFLKEDG
-1654 SNTST
+1654 SNTSI
-1659 DLSAQTLWKEHG
+1659 D
-1671 VKESR
+1671 V
-1676 GDADHVNPAFVQ
+1676 
-1688 LAWSQKKTNWN
+1688 QKKAHWNWGY
-1699 QENDLMSGPGASP
+1699 QENDPKSGNGTSSS
-1712 AWSKRKGNNYREK
+1712 WSKKKGNNYREK
-1725 IRSRPEMG
+1725 IRSRPEIS
-1733 RKRQNNLME
+1733 RKRQSDLTE

-1753 MGGGLYR
+1753 MGSGLYR
-1760 APSLREELNIVSSAG
+1760 APSLREELNVASSAG
-1775 GKEEFD
+1775 GKEGLDLF
-1781 MYSRARQGTLQK
+1781 SRARQGTLQK
-1793 KHVKAMVSGFAEPT
+1793 KAPRAVGSGGTEPAVMAT
-1807 VRARHCSSQR
+1807 HCPSPRS
-1817 NLEIDIEYDSEDDQ
+1817 LEIDIEYDSEDDQ
-1831 DSTCASPPE
+1831 DSTCASSPE

-1849 SRQGDWSDCSSQSEV
+1849 DCSDCPSHHKDSRGPEPPCTAASQ
-1864 AHIDGRRDLTRLE
+1864 A
-1877 MMEEQSMEW
+1877 
-1886 AGSPSW
+1886 
-1892 HLQSFCREKEAL
+1892 
-1904 RCESSSEEQGWEL
+1904 
-1917 DCKSPGW
+1917 
-1924 RRRLEHP
+1924 
-1931 LKGIHSTSLHKRT
+1931 
-1944 SGSKDPRG
+1944 
-1952 QELPGTARQPPS
+1952 PS
-1964 RRGNRSIRRS
+1964 RRRSKTVRRS
-1974 QMQKPFL
+1974 QMQKLLLFSPGEQERGGRADVL
-1981 SSPDPPRSTTSETS
+1981 SAMSPLCTGPPKSTAPQSS
-1995 VKDDGIRIFVAL
+1995 GKDDGIRIFVAL

-2027 FKEGQILKVSGDK
+2027 FKEGQILKVCGDK

-2053 EGYIPCNMVSEVQVE
+2053 EGYIPCNMVSEVPVE
-2068 NNEIKKQLL
+2068 SSELKQQLL
-2077 KQGFLPGNTPL
+2077 KQGFLPADT
-2088 ESIGN
+2088 ESPGI

-2108 KPRRSKKGLDKQ
+2108 KPRRSKKGVQ
-2120 EEYKSHPGQ
+2120 VSARIFYFSPVGQ
-2129 KHKDF
+2129 KHKDI
-2134 EAELLTPRSMVAVFD
+2134 EAELLTPRRMVAAFD
-2149 YNPKESSPNADVEAE
+2149 YNPKESSPNTDVEAE

-2181 DGFYYGEL
+2181 DGFYY
-2189 NQQRGLVP
+2189 
-2197 SNFLEAV
+2197 
-2204 TSDGGMVEEPHSKD
+2204 
-2218 KETFPLSAESQ
+2218 
-2229 LNLHG
+2229 
-2234 SVDQSDSSPTP
+2234 
-2245 PPPPPSCLVMGEQ
+2245 
-2258 CPEQASLAVLKC
+2258 
-2270 SDVPGQSKK
+2270 
-2279 KRGFFFKGKKLFK
+2279 
-2292 KLGTSKKN
+2292 